1 MNNNLCKIEKDL
13 RSIAKRCKTVK
24 YSIGLA
30 ILFLMMG
37 GGAFSQEINN
47 ADNISST
54 TPTMEEINSAKNS
67 LRNSVGDLQ
76 TKIKTAREENN
87 KKITGGRLEL
97 IQLMEQGDQVVKSP
111 WSSWQF
117 GANYFY
123 SNWRGTYQG
132 KGDKKEKYPYEGIFT
147 RSEDLFLRNIHPDS
161 KHYDEYTSSNSAVTH
176 SLSTLSV
183 GGGSP
188 LVTFGETTNRKG
200 KDPHSATTSLRGGN
214 EDSYGLANT
223 RIRQEAIVKVELGAG
238 VKPKDINKNPN
249 PPIVLNP
256 VKPQFPVPQEPEN
269 PTAPVI
275 NVTGGGV
282 FTLTTPDPLQVEW
295 SGGLGYQVRTF
306 SYRGTVAEAK
316 SYWDGTNDTA
326 GLNGAKNDGESYDHN
341 SNITINNDF
350 VGKKPALMYISN
362 RYYIKDDKNYT
373 TVGDTDQ
380 ALFKTY
386 FDYGSIDGKINPGGG
401 TLTIANGANITID
414 SINTANKSGE
424 ADINKQNF
432 LVGGSRVGTLHN
444 TPKATIENKGTI
456 NLVGPFTIGFEA
468 QTDTGNY
475 ARNNQGERKI
485 VNEVGGLIT
494 DEAETEY
501 KYRGSEGLGGLK
513 VGKVKEDGTVVTSYD
528 PIKIKTAKL
537 ADLNYKPDDS
547 SNDENSINYP
557 YDDRFI
563 KRTPDIVKADGETVI
578 KKGGYTGYK
587 VGMILTAKNNDSGDG
602 TYSLINKGTIR
613 FNGKNS
619 IGIQVFAPPINEGK
633 FLDTQNGIINVVND
647 KGGTIELNGGGSYGM
662 KLSSAP
668 TKIEKFENLGII
680 KINSNPDFDIDKF
693 GNKSFYYN
701 SSVGIAVSDKVKGL
715 QSPLMSPNI
724 TAPAEDSDGYI
735 GKIKNG
741 VSGKIEVSGKSNIAM
756 LLDTDISENDPTD
769 VITNEGTITLNGS
782 NNIGLYLIGSGFP
795 YNDTINHKI
804 TVSITRITNKG
815 TIEVN
820 GKSNTAM
827 SSISSSGLNEVV
839 NLKKGEIILKG
850 KKNVGLYTTYG
861 HAEDDNNTDYREYY
875 MKKYSDRELGNLI
888 NHGTIRTNN
897 DNVEENENLIGIDL
911 LEDLDAKNTGK
922 INLTGKSV
930 MGVYNSMRKASEID
944 ADGNVSYKNGSHFVM
959 KKGGGNTEFPEIK
972 VSGENSIAL
981 YSNGIKNENKIEE
994 GKISSY
1000 GGVALYADR
1009 SSIDLGTST
1018 TSPELAVGNYG
1029 KMVGVMF
1036 YNYSHTRPDEH
1047 DKFKNVPVERP
1058 IPTGVF
1064 VLNNNINATVEN
1076 GGSAFY
1082 LVKEDMNRKAEFLN
1096 NMFADTLNTTYNKK
1110 SADGKKLNLIMKD
1123 GSSLFA
1129 SYNKNIDEVAYQKL
1143 SSYSNLSTI
1152 LGNRVKLDPSSDS
1165 TKYKIEK
1172 TLRNKLEVDT
1182 NVNLDDITTPYNRLE
1197 YLSSWVKVNSG
1208 VNMTS
1213 NSANKVAIFQGNIKR
1228 EADSKLSDPKA
1239 DDIQVLNN
1247 GNITLT
1253 GKNSAGLATS
1263 FGTVTNTG
1271 YISSTGENGVGIYA
1285 ADSSIV
1291 KNTGIIEVGTKGTA
1305 IFAENDLKIG
1315 GNSTAISA
1323 NKNINITNTG
1333 TIKAKANS
1341 TGAYGIY
1348 AKNDKTN
1355 YTKATSTINHSGNI
1369 DFTNNKSSVGIYA
1382 ENSAL
1387 TSSGNVSVGK
1397 NGVGIR
1403 NVKSIATLTKGDINA
1418 ASGIGVLA
1426 EDSTL
1431 KTSANINVSDNSIA
1445 VSAKN
1450 SDVEVTKGTYNI
1462 NKSIAFKI
1470 SDLGNKTFKGN
1481 AGTINLGDSSIAYYV
1496 KNSNIT
1502 PSNFIDK
1509 LTVNSTGKYTYL
1521 YAEDS
1526 TVNYENQK
1534 TINSDGSIF
1543 TYAKN
1548 SDITFGEG
1556 NVISSNNKKVTGIF
1570 SENTVTGKNIINKGK
1585 INLLGTGSLGIYAEG
1600 NVNIINNGKITV
1612 GNTTDP
1618 NNAGV
1623 GIYSPNGNIENY
1635 GEVVAGNKSAGI
1647 YGSNINLKANSKVS
1661 AGDEGTAV
1669 YAAGNNINILSGV
1682 QVTAGKKATGI
1693 YGKSVSLDAN
1703 SKLNVGEGSTAIYSR
1718 GGTVEFK
1725 NGAQITTGDN
1735 DSTVLYY
1742 DGNNGNIINNT
1753 DKLNIGNNSYGFIIK
1768 GQNNKFESNNSGTVA
1783 LKNNSIFV
1791 YSKDSDGSV
1800 VNKTNITSS
1809 GKENYAIYSS
1819 GKIDNYGNID
1829 FSSGTGSIG
1838 VYSYYPKEDKY
1849 TVTEPATSMTP
1860 MPIVTNYGTIKVA
1873 KSDLTDPRDEKYGI
1887 GIAVGYTEKLGKDA
1901 NGKAIVRQKAAGHIV
1916 NRGVISVTHPN
1927 SIGMYATGRNSI
1939 AENFGRIE
1947 LSGSKR
1953 NTGMY
1958 LENGAVGYNYGT
1970 ITTVGNNNVGQVG
1983 VTVTTGA
1990 KIVNAKGAT
1999 ININADDGI
2008 GLYSFGGGII
2018 ENYGDI
2024 KVSETSTPIRKLDDD
2039 DDTSKS
2045 FGGVEIRVRD
2055 DDKTKADIFVNGRK
2069 VQPTLVHTIPNRAPS
2084 EIPTSSI
2091 GIYMGSSGV
2100 NPTNPIGNIGALA
2113 NSGIKSADLIIG
2125 TEAAKY
2131 SNSKYIQLGKDIIE
2145 PYNKM
2150 ITAALRRGLSKWE
2163 IYSSSLTWQATITKN
2178 KATQTIEN
2186 AYMTKVPYTVF
2197 AADKNT
2203 TRDTYN
2209 FTDGLE
2215 QRYGVEAIGSRE
2227 KELFN
2232 KLNDIGNNEG
2242 ILLKQAFDEMMGH
2255 QYANIHQRV
2264 QSTGNILDKEFNYLK
2279 NDWSTASKKSNKIKT
2294 FGSRGEY
2301 KTNTAGVIDYTN
2313 NAYGVVYMHENEGL
2327 RLGKGTG
2334 WYTGFVYN
2342 TFKFKDI
2349 GKSKEEMLE
2358 AKVGVYKSIPF
2369 DYNNSLN
2376 WTVSGDI
2383 SLGYNKM
2390 NRKFL
2395 VVDEIFNARGRY
2407 NTYGVALKNELG
2419 KDFRLTE
2426 NISLRPY
2433 GAIKL
2438 EYMKLGKVKEK
2449 SGEIRLDVK
2458 DSHYISVRP
2467 EVGVDLNYKYI
2478 LASGKIITARLGT
2491 AYEDELGKVAKANNK
2506 AKVAHTSADWFN
2518 LPKEKEDRKGNVKT
2532 DFSLGVEGEILGG
2545 TANIGY
2551 DTKGHNMRAGVGFRV
2566 IF

>member
-87 KKITGGRLEL
+87 KKITGERLEL

-123 SNWRGTYQG
+123 SDWRGTYQG
-132 KGDKKEKYPYEGIFT
+132 KGDKKEKYPYEGVFT

-176 SLSTLSV
+176 SLSTLSI
-183 GGGSP
+183 GGESQ
-188 LVTFGETTNRKG
+188 LVTFGETTNKKG
-200 KDPHSATTSLRGGN
+200 KDPHSATTSLRGGD

-223 RIRQEAIVKVELGAG
+223 RIRQEAIVKIELGAG

-256 VKPQFPVPQEPEN
+256 VKPQFPIPVN

-275 NVTGGGV
+275 NVTGGGI

-295 SGGLGYQVRTF
+295 YGGLGYQVRTF
-306 SYRGTVAEAK
+306 SYRGTVAEAN
-316 SYWDGTNDTA
+316 SYWDDVKNTNTA
-326 GLNGAKNDGESYDHN
+326 GPNGAKNDGKSFDHN
-341 SNITINNDF
+341 DIVTINNDF
-350 VGKKPALMYISN
+350 EGKKPALMYISN

-386 FDYGSIDGKINPGGG
+386 FDYGSIDGNGTGGK

-494 DEAETEY
+494 DEAETG
-501 KYRGSEGLGGLK
+501 YRDPNEDPSKSYLGGLK
-513 VGKVKEDGTVVTSYD
+513 VGKIKEDGTVVTSYD

-680 KINSNPDFDIDKF
+680 KINSNPDVETFPNGSKKF
-693 GNKSFYYN
+693 YN
-701 SSVGIAVSDKVKGL
+701 SSVGIAVSDKIKL
-715 QSPLMSPNI
+715 LNSPLMTPNI

-756 LLDTDISENDPTD
+756 LLDTNISENDPTD

-795 YNDTINHKI
+795 HNDTVNNKV

-815 TIEVN
+815 KIEVN

-827 SSISSSGLNEVV
+827 SSVSSLGLNEVV
-839 NLKKGEIILKG
+839 NLKEGEIILKG
-850 KKNVGLYTTYG
+850 KKNVALYTTYG
-861 HAEDDNNTDYREYY
+861 FAESESNGDYREFY
-875 MKKYSDRELGNLI
+875 MKKYPNRELGNLI

-922 INLTGKSV
+922 IDLTGKGV
-930 MGVYNSMRKASEID
+930 MGVYNSMRKSGAVD
-944 ADGNVSYKNGSHFVM
+944 ADGNVIYINGSHFIM
-959 KKGGGNTEFPEIK
+959 KKGGGNTELPEIK
-972 VSGENSIAL
+972 ASGENSIAL

-1009 SSIDLGTST
+1009 SNIDLGTST

-1036 YNYSHTRPDEH
+1036 YNYSHTIPDKH
-1047 DKFKNVPVERP
+1047 NPFKNIPIERP

-1064 VLNNNINATVEN
+1064 VLNNDVNATVKN

-1082 LVKEDMNRKAEFLN
+1082 LVKDDMNRKAEFLN
-1096 NMFADTLNTTYNKK
+1096 KMFADTPNATYNNKK
-1110 SADGKKLNLIMKD
+1110 SADGKKLNLKMED
-1123 GSSLFA
+1123 GSTIFVT
-1129 SYNKNIDEVAYQKL
+1129 YNKNIADVADYQKL
-1143 SSYSNLSTI
+1143 NSYSNLDDL
-1152 LGNRVKLDPSSDS
+1152 LGKRVKLDPSSNS
-1165 TKYKIEK
+1165 KKYKIEK
-1172 TLRNKLEVDT
+1172 VLRGKLELDK
-1182 NVNLDDITTPYNRLE
+1182 NVNLDDIEAPYNRLE
-1197 YLSSWVKVNSG
+1197 YLSSWVKVNPG
-1208 VNMTS
+1208 VNMIS
-1213 NSANKVAIFQGNIKR
+1213 NSANKVAVFQGNTER
-1228 EADSKLSDPKA
+1228 ETGSNLSAPKA
-1239 DDIQVLNN
+1239 DDVQVLNN

-1253 GKNSAGLATS
+1253 GKNSAGLATN
-1263 FGTVTNTG
+1263 FGTVTNAG
-1271 YISSTGENGVGIYA
+1271 NISSTGENGVGIYA

-1291 KNTGIIEVGTKGTA
+1291 KNTGSIEVGSKGTA

-1315 GNSTAISA
+1315 GNSTAISN
-1323 NKNINITNTG
+1323 NKDINVTNTG
-1333 TIKAKANS
+1333 TIKAKDNS
-1341 TGAYGIY
+1341 TGTYGIY

-1355 YTKATSTINHSGNI
+1355 YANATSTVKHSGNI
-1369 DFTNNKSSVGIYA
+1369 DLSNAKSSVGIYT
-1382 ENSAL
+1382 EDSAL
-1387 TSSGNVSVGK
+1387 TSNGNISVGK
-1397 NGVGIR
+1397 
-1403 NVKSIATLTKGDINA
+1403 D
-1418 ASGIGVLA
+1418 
-1426 EDSTL
+1426 
-1431 KTSANINVSDNSIA
+1431 SIA

-1450 SDVEVTKGTYNI
+1450 SNVEVTAGTYNI

-1470 SDLGNKTFKGN
+1470 TDLGSKTFKGN
-1481 AGTINLGDSSIAYYV
+1481 AGTLNLGEDSIAYYL

-1502 PSNFIDK
+1502 SSNFIDK
-1509 LTVNSTGKYTYL
+1509 LAINPTGKYTYL

-1526 TVNYENQK
+1526 IVNYKNQK

-1548 SDITFGEG
+1548 SDVTFEVG
-1556 NVISSNNKKVTGIF
+1556 NDISSNNKKVTGIF
-1570 SENTVTGKNIINKGK
+1570 SENTATAKNIINKGK

-1693 YGKSVSLDAN
+1693 YGKSVNLDTN
-1703 SKLNVGEGSTAIYSR
+1703 SKLNVGEGSTAVYSR

-1725 NGAQITTGDN
+1725 NGSQITTGNN

-1768 GQNNKFESNNSGTVA
+1768 GQNNKFENNSTGNIA
-1783 LKNNSIFV
+1783 LKNNSVFV

-1800 VNKTNITSS
+1800 INRSNITSS

-1819 GKIDNYGNID
+1819 GRADNYGNID
-1829 FSSGTGSIG
+1829 FSSGVGSIG
-1838 VYSYYPKEDKY
+1838 MYAYYPKESTY
-1849 TVTEPATSMTP
+1849 VLMGPSTP
-1860 MPIVTNYGTIKVA
+1860 MPKVINKAEGVIKVA
-1873 KSDLTDPRDEKYGI
+1873 ASDLRDPRDEKYGI
-1887 GIAVGYTEKLGKDA
+1887 GMAVGYTEKLGKDA
-1901 NGKAIVRQKAAGHIV
+1901 NGKTIVKQKAAGHIV
-1916 NRGVISVTHPN
+1916 NYGLISVTHPN
-1927 SIGMYATGRNSI
+1927 SIGMYATGRDSI

-1947 LSGSKR
+1947 LSGNRR

-1970 ITTVGNNNVGQVG
+1970 ITTVGNNNVGQIG
-1983 VTVTTGA
+1983 VTVTRGA

-2055 DDKTKADIFVNGRK
+2055 DDKTKADIFVNGNK
-2069 VQPTLVHTIPNRAPS
+2069 VQPTLVHSIPNRAPS

-2091 GIYMGSSGV
+2091 GIYMGSSGI
-2100 NPTNPIGNIGALA
+2100 NPTNPIANIGALA

-2125 TEAAKY
+2125 VEAAKY
-2131 SNSKYIQLGKDIIE
+2131 TNSKYIQLGKDIIE

-2478 LASGKIITARLGT
+2478 LASGKIITARLRT

>member
-1 MNNNLCKIEKDL
+1 
-13 RSIAKRCKTVK
+13 
-24 YSIGLA
+24 
-30 ILFLMMG
+30 
-37 GGAFSQEINN
+37 
-47 ADNISST
+47 
-54 TPTMEEINSAKNS
+54 MEEINSAKNS

-76 TKIKTAREENN
+76 AKIKTAREENN

-123 SNWRGTYQG
+123 SDWRGTYQG
-132 KGDKKEKYPYEGIFT
+132 KGDKKEKYPYEGVFT

-176 SLSTLSV
+176 SLSTLSI
-183 GGGSP
+183 GGESQ
-188 LVTFGETTNRKG
+188 LVTFGETTNKKE
-200 KDPHSATTSLRGGN
+200 KDPHSATTSLRGGD

-223 RIRQEAIVKVELGAG
+223 RIRQEDIVKVELGAG

-256 VKPQFPVPQEPEN
+256 VKPQFPVPVN

-275 NVTGGGV
+275 NVIGGGV
-282 FTLTTPDPLQVEW
+282 FTLTTPDPIQVTS
-295 SGGLGYQVRTF
+295 SGGLGYEISTL

-316 SYWDGTNDTA
+316 SYWDGSNDTA
-326 GLNGAKNDGESYDHN
+326 GPNGARNDGESYDHN
-341 SNITINNDF
+341 ENKTINNDF
-350 VGKKPALMYISN
+350 VGKKPALMYVSN
-362 RYYIKDDKNYT
+362 RYYLKDDKEYT
-373 TVGDTDQ
+373 TVNDADQ

-386 FDYGSIDGKINPGGG
+386 FDYGGTTGNGGG
-401 TLTIANGANITID
+401 TLTIVNGANITID
-414 SINTANKSGE
+414 SINPLDDKQKNKEKDGYFNNHP
-424 ADINKQNF
+424 INKQAF
-432 LVGGSRVGTLHN
+432 LVGSSRVGTLHN

-468 QTDTGNY
+468 QTDTGNGT
-475 ARNNQGERKI
+475 RNNQGERKI

-494 DEAETEY
+494 DEAETGYED
-501 KYRGSEGLGGLK
+501 LGGLK
-513 VGKVKEDGTVVTSYD
+513 VGKVKEDGTVVTPSNV
-528 PIKIKTAKL
+528 IKIRTAL
-537 ADLNYKPDDS
+537 PGRVDYQSWDPLVAEDD
-547 SNDENSINYP
+547 NENRNSVLK
-557 YDDRFI
+557 DDRYI

-578 KKGGYTGYK
+578 KKGGYTGHK
-587 VGMILTAKNNDSGDG
+587 VGLTLTTKNNDRGDG

-613 FNGKNS
+613 FNGKHS
-619 IGIQVFAPPINEGK
+619 IGIQVHAPVIADMEDYPNVIIKN
-633 FLDTQNGIINVVND
+633 NGIINVVND
-647 KGGTIELNGGGSYGM
+647 KGGLIELNGGGSYGM
-662 KLSSAP
+662 KLSSEP
-668 TKIEKFENLGII
+668 TKIEKFENLGTI
-680 KINSNPDFDIDKF
+680 KINSNPDVDIDKF
-693 GNKSFYYN
+693 GNKGFYYN
-701 SSVGIAVSDKVKGL
+701 SSVGIDVENDGR
-715 QSPLMSPNI
+715 PTFYGTRI
-724 TAPAEDSDGYI
+724 TAPAEDSEGYI

-741 VSGKIEVSGKSNIAM
+741 VTGKIEVNGSTNTAM
-756 LLDTDISENDPTD
+756 IIGTYPSAEDDIE
-769 VITNEGTITLNGS
+769 VITNEGTITLNG
-782 NNIGLYLIGSGFP
+782 NNNSGLETGIGGEAVGG
-795 YNDTINHKI
+795 KA
-804 TVSITRITNKG
+804 SITRATNIG
-815 TIEVN
+815 TINVN
-820 GKSNTAM
+820 GKLNTAM
-827 SSISSSGLNEVV
+827 IAASNSGLNEVV
-839 NLKKGEIILKG
+839 NLKDGKIILKG
-850 KKNVGLYTTYG
+850 KKNIGLYSVYIHG
-861 HAEDDNNTDYREYY
+861 EDDDNGQYRKFY
-875 MKKYSDRELGNLI
+875 MPLYPTRELGNLI
-888 NHGTIRTNN
+888 NHGVIKTNN
-897 DNVEENENLIGIDL
+897 DNVEENENLIGIDIL
-911 LEDLDAKNTGK
+911 YDLDAKNTGT
-922 INLTGKSV
+922 IDLTGKSV
-930 MGVYNSMRKASEID
+930 MGVYNSMRTAYE
-944 ADGNVSYKNGSHFVM
+944 VSKNGDVIYRVGSHFVM
-959 KKGGGNTEFPEIK
+959 KKGGGNTKLPEIK
-972 VSGENSIAL
+972 ASGENSIAL

-1009 SSIDLGTST
+1009 SSIDLGTSS

-1036 YNYSHTRPDEH
+1036 YNYSHTIPDKH
-1047 DKFKNVPVERP
+1047 NKLKNIPIERP

-1064 VLNNNINATVEN
+1064 VLNNDVNATVKN

-1082 LVKEDMNRKAEFLN
+1082 LVKDDMNRKAEFLN
-1096 NMFADTLNTTYNKK
+1096 NMFADTPNATYNNKK
-1110 SADGKKLNLIMKD
+1110 SADGKKLNLKMED
-1123 GSSLFA
+1123 GSTIFVT
-1129 SYNKNIDEVAYQKL
+1129 YNKNIADITNYQKL
-1143 SSYSNLSTI
+1143 NSYSDLSSL
-1152 LGNRVKLDPSSDS
+1152 LGKRVKLDPSSNS
-1165 TKYKIEK
+1165 KKYKIEK
-1172 TLRNKLEVDT
+1172 VLRGKLELDK
-1182 NVNLDDITTPYNRLE
+1182 NVNLDDATTPYNRLE

-1213 NSANKVAIFQGNIKR
+1213 NSANKVAIFQGNTER
-1228 EADSKLSDPKA
+1228 EAGSKLSAPKA
-1239 DDIQVLNN
+1239 DDVQVLNN

-1263 FGTVTNTG
+1263 FGTVTNAG
-1271 YISSTGENGVGIYA
+1271 NISSTGENGVGIYA

-1291 KNTGIIEVGTKGTA
+1291 KNTGSIEVGTKGTA

-1315 GNSTAISA
+1315 GNSTAISS
-1323 NKNINITNTG
+1323 NKDINVTNSG

-1355 YTKATSTINHSGNI
+1355 YANATSTVNHSGNI
-1369 DFTNNKSSVGIYA
+1369 DLSNAKSSVGIYT

-1387 TSSGNVSVGK
+1387 TSSGNVSVG
-1397 NGVGIR
+1397 
-1403 NVKSIATLTKGDINA
+1403 
-1418 ASGIGVLA
+1418 
-1426 EDSTL
+1426 ED
-1431 KTSANINVSDNSIA
+1431 SIA

-1450 SDVEVTKGTYNI
+1450 SDVEVEKGTYNLN

-1470 SDLGNKTFKGN
+1470 TDLGSKTFKGN
-1481 AGTINLGDSSIAYYV
+1481 AGTLNLGEDSIAYYL

-1502 PSNFIDK
+1502 SANFIDN
-1509 LTVNSTGKYTYL
+1509 LTVNPTGKYTYL

-1526 TVNYENQK
+1526 TVNYEKQK
-1534 TINSDGSIF
+1534 TINSDDSIF
-1543 TYAKN
+1543 IYGKN
-1548 SDITFGEG
+1548 SDITLEG
-1556 NVISSNNKKVTGIF
+1556 KADISSNNKKVTGIF
-1570 SENTVTGKNIINKGK
+1570 SENTATGKKIINKGK

-1693 YGKSVSLDAN
+1693 YGKSVSLNAN
-1703 SKLNVGEGSTAIYSR
+1703 SKLNVGEGSTAVYSR

-1725 NGAQITTGDN
+1725 NGAQITTGNN

-1768 GQNNKFESNNSGTVA
+1768 GQNNKFESNNSETVA
-1783 LKNNSIFV
+1783 LKNNSIFI
-1791 YSKDSDGSV
+1791 YSKDNTGSV
-1800 VNKTNITSS
+1800 TNKTNITSP
-1809 GKENYAIYSS
+1809 GNENYGIYSS
-1819 GKIDNYGNID
+1819 GKVDNYGNID

-1873 KSDLTDPRDEKYGI
+1873 ASDLTNPTDEKYGV
-1887 GIAVGYTEKLGKDA
+1887 GIAVGYTERLGKDA
-1901 NGKAIVRQKAAGHIV
+1901 NGKAIVKQKAAGHIV

-2018 ENYGDI
+2018 ENYGTI
-2024 KVSETSTPIRKLDDD
+2024 KVSGTSIPIRKLDDD
-2039 DDTSKS
+2039 NDTSKS

-2069 VQPTLVHTIPNRAPS
+2069 VQPTLVHSIPNRAPS

-2100 NPTNPIGNIGALA
+2100 NPTNPIANIGALA

-2125 TEAAKY
+2125 VEAAKY

-2313 NAYGVVYMHENEGL
+2313 NAYGVVYMHENEEL

-2438 EYMKLGKVKEK
+2438 EYMKIGKVKEK

>member
-1 MNNNLCKIEKDL
+1 
-13 RSIAKRCKTVK
+13 
-24 YSIGLA
+24 
-30 ILFLMMG
+30 
-37 GGAFSQEINN
+37 
-47 ADNISST
+47 
-54 TPTMEEINSAKNS
+54 MEEINSAKNS

-87 KKITGGRLEL
+87 KKITGERLEL

-123 SNWRGTYQG
+123 SDWRGTYQG
-132 KGDKKEKYPYEGIFT
+132 KGDKKEKYPYEGRFT

-176 SLSTLSV
+176 SLSTLSI
-183 GGGSP
+183 GGESQ
-188 LVTFGETTNRKG
+188 LVTFGETTNKKG
-200 KDPHSATTSLRGGN
+200 KDPHSATTSLRGGD
-214 EDSYGLANT
+214 EDSYGLANA
-223 RIRQEAIVKVELGAG
+223 RIRQEAIVKIELGAG

-282 FTLTTPDPLQVEW
+282 FTLTTPDPIQVTS
-295 SGGLGYQVRTF
+295 SGGLGYEIRTL

-316 SYWDGTNDTA
+316 SYWDGKDDTA
-326 GLNGAKNDGESYDHN
+326 GPNGARNDGESYDHN
-341 SNITINNDF
+341 ENKTISNDF
-350 VGKKPALMYISN
+350 VGKKPALMYVSN
-362 RYYIKDDKNYT
+362 RYYLKDDNEYT
-373 TVGDTDQ
+373 TVDAADQ

-386 FDYGSIDGKINPGGG
+386 FDYGSIGSTGKDGKDSGGG
-401 TLTIANGANITID
+401 TLTIAKGANITID
-414 SINTANKSGE
+414 SINPLDDKQKNKEKDGYFHNHP
-424 ADINKQNF
+424 INKQAF
-432 LVGGSRVGTLHN
+432 LVGSSRVGTLHN

-468 QTDTGNY
+468 QTDTGNGT
-475 ARNNQGERKI
+475 RNNQGERKI

-501 KYRGSEGLGGLK
+501 RGSGGLGGLT
-513 VGKVKEDGTVVTSYD
+513 VGKVKEDGKMVTPSNV
-528 PIKIKTAKL
+528 IKIRTAQPGR
-537 ADLNYKPDDS
+537 ADYQSWD
-547 SNDENSINYP
+547 P
-557 YDDRFI
+557 YDVEYDNENRNSVLKDDRYI

-578 KKGGYTGYK
+578 KKGGYTGHK
-587 VGMILTAKNNDSGDG
+587 VGLTLTTKNNDRGDG

-613 FNGKNS
+613 FNGKHS
-619 IGIQVFAPPINEGK
+619 IGIQVHAPVIADMKDFPNVIIKN
-633 FLDTQNGIINVVND
+633 NGIINVVND
-647 KGGTIELNGGGSYGM
+647 KGGLIELNGGGSYGM
-662 KLSSAP
+662 KLSSEP
-668 TKIEKFENLGII
+668 TKIEKFENLGTI

-701 SSVGIAVSDKVKGL
+701 SSVGIDVENDSNPTFYGTR
-715 QSPLMSPNI
+715 I
-724 TAPAEDSDGYI
+724 TAPAEDSEGYI

-741 VSGKIEVSGKSNIAM
+741 VSGKIEVNGSTNAAM
-756 LLDTDISENDPTD
+756 IIGTYPRAEDDIE
-769 VITNEGTITLNGS
+769 VITNEGTITLNG
-782 NNIGLYLIGSGFP
+782 NNNSGLETGVGGEGLVG
-795 YNDTINHKI
+795 KA
-804 TVSITRITNKG
+804 SITRATNKG
-815 TIEVN
+815 KIEVN
-820 GKSNTAM
+820 GKLNTAM
-827 SSISSSGLNEVV
+827 IAASSSGLNEVV
-839 NLKKGEIILKG
+839 NLKEGEIILKG
-850 KKNVGLYTTYG
+850 KKNIGLYSVYIHG
-861 HAEDDNNTDYREYY
+861 EDEDNGQYRRFY
-875 MKKYSDRELGNLI
+875 MPLYPNRELGNLI
-888 NHGTIRTNN
+888 NHGVIKTNN
-897 DNVEENENLIGIDL
+897 DNVEENENLIGIDIL
-911 LEDLDAKNTGK
+911 FDLDAKNTGT
-922 INLTGKSV
+922 IDLTGKSV
-930 MGVYNSMRKASEID
+930 MGVYNSMRTAYEVDKNGD
-944 ADGNVSYKNGSHFVM
+944 VSYRNGSQFVM
-959 KKGGGNTEFPEIK
+959 KKGGGNTKVPEIK
-972 VSGENSIAL
+972 ASGENSIAL

-1009 SSIDLGTST
+1009 SSIDLGTSS

-1036 YNYSHTRPDEH
+1036 YNYSHTRPDK
-1047 DKFKNVPVERP
+1047 DNKLKNVPIERP

-1064 VLNNNINATVEN
+1064 VLNNDVNATVKN

-1082 LVKEDMNRKAEFLN
+1082 LVKDDMNRKAEFLN
-1096 NMFADTLNTTYNKK
+1096 KMFADEPNATYNNKK
-1110 SADGKKLNLIMKD
+1110 SADGKKLNLKMED
-1123 GSSLFA
+1123 GSTIFVT
-1129 SYNKNIDEVAYQKL
+1129 YNKNIADITGYQKL
-1143 SSYSNLSTI
+1143 NSYSDLSSL
-1152 LGNRVKLDPSSDS
+1152 LGKRVKLDPSSNS
-1165 TKYKIEK
+1165 KKYKIEK
-1172 TLRNKLEVDT
+1172 VLRGKLELDK
-1182 NVNLDDITTPYNRLE
+1182 NVNLDDIEAPYNRLE
-1197 YLSSWVKVNSG
+1197 YLSSWVKVNPG
-1208 VNMTS
+1208 VNMIS
-1213 NSANKVAIFQGNIKR
+1213 NSANKVAVFQGNTER
-1228 EADSKLSDPKA
+1228 ETGSNLSAPKA
-1239 DDIQVLNN
+1239 DDVQVLNN

-1253 GKNSAGLATS
+1253 GKNSAGLATN
-1263 FGTVTNTG
+1263 FGTVINTSN
-1271 YISSTGENGVGIYA
+1271 ISSTGENGVGIYA

-1291 KNTGIIEVGTKGTA
+1291 KNTGRIEVGTKGTA

-1315 GNSTAISA
+1315 GNSTAISN
-1323 NKNINITNTG
+1323 NKDINVTNSG

-1348 AKNDKTN
+1348 AKNDKIN
-1355 YTKATSTINHSGNI
+1355 YANATSTVNHSGNI
-1369 DFTNNKSSVGIYA
+1369 DLSNAKSSVGIYT

-1387 TSSGNVSVGK
+1387 TSSGNISVGK

-1526 TVNYENQK
+1526 KVNYENQK

-1635 GEVVAGNKSAGI
+1635 GEVVAGNKSAGV
-1647 YGSNINLKANSKVS
+1647 YGSNINLKANSKVT

-1669 YAAGNNINILSGV
+1669 YSTGNNINILSGV

-1693 YGKSVSLDAN
+1693 YGKSVNLGTG

-1725 NGAQITTGDN
+1725 NGSEITTGNN

-1783 LKNNSIFV
+1783 LKDNSIFV

-1809 GKENYAIYSS
+1809 GKENYGIYSS
-1819 GKIDNYGNID
+1819 GKVDNHGNID
-1829 FSSGTGSIG
+1829 FSSGTGGIG
-1838 VYSYYPKEDKY
+1838 IYAHYPKEDKY
-1849 TVTEPATSMTP
+1849 TVTDPATSVTP
-1860 MPIVTNYGTIKVA
+1860 TPIVTNYGTIKVA

-1901 NGKAIVRQKAAGHIV
+1901 NGKAIVRQKATGHIV

-1970 ITTVGNNNVGQVG
+1970 ITTVGNNNVGQIG
-1983 VTVTTGA
+1983 VTVTRGA

-2055 DDKTKADIFVNGRK
+2055 DDKTKADIFVNGNK
-2069 VQPTLVHTIPNRAPS
+2069 VQPTLVHSIPNRAPS

-2091 GIYMGSSGV
+2091 GIYMGSSGI
-2100 NPTNPIGNIGALA
+2100 NPTNPIANIGALA

-2125 TEAAKY
+2125 VEAAKY
-2131 SNSKYIQLGKDIIE
+2131 TNSKYIQLGKDIIE

>member
-13 RSIAKRCKTVK
+13 RSIAKRCRTVK

-87 KKITGGRLEL
+87 KKITGERLEL

-123 SNWRGTYQG
+123 SDWRGTYQG
-132 KGDKKEKYPYEGIFT
+132 KGDKKEKYPYEGVFT

-183 GGGSP
+183 GGESQ
-188 LVTFGETTNRKG
+188 LVTFGETTNKKE
-200 KDPHSATTSLRGGN
+200 KDPHSATTSLRGGD

-223 RIRQEAIVKVELGAG
+223 RIRQEAIVKIELGAG

-256 VKPQFPVPQEPEN
+256 VKPQFPVPVN

-275 NVTGGGV
+275 NVTGGGI
-282 FTLTTPDPLQVEW
+282 FTLTTPDPIQVES
-295 SGGLGYQVRTF
+295 SGGLGYEVRTL

-316 SYWDGTNDTA
+316 SYWDGKDDTA
-326 GLNGAKNDGESYDHN
+326 GPNGAKNDGESYDHN
-341 SNITINNDF
+341 ENKTINNNF
-350 VGKKPALMYISN
+350 EGKKPALMYVSN
-362 RYYIKDDKNYT
+362 RYYLKNENKYKT
-373 TVGDTDQ
+373 GDTTIDQ

-386 FDYGSIDGKINPGGG
+386 FDYGDVGTTGNGGG
-401 TLTIANGANITID
+401 TLTIAKGANITID
-414 SINTANKSGE
+414 SINPLDNDDKNKEKDGVFGNHP
-424 ADINKQNF
+424 INKQAF
-432 LVGGSRVGTLHN
+432 LVGSSRVGTLHN

-475 ARNNQGERKI
+475 TRTNQDERKI

-501 KYRGSEGLGGLK
+501 RGSGGLGGLK
-513 VGKVKEDGTVVTSYD
+513 VGKVKEDGTVVNPSNV
-528 PIKIKTAKL
+528 IKIRTAQPGRYGYQSWDPL
-537 ADLNYKPDDS
+537 VAEDD
-547 SNDENSINYP
+547 NENRNSVLK
-557 YDDRFI
+557 DDRYI

-578 KKGGYTGYK
+578 KKGGYTGHK
-587 VGMILTAKNNDSGDG
+587 VGLTLTTKNNDRGDG

-613 FNGKNS
+613 FNGKHS
-619 IGIQVFAPPINEGK
+619 IGIQVYAPVIADMEG
-633 FLDTQNGIINVVND
+633 FPNTTIPNNGIINVVND

-662 KLSSAP
+662 KLSSKP
-668 TKIEKFENLGII
+668 TKIEKFENLGTI

-701 SSVGIAVSDKVKGL
+701 SSVGIDVENDSRSTFYGTR
-715 QSPLMSPNI
+715 I
-724 TAPAEDSDGYI
+724 TAPAEDSEGYI
-735 GKIKNG
+735 GKVKNG
-741 VSGKIEVSGKSNIAM
+741 VSGKIEVNGRNNAAM
-756 LLDTDISENDPTD
+756 IIGTYPRAEDDIE
-769 VITNEGTITLNGS
+769 VITNEGTITLNG
-782 NNIGLYLIGSGFP
+782 NNNSGLETGIGGEGLVG
-795 YNDTINHKI
+795 KA
-804 TVSITRITNKG
+804 SITRATNKG
-815 TIEVN
+815 KIEVN
-820 GKSNTAM
+820 GKLNTAM
-827 SSISSSGLNEVV
+827 IAASSSGLNEVV
-839 NLKKGEIILKG
+839 NLKDGEIILKG
-850 KKNVGLYTTYG
+850 KKNVGLYSVYIHG
-861 HAEDDNNTDYREYY
+861 EDEDNGQYRRFY
-875 MKKYSDRELGNLI
+875 MPLYPNRELGNLI
-888 NHGTIRTNN
+888 NHGVIKTNN
-897 DNVEENENLIGIDL
+897 DNVEENENLIGIDIL
-911 LEDLDAKNTGK
+911 FDLDAKNTGT
-922 INLTGKSV
+922 IDLTGKSV
-930 MGVYNSMRKASEID
+930 MGVYNSMRTAYEVDKNGD
-944 ADGNVSYKNGSHFVM
+944 VSYRNGSQFVM
-959 KKGGGNTEFPEIK
+959 KKGGGNTKLPEIK
-972 VSGENSIAL
+972 ASGENSIAL

-1009 SSIDLGTST
+1009 SSIDLGTSS

-1036 YNYSHTRPDEH
+1036 YNYSHTRPDKH
-1047 DKFKNVPVERP
+1047 NKLKNVPIERP

-1064 VLNNNINATVEN
+1064 VLNNDVNATVKN

-1082 LVKEDMNRKAEFLN
+1082 LVKDDMNRKAEFLN
-1096 NMFADTLNTTYNKK
+1096 KMFADTPNATYNNKK
-1110 SADGKKLNLIMKD
+1110 SADGKKLNLKMED
-1123 GSSLFA
+1123 GSTIFVT
-1129 SYNKNIDEVAYQKL
+1129 YNKNIADITGYQKL
-1143 SSYSNLSTI
+1143 NSYSDLSSL
-1152 LGNRVKLDPSSDS
+1152 LGKRVKLDPSSNS
-1165 TKYKIEK
+1165 KKYKIEK
-1172 TLRNKLEVDT
+1172 VLRGKLELDK
-1182 NVNLDDITTPYNRLE
+1182 NVNLDDATTPYNRLE

-1213 NSANKVAIFQGNIKR
+1213 NSANKVAIFQGNTER
-1228 EADSKLSDPKA
+1228 EAGSKLSAPKA
-1239 DDIQVLNN
+1239 DDVQVLNN

-1263 FGTVTNTG
+1263 FGTVTNAG
-1271 YISSTGENGVGIYA
+1271 NISSTGENGVGIYA
-1285 ADSSIV
+1285 ADNSIV
-1291 KNTGIIEVGTKGTA
+1291 RNTGTIEVGTNGVG
-1305 IFAENDLKIG
+1305 IFGENDLKIG
-1315 GNSTAISA
+1315 GNSTAIST
-1323 NKNINITNTG
+1323 NKDINITNTG
-1333 TIKAKANS
+1333 TIRAKANS

-1355 YTKATSTINHSGNI
+1355 YTNATSTINNSGNI
-1369 DFTNNKSSVGIYA
+1369 DLSNAKSSVGIYT

-1397 NGVGIR
+1397 
-1403 NVKSIATLTKGDINA
+1403 D
-1418 ASGIGVLA
+1418 
-1426 EDSTL
+1426 
-1431 KTSANINVSDNSIA
+1431 SIA

-1450 SDVEVTKGTYNI
+1450 SDVDVTAGTYNI

-1470 SDLGNKTFKGN
+1470 TDLGSKTFKGN
-1481 AGTINLGDSSIAYYV
+1481 AGTLNLGEDSIAYYL

-1502 PSNFIDK
+1502 SSNFIDK
-1509 LTVNSTGKYTYL
+1509 LAINPTGKYTYL
-1521 YAEDS
+1521 YAENS
-1526 TVNYENQK
+1526 IVNYKNQK

-1543 TYAKN
+1543 TYVKN
-1548 SDITFGEG
+1548 SDVTFETG
-1556 NVISSNNKKVTGIF
+1556 NDISSNNKKVTGIF
-1570 SENTVTGKNIINKGK
+1570 SENTATAKNIINKGK

-1661 AGDEGTAV
+1661 AGDEGIAV

-1693 YGKSVSLDAN
+1693 YGKSVNLDTN
-1703 SKLNVGEGSTAIYSR
+1703 SKLNVGEGSTAVYSR

-1725 NGAQITTGDN
+1725 NSSQITTGNN

-1768 GQNNKFESNNSGTVA
+1768 GQNNKFENNSTGNIA
-1783 LKNNSIFV
+1783 LKNNSVFV

-1800 VNKTNITSS
+1800 INRSNITSS

-1819 GKIDNYGNID
+1819 GRADNYGNID
-1829 FSSGTGSIG
+1829 FSSGVGSIG
-1838 VYSYYPKEDKY
+1838 MYAYYPKESTY
-1849 TVTEPATSMTP
+1849 VLMGPSTP
-1860 MPIVTNYGTIKVA
+1860 MPKVINKA
-1873 KSDLTDPRDEKYGI
+1873 EGVIRVAASDLRDPRDEKYGI
-1887 GIAVGYTEKLGKDA
+1887 GMAVGYTEKLGKDA
-1901 NGKAIVRQKAAGHIV
+1901 DGKTIVKQKAAGHIV
-1916 NRGVISVTHPN
+1916 NYGLISVTHPN
-1927 SIGMYATGRNSI
+1927 SIGMYATGRDSI

-1947 LSGSKR
+1947 LSGNRR

-1970 ITTVGNNNVGQVG
+1970 ITTVGNNNVGQIG
-1983 VTVTTGA
+1983 VTVTRGA

-2024 KVSETSTPIRKLDDD
+2024 KVNETSTPIRKLDDD

-2069 VQPTLVHTIPNRAPS
+2069 VQPTLVHSIPNRAPS

-2091 GIYMGSSGV
+2091 GIYMGSSGI
-2100 NPTNPIGNIGALA
+2100 NPTNPIANIGALA

>member
-1 MNNNLCKIEKDL
+1 ML
-13 RSIAKRCKTVK
+13 
-24 YSIGLA
+24 Y
-30 ILFLMMG
+30 
-37 GGAFSQEINN
+37 
-47 ADNISST
+47 
-54 TPTMEEINSAKNS
+54 
-67 LRNSVGDLQ
+67 
-76 TKIKTAREENN
+76 
-87 KKITGGRLEL
+87 
-97 IQLMEQGDQVVKSP
+97 
-111 WSSWQF
+111 
-117 GANYFY
+117 
-123 SNWRGTYQG
+123 
-132 KGDKKEKYPYEGIFT
+132 
-147 RSEDLFLRNIHPDS
+147 
-161 KHYDEYTSSNSAVTH
+161 
-176 SLSTLSV
+176 
-183 GGGSP
+183 
-188 LVTFGETTNRKG
+188 TTNMVW
-200 KDPHSATTSLRGGN
+200 H
-214 EDSYGLANT
+214 
-223 RIRQEAIVKVELGAG
+223 
-238 VKPKDINKNPN
+238 
-249 PPIVLNP
+249 
-256 VKPQFPVPQEPEN
+256 F
-269 PTAPVI
+269 
-275 NVTGGGV
+275 
-282 FTLTTPDPLQVEW
+282 
-295 SGGLGYQVRTF
+295 
-306 SYRGTVAEAK
+306 
-316 SYWDGTNDTA
+316 
-326 GLNGAKNDGESYDHN
+326 NG
-341 SNITINNDF
+341 SNINA
-350 VGKKPALMYISN
+350 K
-362 RYYIKDDKNYT
+362 
-373 TVGDTDQ
+373 Q

-386 FDYGSIDGKINPGGG
+386 FDYGSIDGKYTGGG

-414 SINTANKSGE
+414 SINTANKLLE
-424 ADINKQNF
+424 ADDINKQNF

-444 TPKATIENKGTI
+444 TPEATIENKGTI

-468 QTDTGNY
+468 ETDTGNGT
-475 ARNNQGERKI
+475 RIGQGERKI
-485 VNEVGGLIT
+485 INSGVIT
-494 DEAETEY
+494 DKAETEE
-501 KYRGSEGLGGLK
+501 KYRGSGGLGGLT
-513 VGKVKEDGTVVTSYD
+513 VGTIKEDGTEITSPNEITLKTPL
-528 PIKIKTAKL
+528 PIIGDNIFETT
-537 ADLNYKPDDS
+537 
-547 SNDENSINYP
+547 
-557 YDDRFI
+557 I
-563 KRTPDIVKADGETVI
+563 KRTPDMLMNDGTI

-587 VGMILTAKNNDSGDG
+587 VGMILTEKDTDNEGGNSK
-602 TYSLINKGTIR
+602 YSLINKGTIE
-613 FNGKNS
+613 FNGNDSVGINVYAPNLKHEILEDEIAYNATIDILNAKGATITVNGSRSYGMRLSSYINKIERFENKGTINVGNDKRKTGGSVGIGVQKNNIFNNPIPAPAEDFDKTKFGSGYIGKVKNS
-619 IGIQVFAPPINEGK
+619 
-633 FLDTQNGIINVVND
+633 GIINVY
-647 KGGTIELNGGGSYGM
+647 GTANTAM
-662 KLSSAP
+662 KLYIDAP
-668 TKIEKFENLGII
+668 GSIAA
-680 KINSNPDFDIDKF
+680 DK
-693 GNKSFYYN
+693 KLKYN
-701 SSVGIAVSDKVKGL
+701 A
-715 QSPLMSPNI
+715 N
-724 TAPAEDSDGYI
+724 
-735 GKIKNG
+735 
-741 VSGKIEVSGKSNIAM
+741 
-756 LLDTDISENDPTD
+756 
-769 VITNEGTITLNGS
+769 VITNAGIINLYGTRNLGMYASDGGDADVMLPPDYKPTYFFTMS
-782 NNIGLYLIGSGFP
+782 R
-795 YNDTINHKI
+795 
-804 TVSITRITNKG
+804 VTNKG
-815 TIEVN
+815 TINVN
-820 GKSNTAM
+820 GTGNVAM
-827 SSISSSGLNEVV
+827 SAGSAIVLNQAI
-839 NLKKGEIILKG
+839 NLEDGTINLKG
-850 KKNVGLYTTYG
+850 KNNIAMWTFFVISEG
-861 HAEDDNNTDYREYY
+861 DNFFRNYQN
-875 MKKYSDRELGNLI
+875 KYNLGPGNII
-888 NHGTIRTNN
+888 NNGTIKAEGK
-897 DNVEENENLIGIDL
+897 DNENLTAMVISGDTDGANTGTIDL
-911 LEDLDAKNTGK
+911 TGKGVVGVYNVSEIIAYDKNTGEPVVNDRSIFKMISGKNPNKNPK
-922 INLTGKSV
+922 INV
-930 MGVYNSMRKASEID
+930 V
-944 ADGNVSYKNGSHFVM
+944 
-959 KKGGGNTEFPEIK
+959 
-972 VSGENSIAL
+972 GEKSIAV
-981 YSNGIKNENKIEE
+981 YSKGMINTTYLERGD
-994 GKISSY
+994 ISASD
-1000 GGVALYADR
+1000 GAVALYADR
-1009 SSIDLGTST
+1009 TAIELGKKGAT
-1018 TSPELAVGNYG
+1018 TVDITNSPNLSVSGSEKAPGI
-1029 KMVGVMF
+1029 MF
-1036 YNYSHTRPDEH
+1036 YNYTYRDYIKGTLSAKEAVLEH
-1047 DKFKNVPVERP
+1047 P
-1058 IPTGVF
+1058 IAKGSF
-1064 VLNNNINATVEN
+1064 ILNNDVNATIGN
-1076 GGSAFY
+1076 GGVAFY
-1082 LVKEDMNRKAEFLN
+1082 LIGKDGAKKTEILNDMFPDSKYGK
-1096 NMFADTLNTTYNKK
+1096 T
-1110 SADGKKLNLIMKD
+1110 SAAGKKLHLKMTDKK
-1123 GSSLFA
+1123 STLFVT
-1129 SYNKNIDEVAYQKL
+1129 YNKNIADVDYQKL
-1143 SSYSNLSTI
+1143 SSYSNLGTL
-1152 LGNRVKLDPSSDS
+1152 LGNRVVVDDANSVNN
-1165 TKYKIEK
+1165 YRIEK

-1213 NSANKVAIFQGNIKR
+1213 NSANKVAIFQANTKR
-1228 EADSKLSDPKA
+1228 EAGSKLSAPKVG
-1239 DDIQVLNN
+1239 DIQVENN

-1263 FGTVTNTG
+1263 FGTVINTSN
-1271 YISSTGENGVGIYA
+1271 ISSTGENGVGIYA

-1291 KNTGIIEVGTKGTA
+1291 KNTGTIQVGTNGVG
-1305 IFAENDLKIG
+1305 IFGENDLKIG
-1315 GNSTAISA
+1315 GNSTAISS
-1323 NKNINITNTG
+1323 NKDINIINSG

-1341 TGAYGIY
+1341 TGVYGIY

-1355 YTKATSTINHSGNI
+1355 YTKATSTINNSGNI

-1382 ENSAL
+1382 ENSTL

-1397 NGVGIR
+1397 DGVGIR
-1403 NVKSIATLTKGDINA
+1403 AVKSIATLTKGDINA
-1418 ASGIGVLA
+1418 VSGIGVLV

-1431 KTSANINVSDNSIA
+1431 KTGANINVSDNGIA

-1450 SDVEVTKGTYNI
+1450 SNVDVTAGTYNI

-1470 SDLGNKTFKGN
+1470 TDLGSKTFKGN
-1481 AGTINLGDSSIAYYV
+1481 AGTLNLGEDSIAYYL

-1502 PSNFIDK
+1502 SANFIDN
-1509 LTVNSTGKYTYL
+1509 LTVNPTGKYTYL

-1526 TVNYENQK
+1526 TVNYEKQK
-1534 TINSDGSIF
+1534 TINSDDSIF
-1543 TYAKN
+1543 IYGKN
-1548 SDITFGEG
+1548 SDITLEG
-1556 NVISSNNKKVTGIF
+1556 KADISSNNKKVTGIF
-1570 SENTVTGKNIINKGK
+1570 SENTATGKKIINKGK

-1600 NVNIINNGKITV
+1600 NINVVNKGKITI

-1703 SKLNVGEGSTAIYSR
+1703 SKLNVGEGSTAVYSR

-1768 GQNNKFESNNSGTVA
+1768 GQNNKFESNNSGNIA
-1783 LKNNSIFV
+1783 LKDNSIFV

-1901 NGKAIVRQKAAGHIV
+1901 NGKAIVRQKATGHIV

-1939 AENFGRIE
+1939 AENFGTIE

-2018 ENYGDI
+2018 ENYGNI
-2024 KVSETSTPIRKLDDD
+2024 KVNETSTPIRKLDDD

-2069 VQPTLVHTIPNRAPS
+2069 VQPTLVHSIPNRAPS

-2349 GKSKEEMLE
+2349 GRSKEEMLE

-2518 LPKEKEDRKGNVKT
+2518 LPKEKEDRKGNIKT

>member
-1 MNNNLCKIEKDL
+1 
-13 RSIAKRCKTVK
+13 
-24 YSIGLA
+24 
-30 ILFLMMG
+30 
-37 GGAFSQEINN
+37 
-47 ADNISST
+47 
-54 TPTMEEINSAKNS
+54 MEEINSAKNS

-76 TKIKTAREENN
+76 AKIKTAREENN

-123 SNWRGTYQG
+123 SDWRGTYQG
-132 KGDKKEKYPYEGIFT
+132 KGDKKEKYPYEGVFT

-161 KHYDEYTSSNSAVTH
+161 KHYAEYTSSNSAVTH

-188 LVTFGETTNRKG
+188 LVTFGETTNKKG
-200 KDPHSATTSLRGGN
+200 KDPHSATTSLRGGD

-223 RIRQEAIVKVELGAG
+223 RIRQEDIVKVELGAG

-256 VKPQFPVPQEPEN
+256 VKPQFPVPVN

-275 NVTGGGV
+275 NVIGGGV
-282 FTLTTPDPLQVEW
+282 FTLTTPDPIQVTS
-295 SGGLGYQVRTF
+295 SGGLGYEIRTL
-306 SYRGTVAEAK
+306 SYRGTVAETK
-316 SYWDGTNDTA
+316 SYWDGKDDTA
-326 GLNGAKNDGESYDHN
+326 GPNGAKNDGESYDHN
-341 SNITINNDF
+341 ENKTINNDF
-350 VGKKPALMYISN
+350 VGKKPALMYVSN
-362 RYYIKDDKNYT
+362 RYYLKDENKYT
-373 TVGDTDQ
+373 TVDNTDQ

-386 FDYGSIDGKINPGGG
+386 FDYGNVGTTGNGGG
-401 TLTIANGANITID
+401 TLTIAKGANITID
-414 SINTANKSGE
+414 SINPLDDKQKNKEKDGVVGNHP
-424 ADINKQNF
+424 INKQAF
-432 LVGGSRVGTLHN
+432 LVGSSRVGTLHN

-468 QTDTGNY
+468 QTDTGNGTG
-475 ARNNQGERKI
+475 AGQGERKI

-501 KYRGSEGLGGLK
+501 RDDKGLGGLT
-513 VGKVKEDGTVVTSYD
+513 VGKVKEDGKMVTPSNV
-528 PIKIKTAKL
+528 IKIRTAQPGR
-537 ADLNYKPDDS
+537 ADYQSWD
-547 SNDENSINYP
+547 P
-557 YDDRFI
+557 YDVEDDNENRNSVLKDDRYI

-578 KKGGYTGYK
+578 KKGGYTGHK
-587 VGMILTAKNNDSGDG
+587 VGLTLTTKNNDRGDG

-613 FNGKNS
+613 FNGKHS
-619 IGIQVFAPPINEGK
+619 IGIQVYAPVIADMEG
-633 FLDTQNGIINVVND
+633 FPDTTIPNNGIINVVND

-662 KLSSAP
+662 KLSSKP
-668 TKIEKFENLGII
+668 TKIEKFENLGTI

-701 SSVGIAVSDKVKGL
+701 SSVGIDVENDS
-715 QSPLMSPNI
+715 SPTFYGTRI
-724 TAPAEDSDGYI
+724 TAPAEDSEGYI
-735 GKIKNG
+735 GKVKNG
-741 VSGKIEVSGKSNIAM
+741 VSGKIEVNGSANAAM
-756 LLDTDISENDPTD
+756 IIGTYPRAEDDIE
-769 VITNEGTITLNGS
+769 VITNEGTITLNG
-782 NNIGLYLIGSGFP
+782 NNNSGLETGIGGEGLVG
-795 YNDTINHKI
+795 KA
-804 TVSITRITNKG
+804 SITRATNKG
-815 TIEVN
+815 KIEVN
-820 GKSNTAM
+820 GKLNTAM
-827 SSISSSGLNEVV
+827 IAASSSGLNEVV
-839 NLKKGEIILKG
+839 NLSGGEIILKG
-850 KKNVGLYTTYG
+850 KKNIGLYSTYVHG
-861 HAEDDNNTDYREYY
+861 EDEDNGQYRRFY
-875 MKKYSDRELGNLI
+875 MPLYPNRELGNLI
-888 NHGTIRTNN
+888 NHGVIKTNN
-897 DNVEENENLIGIDL
+897 NNVEENENLIGIDIL
-911 LEDLDAKNTGK
+911 FDLDAKNTGT
-922 INLTGKSV
+922 IDLTGKSV
-930 MGVYNSMRKASEID
+930 MGVYNSMRTAYEVDKNGD
-944 ADGNVSYKNGSHFVM
+944 VSYRNGSQFVM
-959 KKGGGNTEFPEIK
+959 KKGGGNTKLPEIK
-972 VSGENSIAL
+972 ASGENSIAL

-1009 SSIDLGTST
+1009 SSIDLGTSS
-1018 TSPELAVGNYG
+1018 TSPELAVGKYG

-1036 YNYSHTRPDEH
+1036 YNYSHTVPDKH
-1047 DKFKNVPVERP
+1047 NKLKNVPIERP

-1064 VLNNNINATVEN
+1064 VLNNNVDASVKD

-1082 LVKEDMNRKAEFLN
+1082 LVKDDMNRKAEFLN
-1096 NMFADTLNTTYNKK
+1096 KMFADTPNATYNNKK
-1110 SADGKKLNLIMKD
+1110 SADGKKLNLKMED
-1123 GSSLFA
+1123 GSTIFVT
-1129 SYNKNIDEVAYQKL
+1129 YNKNIDDITNYQKL
-1143 SSYSNLSTI
+1143 NSYSD
-1152 LGNRVKLDPSSDS
+1152 LGALLGKRVKLDPSSNS
-1165 TKYKIEK
+1165 KKYKIEK
-1172 TLRNKLEVDT
+1172 VLRGKLELDK
-1182 NVNLDDITTPYNRLE
+1182 NVNLDDATTPYNRLE

-1213 NSANKVAIFQGNIKR
+1213 NSANKVAIFQGNTER
-1228 EADSKLSDPKA
+1228 EAGSKLSAPKA
-1239 DDIQVLNN
+1239 DDVQVLNN

-1263 FGTVTNTG
+1263 FGTVTNAG
-1271 YISSTGENGVGIYA
+1271 NISSTGENGVGIYA

-1291 KNTGIIEVGTKGTA
+1291 KNTGTIQVGTNGVA
-1305 IFAENDLKIG
+1305 IFGENDLKIG
-1315 GNSTAISA
+1315 GNSTAISS
-1323 NKNINITNTG
+1323 NKDINVTNTG
-1333 TIKAKANS
+1333 TIKAKDNS
-1341 TGAYGIY
+1341 TGTYGIY

-1355 YTKATSTINHSGNI
+1355 YANATSTVKHSGNI
-1369 DFTNNKSSVGIYA
+1369 DLSNAKSSVGIYT
-1382 ENSAL
+1382 EDSAL
-1387 TSSGNVSVGK
+1387 TSNGNISVGK
-1397 NGVGIR
+1397 
-1403 NVKSIATLTKGDINA
+1403 D
-1418 ASGIGVLA
+1418 
-1426 EDSTL
+1426 
-1431 KTSANINVSDNSIA
+1431 SIA

-1450 SDVEVTKGTYNI
+1450 SDVDVTAGTYNI

-1470 SDLGNKTFKGN
+1470 ANLGSKTFKGN
-1481 AGTINLGDSSIAYYV
+1481 AGTLNLGDNSIAYHI
-1496 KNSNIT
+1496 KNSNLT
-1502 PSNFIDK
+1502 SANFIDN
-1509 LTVNSTGKYTYL
+1509 LTVNPTGKYTYL

-1526 TVNYENQK
+1526 TVNYEKQK
-1534 TINSDGSIF
+1534 TINSDDSIF
-1543 TYAKN
+1543 IYGKN
-1548 SDITFGEG
+1548 SDITLEG
-1556 NVISSNNKKVTGIF
+1556 KADISSNNKKVTGIF
-1570 SENTVTGKNIINKGK
+1570 SENTATGKKIINKGK

-1669 YAAGNNINILSGV
+1669 YSAGNNINILSGV
-1682 QVTAGKKATGI
+1682 QVTAGKKATGV
-1693 YGKSVSLDAN
+1693 YGKSVSLNAN
-1703 SKLNVGEGSTAIYSR
+1703 SKLNVGEGSTAVYSR

-1725 NGAQITTGDN
+1725 NGAQITTGNN

-1768 GQNNKFESNNSGTVA
+1768 GQNNKFENNSTGNIA
-1783 LKNNSIFV
+1783 LKNNSVFV

-1800 VNKTNITSS
+1800 INRSNITSS

-1819 GKIDNYGNID
+1819 GRADNYGNID
-1829 FSSGTGSIG
+1829 FSSGVGSIG
-1838 VYSYYPKEDKY
+1838 MYAYYPKESTY
-1849 TVTEPATSMTP
+1849 VLMGPSTP
-1860 MPIVTNYGTIKVA
+1860 MPKVINKA
-1873 KSDLTDPRDEKYGI
+1873 EGVIRVAASDLRDPRDEKYGI
-1887 GIAVGYTEKLGKDA
+1887 GMAVGYTEKLGKDA
-1901 NGKAIVRQKAAGHIV
+1901 NGKTIVKQKAAGHIV
-1916 NRGVISVTHPN
+1916 NYGLISVTHPN
-1927 SIGMYATGRNSI
+1927 SIGMYATGRDSI

-1947 LSGSKR
+1947 LSGNRR

-1970 ITTVGNNNVGQVG
+1970 ITTVGNNNVGQIG
-1983 VTVTTGA
+1983 VTVTRGA

-2055 DDKTKADIFVNGRK
+2055 DDKTKADIFVNGNK
-2069 VQPTLVHTIPNRAPS
+2069 VQPTLVHSIPNRAPS

-2091 GIYMGSSGV
+2091 GIYMGSSGI
-2100 NPTNPIGNIGALA
+2100 NPTNPIANIGALA

-2125 TEAAKY
+2125 VEAAKY
-2131 SNSKYIQLGKDIIE
+2131 TNSKYIQLGKDIIE

-2395 VVDEIFNARGRY
+2395 VVDEVFNARGRY

>member
-1 MNNNLCKIEKDL
+1 MNNNLSKIEKDL

-76 TKIKTAREENN
+76 AKIKTAREENN

-132 KGDKKEKYPYEGIFT
+132 KGDKKEKYPYEGLFT

-161 KHYDEYTSSNSAVTH
+161 KHYAEYTSSNSAVTH

-188 LVTFGETTNRKG
+188 LVTFGEITNKKG
-200 KDPHSATTSLRGGN
+200 KDPHSATSSLRGGD

-223 RIRQEAIVKVELGAG
+223 RIRQEDIVKVELGAG

-269 PTAPVI
+269 PAAPVI
-275 NVTGGGV
+275 NITGGGI
-282 FTLTTPDPLQVEW
+282 LPPADPKYLGAGFINASSSSMKVISYQGRVDEEKTYW
-295 SGGLGYQVRTF
+295 TGG
-306 SYRGTVAEAK
+306 SYGKGA
-316 SYWDGTNDTA
+316 
-326 GLNGAKNDGESYDHN
+326 NGAKNDGQSYNHNDNITLNN
-341 SNITINNDF
+341 SNF
-350 VGKKPALMYISN
+350 EGKKPAML
-362 RYYIKDDKNYT
+362 YT
-373 TVGDTDQ
+373 TNINWWFNGSKAVAKQ

-386 FDYGSIDGKINPGGG
+386 FDYGSIGNNTGGK
-401 TLTIANGANITID
+401 TLTIANGTNITID
-414 SINTANKSGE
+414 SINDAPKKSDE
-424 ADINKQNF
+424 TDDINKQDF

-444 TPKATIENKGTI
+444 TPRATIENGGTI

-468 QTDTGNY
+468 ETDTGNGT
-475 ARNNQGERKI
+475 RTGQGERKI
-485 VNEVGGLIT
+485 INSGVIT
-494 DEAETEY
+494 DKAEEG
-501 KYRGSEGLGGLK
+501 YRDSGGLGGLT
-513 VGKVKEDGTVVTSYD
+513 VGTIKEDGTEIT
-528 PIKIKTAKL
+528 
-537 ADLNYKPDDS
+537 S
-547 SNDENSINYP
+547 SNNKILTTPLPIIGDNIFETT
-557 YDDRFI
+557 I
-563 KRTPDIVKADGETVI
+563 KRTPDMLMNDGTI

-587 VGMILTAKNNDSGDG
+587 VGMILTEKDTDNEGGNSK
-602 TYSLINKGTIR
+602 YSLINKGTIE
-613 FNGKNS
+613 FNGNDSVGINVYAPNLKHEILEDEIAYNATIDILNAKGATITVNGSRSYGMRLSSYINKIERFENKGTINVGNDKRKTGGSVGIGVQKNNIFNNPIPAPAEDFDKTKFGSGYIGKVKNS
-619 IGIQVFAPPINEGK
+619 
-633 FLDTQNGIINVVND
+633 GIINVY
-647 KGGTIELNGGGSYGM
+647 GTANTAM
-662 KLSSAP
+662 KLYIDAP
-668 TKIEKFENLGII
+668 GSIAA
-680 KINSNPDFDIDKF
+680 DK
-693 GNKSFYYN
+693 KLKYN
-701 SSVGIAVSDKVKGL
+701 A
-715 QSPLMSPNI
+715 N
-724 TAPAEDSDGYI
+724 
-735 GKIKNG
+735 
-741 VSGKIEVSGKSNIAM
+741 
-756 LLDTDISENDPTD
+756 
-769 VITNEGTITLNGS
+769 VITNAGIINLYGTRNLGMYASDGGDADVMLPPDYKPTYFFTMS
-782 NNIGLYLIGSGFP
+782 R
-795 YNDTINHKI
+795 
-804 TVSITRITNKG
+804 VTNKG
-815 TIEVN
+815 TINVN
-820 GKSNTAM
+820 GTGNVAM
-827 SSISSSGLNEVV
+827 SAGSAIVLNQAI
-839 NLKKGEIILKG
+839 NLEDGTINLKG
-850 KKNVGLYTTYG
+850 KNNIAMWTFFVISEG
-861 HAEDDNNTDYREYY
+861 DNFFRNYQN
-875 MKKYSDRELGNLI
+875 KYNLGPGNII
-888 NHGTIRTNN
+888 NNGTIKAEGK
-897 DNVEENENLIGIDL
+897 DNENLTAMVISGDTDGANTGTIDL
-911 LEDLDAKNTGK
+911 TGKGVVGVYNVSEIIAYDKNTGEPVVNDRSIFKMISGKNPNKNPK
-922 INLTGKSV
+922 INV
-930 MGVYNSMRKASEID
+930 V
-944 ADGNVSYKNGSHFVM
+944 
-959 KKGGGNTEFPEIK
+959 
-972 VSGENSIAL
+972 GEKSIAV
-981 YSNGIKNENKIEE
+981 YSKGMINTTYLERGD
-994 GKISSY
+994 ISASD
-1000 GGVALYADR
+1000 GAVALYADR
-1009 SSIDLGTST
+1009 TAIELGKKGAT
-1018 TSPELAVGNYG
+1018 TVDITNSPNLSVSGSEKAPGI
-1029 KMVGVMF
+1029 MF
-1036 YNYSHTRPDEH
+1036 YNYTYRDYIKGTLSAKEAVLEH
-1047 DKFKNVPVERP
+1047 P
-1058 IPTGVF
+1058 IAKGSF
-1064 VLNNNINATVEN
+1064 ILNNDVNATIGN
-1076 GGSAFY
+1076 GGVAFY
-1082 LVKEDMNRKAEFLN
+1082 LIGKDGAKKTEILNDMFPDSKYGK
-1096 NMFADTLNTTYNKK
+1096 T
-1110 SADGKKLNLIMKD
+1110 SAAGKKLHLKMTDKK
-1123 GSSLFA
+1123 STLFVT
-1129 SYNKNIDEVAYQKL
+1129 YNKNIADVDYQKL
-1143 SSYSNLSTI
+1143 STYSNLGTL
-1152 LGNRVKLDPSSDS
+1152 LGNRVVVDNANSVNN
-1165 TKYKIEK
+1165 YRIEK

-1182 NVNLDDITTPYNRLE
+1182 SVNLDDATTPYNRLE

-1213 NSANKVAIFQGNIKR
+1213 NSANKVAIFQANTKR
-1228 EADSKLSDPKA
+1228 EAGSKLSAPKVE
-1239 DDIQVLNN
+1239 DIQVENN

-1263 FGTVTNTG
+1263 FGTVINTSN
-1271 YISSTGENGVGIYA
+1271 ISSTGENGVGIYA

-1291 KNTGIIEVGTKGTA
+1291 KNTGTIQVGTNGVG
-1305 IFAENDLKIG
+1305 IFGENDLKIG
-1315 GNSTAISA
+1315 GNSTAISS
-1323 NKNINITNTG
+1323 NKDINIINSG

-1341 TGAYGIY
+1341 TGVYGIY

-1355 YTKATSTINHSGNI
+1355 YTKATSTINNSGNI
-1369 DFTNNKSSVGIYA
+1369 DLSNNKSSVGIYT

-1403 NVKSIATLTKGDINA
+1403 TIKSDVTLTKGDINA
-1418 ASGIGVLA
+1418 TSATGVLV

-1431 KTSANINVSDNSIA
+1431 KTGANISVKDNAIA

-1450 SDVEVTKGTYNI
+1450 SDVEVQKGTYNI
-1462 NKSIAFKI
+1462 NNKSIAFKI
-1470 SDLGNKTFKGN
+1470 ADLGSKTFKGN
-1481 AGTINLGDSSIAYYV
+1481 AGTLNLGDNSIAYHI
-1496 KNSNIT
+1496 KNSNLT
-1502 PSNFIDK
+1502 SANFIDN
-1509 LTVNSTGKYTYL
+1509 LTVNPTGKYTYL

-1543 TYAKN
+1543 IYGKN
-1548 SDITFGEG
+1548 SDITLEG
-1556 NVISSNNKKVTGIF
+1556 KADISSNNKKVTGIF
-1570 SENTVTGKNIINKGK
+1570 SENTIAGKKIINKGK

-1693 YGKSVSLDAN
+1693 YGKSVSLNAN
-1703 SKLNVGEGSTAIYSR
+1703 SKLNVGEGSTAVYSR

-1725 NGAQITTGDN
+1725 NGAQITTGNN

-1768 GQNNKFESNNSGTVA
+1768 GQNNKFESNSTGNIA
-1783 LKNNSIFV
+1783 LKNNSIFI
-1791 YSKDSDGSV
+1791 YSKDNTGSV
-1800 VNKTNITSS
+1800 TNKTNITSP
-1809 GKENYAIYSS
+1809 GNENYGIYSS
-1819 GKIDNYGNID
+1819 GKVDNYGNID

-1873 KSDLTDPRDEKYGI
+1873 ASDLRDPRDEKYGV
-1887 GIAVGYTEKLGKDA
+1887 GIAVGYTERLGKDA
-1901 NGKAIVRQKAAGHIV
+1901 NGKAIVKQKAAGHIV

-1927 SIGMYATGRNSI
+1927 SIGMYATGRDSI

-2039 DDTSKS
+2039 NDTSKS

-2069 VQPTLVHTIPNRAPS
+2069 VQPTLVHSIPNRAPS

-2438 EYMKLGKVKEK
+2438 EYMKIGKVKEK

>member
-183 GGGSP
+183 GSVSP
-188 LVTFGETTNRKG
+188 LVTFGETTNKKG

-256 VKPQFPVPQEPEN
+256 VKPQFPVPREPEN
-269 PTAPVI
+269 PAAPVI
-275 NVTGGGV
+275 NITGGGI
-282 FTLTTPDPLQVEW
+282 LPPADPKYLGAGLVN
-295 SGGLGYQVRTF
+295 GGSEGMKVISYQGRVD
-306 SYRGTVAEAK
+306 EAK
-316 SYWDGTNDTA
+316 TYWNGTSYEEGK
-326 GLNGAKNDGESYDHN
+326 NGAKNDGQSYNHN
-341 SNITINNDF
+341 DNITLNNSDF
-350 VGKKPALMYISN
+350 SGKPAML
-362 RYYIKDDKNYT
+362 YT
-373 TVGDTDQ
+373 TNMMWHFNGSDVNAKQ

-386 FDYGSIDGKINPGGG
+386 FDYGSIDGKYTGGG
-401 TLTIANGANITID
+401 TLTIANGTNITID
-414 SINTANKSGE
+414 SINTADKTHES
-424 ADINKQNF
+424 DINKQNF

-468 QTDTGNY
+468 QTDTDNGS
-475 ARNNQGERKI
+475 RIGQGERKI
-485 VNEVGGLIT
+485 VNSGVIT
-494 DEAETEY
+494 DKAETEE
-501 KYRGSEGLGGLK
+501 KYRGSGGLGGLT
-513 VGKVKEDGTVVTSYD
+513 VGTIKEDGTEITSPNEITLKTPL
-528 PIKIKTAKL
+528 PIIGEDGLFETKV
-537 ADLNYKPDDS
+537 
-547 SNDENSINYP
+547 
-557 YDDRFI
+557 
-563 KRTPDIVKADGETVI
+563 KRTPDIVKADGTLI

-587 VGMILTAKNNDSGDG
+587 VGMILTEKDTDNEVNN
-602 TYSLINKGTIR
+602 TNKYSLINKGTIE
-613 FNGKNS
+613 FNGKRS
-619 IGIQVFAPPINEGK
+619 VGIDVYAPSKEIYKSGNDNNPPFTNATIDVLNDK
-633 FLDTQNGIINVVND
+633 DGIIA
-647 KGGTIELNGGGSYGM
+647 INGYDSYGM
-662 KLSSAP
+662 RLSSYVNKLERFENKG
-668 TKIEKFENLGII
+668 TINVGNDKIETNNYGV
-680 KINSNPDFDIDKF
+680 NF
-693 GNKSFYYN
+693 G
-701 SSVGIAVSDKVKGL
+701 SVGMGVQTNYFTEHGL
-715 QSPLMSPNI
+715 A
-724 TAPAEDSDGYI
+724 APAEDFDKNKFGSGYI
-735 GKIKNG
+735 GKVKNSGTINIYGTGNTAMNMYIDAPYTDTYYTKLLYNVNVVTNGDKNG
-741 VSGKIEVSGKSNIAM
+741 NGTINLYGTKNLGLNAGEGSNFLEWQTGIHYFTMSRVTNNGTINVYGKGNVAMNAGGTAALNQAINLEKGTINLKGKNNIAM
-756 LLDTDISENDPTD
+756 WTFFFQSE
-769 VITNEGTITLNGS
+769 GS
-782 NNIGLYLIGSGFP
+782 NNFRTGEPQTIQEK
-795 YNDTINHKI
+795 YNLGPGNII
-804 TVSITRITNKG
+804 NKG
-815 TIEVN
+815 TI
-820 GKSNTAM
+820 KSEGGENLTAM
-827 SSISSSGLNEVV
+827 AIVGDLDGANT
-839 NLKKGEIILKG
+839 GTIDLKG
-850 KKNVGLYTTYG
+850 KGV
-861 HAEDDNNTDYREYY
+861 
-875 MKKYSDRELGNLI
+875 
-888 NHGTIRTNN
+888 
-897 DNVEENENLIGIDL
+897 V
-911 LEDLDAKNTGK
+911 
-922 INLTGKSV
+922 
-930 MGVYNSMRKASEID
+930 GVYNTSRISGYDKDTGETV
-944 ADGNVSYKNGSHFVM
+944 ADGKSIFKMIAGDDPNKNPKINVV
-959 KKGGGNTEFPEIK
+959 
-972 VSGENSIAL
+972 GENSIAV
-981 YSNGIKNENKIEE
+981 YSKGILNDTYLER
-994 GKISSY
+994 GDISAHD
-1000 GGVALYADR
+1000 GAVALYSDR
-1009 SSIDLGTST
+1009 TAIELGKKGSSTVDMTN
-1018 TSPELAVGNYG
+1018 SPNLSVSG
-1029 KMVGVMF
+1029 KSEKIPAIMF
-1036 YNYSHTRPDEH
+1036 YNYTYRDYKTAGYSTEEIVLEH
-1047 DKFKNVPVERP
+1047 P
-1058 IPTGVF
+1058 IAKGSF
-1064 VLNNNINATVEN
+1064 ILNNDVNATI
-1076 GGSAFY
+1076 GKYGIAFY
-1082 LVKEDMNRKAEFLN
+1082 LIGKDGSKKTEILN
-1096 NMFADTLNTTYNKK
+1096 NMFPDSKYGKTSEPGKKLHLKMKDSSSTLFTTYNKNI
-1110 SADGKKLNLIMKD
+1110 ADITN
-1123 GSSLFA
+1123 
-1129 SYNKNIDEVAYQKL
+1129 YQKL
-1143 SSYSNLSTI
+1143 SEYDNLSAI
-1152 LGNRVKLDPSSDS
+1152 LGNRVVIDNKDS
-1165 TKYKIEK
+1165 VNNYRIEK

-1213 NSANKVAIFQGNIKR
+1213 NSDNKVAIFQANIKR
-1228 EADSKLSDPKA
+1228 EDGSKLEAPKVG
-1239 DDIQVLNN
+1239 DIQVENN

-1253 GKNSAGLATS
+1253 GKNSTALATS

-1271 YISSTGENGVGIYA
+1271 NISSIGENGVGIYA
-1285 ADSSIV
+1285 ADNSIV
-1291 KNTGIIEVGTKGTA
+1291 RNTGTIQVGTNGVG
-1305 IFAENDLKIG
+1305 IFSENDLKIG
-1315 GNSTAISA
+1315 GTSTAISEK
-1323 NKNINITNTG
+1323 KNINITNTG
-1333 TIKAKANS
+1333 TIKAKDNS
-1341 TGAYGIY
+1341 TGVYGIY

-1355 YTKATSTINHSGNI
+1355 YKDAISTVNHSGNI
-1369 DFTNNKSSVGIYA
+1369 DLSNTKSSVGIYT

-1431 KTSANINVSDNSIA
+1431 KTSANINVSDNGIA

-1526 TVNYENQK
+1526 KVNYENQK

-1635 GEVVAGNKSAGI
+1635 GEVVAGNKSAGV
-1647 YGSNINLKANSKVS
+1647 YGSNINLKANSKVT

-1669 YAAGNNINILSGV
+1669 YSTGNNISILSGV

-1693 YGKSVSLDAN
+1693 YGKSVNLGTG
-1703 SKLNVGEGSTAIYSR
+1703 SKLNVGEGSTAVYSR

-1725 NGAQITTGDN
+1725 NGSEITTGNN

-1742 DGNNGNIINNT
+1742 DGKNGNIINNT

-1783 LKNNSIFV
+1783 LKDNSIFV

-1809 GKENYAIYSS
+1809 GKENYGIYSS
-1819 GKIDNYGNID
+1819 GKVDNHGNIN
-1829 FSSGTGSIG
+1829 FSSGTGGIG
-1838 VYSYYPKEDKY
+1838 IYAHYPKEDKY
-1849 TVTEPATSMTP
+1849 TVTDPATSVTP
-1860 MPIVTNYGTIKVA
+1860 TPIVTNYGTIKVA

-1887 GIAVGYTEKLGKDA
+1887 GIAVGYTERLGKDA

-1927 SIGMYATGRNSI
+1927 SIGMYATGRGSI

-1947 LSGSKR
+1947 LSGSKK

-1970 ITTVGNNNVGQVG
+1970 ITTVGNNNVGQIG

-2018 ENYGDI
+2018 ENYGNI
-2024 KVSETSTPIRKLDDD
+2024 KVNETSTPIRKLDDD

-2055 DDKTKADIFVNGRK
+2055 DDKTKADIFVNGKK
-2069 VQPTLVHTIPNRAPS
+2069 VQPVLVHSVPNRAPG

-2091 GIYMGSSGV
+2091 GIYMGSSGI
-2100 NPTNPIGNIGALA
+2100 NPTNPIANVGALT

-2150 ITAALRRGLSKWE
+2150 ISAALRRGLSKWE

-2438 EYMKLGKVKEK
+2438 EYMKIGKVKEK

>member
-1 MNNNLCKIEKDL
+1 
-13 RSIAKRCKTVK
+13 
-24 YSIGLA
+24 
-30 ILFLMMG
+30 
-37 GGAFSQEINN
+37 
-47 ADNISST
+47 
-54 TPTMEEINSAKNS
+54 MEEINSAKNS

-87 KKITGGRLEL
+87 KKITGERLEL

-123 SNWRGTYQG
+123 SDWRGTYQG
-132 KGDKKEKYPYEGIFT
+132 KGDKKEKYPYEGRFT

-183 GGGSP
+183 GGESQ
-188 LVTFGETTNRKG
+188 LVTFGETTNKKE
-200 KDPHSATTSLRGGN
+200 KDPHSATTSLRGGD
-214 EDSYGLANT
+214 EDSYGLANA
-223 RIRQEAIVKVELGAG
+223 RIRQEAIVKIELGAG

-256 VKPQFPVPQEPEN
+256 VKPQFPVPVN

-275 NVTGGGV
+275 NVIGGGV
-282 FTLTTPDPLQVEW
+282 FTLTTPDPIQVTS
-295 SGGLGYQVRTF
+295 SGGLGYEIRTL

-316 SYWDGTNDTA
+316 SYWDGSNDTA
-326 GLNGAKNDGESYDHN
+326 GPNGAVNDGKSFNHN
-341 SNITINNDF
+341 DNITINNDF
-350 VGKKPALMYISN
+350 VGKKPALMYVSN
-362 RYYIKDDKNYT
+362 RYYLKNENKYT
-373 TVGDTDQ
+373 TGEYTIDQ

-386 FDYGSIDGKINPGGG
+386 FDYGGTTGNGGG
-401 TLTIANGANITID
+401 TLTIAKGANITID
-414 SINTANKSGE
+414 SINPLDNDDKNKEKDGVKGNHP
-424 ADINKQNF
+424 INKQAF
-432 LVGGSRVGTLHN
+432 LVGSSRVGTLHN

-468 QTDTGNY
+468 QTDTGNGT
-475 ARNNQGERKI
+475 RNNQGERKI

-494 DEAETEY
+494 DEAETGYED
-501 KYRGSEGLGGLK
+501 LGGLK
-513 VGKVKEDGTVVTSYD
+513 VGKVKEDGTVVTPSN
-528 PIKIKTAKL
+528 PIKIRTAQPSS
-537 ADLNYKPDDS
+537 ADYQDWNVEND
-547 SNDENSINYP
+547 DENRNNAWK
-557 YDDRFI
+557 DDRYI
-563 KRTPDIVKADGETVI
+563 KRTPDIVKADGQTVI
-578 KKGGYTGYK
+578 KKGGYTGHK
-587 VGMILTAKNNDSGDG
+587 VGLTLTAKNNDRGDG

-613 FNGKNS
+613 FNGKHS
-619 IGIQVFAPPINEGK
+619 IGIQVYAPVIADMEGYPNN
-633 FLDTQNGIINVVND
+633 TIPNNGIINVVND
-647 KGGTIELNGGGSYGM
+647 NGGLIELNGGGSYGM
-662 KLSSAP
+662 KLSSVP
-668 TKIEKFENLGII
+668 TEIKKFENLGTI

-701 SSVGIAVSDKVKGL
+701 SSVGIYVGNDNK
-715 QSPLMSPNI
+715 PLTLPLWGTRI
-724 TAPAEDSDGYI
+724 TAPAEDSEGYI
-735 GKIKNG
+735 GKVKNG
-741 VSGKIEVSGKSNIAM
+741 VTGKIEVNGSTNAAM
-756 LLDTDISENDPTD
+756 IIGTYLRAEDDIE
-769 VITNEGTITLNGS
+769 VITNEGTITLNGN
-782 NNIGLYLIGSGFP
+782 NNIGLSTGVGGMAT
-795 YNDTINHKI
+795 NKNA
-804 TVSITRITNKG
+804 SITRATNKG
-815 TIEVN
+815 KIEVN
-820 GKSNTAM
+820 GKLNTAM
-827 SSISSSGLNEVV
+827 IAASASGLNEVV
-839 NLKKGEIILKG
+839 NLKDGEIILKG
-850 KKNVGLYTTYG
+850 KKNVGLYSVYIHG
-861 HAEDDNNTDYREYY
+861 EDEDNGQYRKFY
-875 MKKYSDRELGNLI
+875 MPLYPNRELGNLI
-888 NHGTIRTNN
+888 NHGVIKTNN
-897 DNVEENENLIGIDL
+897 DNVEENENLIGIDIL
-911 LEDLDAKNTGK
+911 YDLDAKNTGT
-922 INLTGKSV
+922 IDLTGKSV
-930 MGVYNSMRKASEID
+930 MGVYNSMRTAYE
-944 ADGNVSYKNGSHFVM
+944 VSKNGDVIYRVGSHFVM
-959 KKGGGNTEFPEIK
+959 KKGGGNTKLPEIK
-972 VSGENSIAL
+972 ASGENSIAL

-1009 SSIDLGTST
+1009 SSIDLGTSS

-1047 DKFKNVPVERP
+1047 NPLKNVPIERP

-1064 VLNNNINATVEN
+1064 VLNNDVNATVKN

-1082 LVKEDMNRKAEFLN
+1082 LVKDDMNRKAEFLN
-1096 NMFADTLNTTYNKK
+1096 KMFADTPNATYNNKK
-1110 SADGKKLNLIMKD
+1110 SADGKKLNLKMED
-1123 GSSLFA
+1123 GSTIFVT
-1129 SYNKNIDEVAYQKL
+1129 YNKNIADVADYQKL
-1143 SSYSNLSTI
+1143 NSYSNLSSL
-1152 LGNRVKLDPSSDS
+1152 LGKRVKLDPSSNS
-1165 TKYKIEK
+1165 KKYKIEK
-1172 TLRNKLEVDT
+1172 VLRGKLELDK
-1182 NVNLDDITTPYNRLE
+1182 NVNLDDIEAPYNRLE
-1197 YLSSWVKVNSG
+1197 YLSSWVKVNPG
-1208 VNMTS
+1208 VNMIS
-1213 NSANKVAIFQGNIKR
+1213 NSANKVAVFQGNTER
-1228 EADSKLSDPKA
+1228 ETGSNLSAPKA
-1239 DDIQVLNN
+1239 DDVQVLNN

-1253 GKNSAGLATS
+1253 GKNSAGLATN
-1263 FGTVTNTG
+1263 FGTVTNAG
-1271 YISSTGENGVGIYA
+1271 NISSTGENGVGIYA

-1291 KNTGIIEVGTKGTA
+1291 KNTGSIEVGSKGTA

-1315 GNSTAISA
+1315 GNSTAISN
-1323 NKNINITNTG
+1323 NKDINVTNTG
-1333 TIKAKANS
+1333 TIKAKDNS
-1341 TGAYGIY
+1341 TGTYGIY

-1355 YTKATSTINHSGNI
+1355 YKDATSTVKHSGNI
-1369 DFTNNKSSVGIYA
+1369 DLSNAKSSVGIYT

-1387 TSSGNVSVGK
+1387 TSSGNISVGK
-1397 NGVGIR
+1397 
-1403 NVKSIATLTKGDINA
+1403 D
-1418 ASGIGVLA
+1418 
-1426 EDSTL
+1426 
-1431 KTSANINVSDNSIA
+1431 SIA

-1450 SDVEVTKGTYNI
+1450 SNVEVTAGTYNI

-1470 SDLGNKTFKGN
+1470 TDLGSKTFKGN
-1481 AGTINLGDSSIAYYV
+1481 AGTLNLGEDSIAYYL

-1502 PSNFIDK
+1502 SSNFIDK
-1509 LTVNSTGKYTYL
+1509 LAINPTGKYTYL
-1521 YAEDS
+1521 YAENS
-1526 TVNYENQK
+1526 IVNYKNQK

-1548 SDITFGEG
+1548 SDVTFETG
-1556 NVISSNNKKVTGIF
+1556 NDISSNNKKVTGIF
-1570 SENTVTGKNIINKGK
+1570 SENTATAKNIINKGK

-1669 YAAGNNINILSGV
+1669 YSAGNNINILSGV

-1693 YGKSVSLDAN
+1693 YGKSVNLDTN
-1703 SKLNVGEGSTAIYSR
+1703 SKLNVGEGSTAVYSR

-1725 NGAQITTGDN
+1725 NGSQITTGNN

-1768 GQNNKFESNNSGTVA
+1768 GQNNKFENNSTGNIA
-1783 LKNNSIFV
+1783 LKNNSVFV

-1800 VNKTNITSS
+1800 INRSNITSS

-1819 GKIDNYGNID
+1819 GRADNYGNID
-1829 FSSGTGSIG
+1829 FSSGVGSIG
-1838 VYSYYPKEDKY
+1838 MYAYYPKESTY
-1849 TVTEPATSMTP
+1849 VLMGPSTP
-1860 MPIVTNYGTIKVA
+1860 MPKVINKA
-1873 KSDLTDPRDEKYGI
+1873 EGVIRVAASDLRNPRDEKYGI
-1887 GIAVGYTEKLGKDA
+1887 GMAVGYTEKLGKDA
-1901 NGKAIVRQKAAGHIV
+1901 NGKTIVKQKAAGHIV
-1916 NRGVISVTHPN
+1916 NYGLISVTHPN
-1927 SIGMYATGRNSI
+1927 SIGMYATGRDSI

-1947 LSGSKR
+1947 LSGNRR

-2055 DDKTKADIFVNGRK
+2055 DDKTKADIFVNGNK
-2069 VQPTLVHTIPNRAPS
+2069 VQPTLVHSIPNRAPS

-2091 GIYMGSSGV
+2091 GIYMGSSGI
-2100 NPTNPIGNIGALA
+2100 NPTNPIANIGALA

-2125 TEAAKY
+2125 VEAAKY
-2131 SNSKYIQLGKDIIE
+2131 TNSKYIQLGKDIIE

-2532 DFSLGVEGEILGG
+2532 DFSIGVEGEILGG

-2551 DTKGHNMRAGVGFRV
+2551 DTKGNNIRGGIGVRI

>member
-13 RSIAKRCKTVK
+13 RSIAKRCRTIK
-24 YSIGLA
+24 YSVGLA

-37 GGAFSQEINN
+37 GDAFSQEINN

-54 TPTMEEINSAKNS
+54 TPSMEVINSAKNS

-87 KKITGGRLEL
+87 KKITGERLEL

-123 SNWRGTYQG
+123 SDWRGTYQG
-132 KGDKKEKYPYEGIFT
+132 KGDKKEKYPYEGRFT

-176 SLSTLSV
+176 SLSTLSI
-183 GGGSP
+183 GGESQ
-188 LVTFGETTNRKG
+188 LVTFGETTNKKE
-200 KDPHSATTSLRGGN
+200 KDPHSATTSLRGGD
-214 EDSYGLANT
+214 EDSYGLANA
-223 RIRQEAIVKVELGAG
+223 RIRQEAIVKIELGAG

-256 VKPQFPVPQEPEN
+256 VKPQFPVPVN

-275 NVTGGGV
+275 NVIGGGV
-282 FTLTTPDPLQVEW
+282 FTLTTPDPIQVTS
-295 SGGLGYQVRTF
+295 SGGLGYEIRTL

-316 SYWDGTNDTA
+316 SYWDGSNDTA
-326 GLNGAKNDGESYDHN
+326 GPNGAVNDGKSFNHN
-341 SNITINNDF
+341 DNITINNDF
-350 VGKKPALMYISN
+350 VGKKPALMYVSN
-362 RYYIKDDKNYT
+362 RYYLKNENKYT
-373 TVGDTDQ
+373 TGEYTIDQ

-386 FDYGSIDGKINPGGG
+386 FDYGGTTGNGGG
-401 TLTIANGANITID
+401 TLTIAKGANITID
-414 SINTANKSGE
+414 SINPLDNDDKNKEKDGVKGNHP
-424 ADINKQNF
+424 INKQAF
-432 LVGGSRVGTLHN
+432 LVGSSRVGTLHN

-468 QTDTGNY
+468 QTDTGNGT
-475 ARNNQGERKI
+475 RNNQGERKI

-494 DEAETEY
+494 DEAETGYED
-501 KYRGSEGLGGLK
+501 LGGLK
-513 VGKVKEDGTVVTSYD
+513 VGKVKEDGTVVTPSN
-528 PIKIKTAKL
+528 PIKIRTAQPSS
-537 ADLNYKPDDS
+537 ADYQDWNVEND
-547 SNDENSINYP
+547 DENRNNAWK
-557 YDDRFI
+557 DDRYI
-563 KRTPDIVKADGETVI
+563 KRTPDIVKADGQTVI
-578 KKGGYTGYK
+578 KKGGYTGHK
-587 VGMILTAKNNDSGDG
+587 VGLTLTAKNNDRGDG

-613 FNGKNS
+613 FNGKHS
-619 IGIQVFAPPINEGK
+619 IGIQVYAPVIADMEGYPNN
-633 FLDTQNGIINVVND
+633 TIPNNGIINVVND
-647 KGGTIELNGGGSYGM
+647 NGGLIELNGGGSYGM
-662 KLSSAP
+662 KLSSVP
-668 TKIEKFENLGII
+668 TEIKKFENLGTI

-701 SSVGIAVSDKVKGL
+701 SSVGIYVGNDNK
-715 QSPLMSPNI
+715 PLTLPLWGTRI
-724 TAPAEDSDGYI
+724 TAPAEDSEGYI
-735 GKIKNG
+735 GKVKNG
-741 VSGKIEVSGKSNIAM
+741 VTGKIEVNGSTNAAM
-756 LLDTDISENDPTD
+756 IIGTYLRAEDDIE
-769 VITNEGTITLNGS
+769 VITNEGTITLNGN
-782 NNIGLYLIGSGFP
+782 NNIGLSTGVGGMAT
-795 YNDTINHKI
+795 NKNA
-804 TVSITRITNKG
+804 SITRATNKG
-815 TIEVN
+815 KIEVN
-820 GKSNTAM
+820 GKLNTAM
-827 SSISSSGLNEVV
+827 IAASSSGLNEVV
-839 NLKKGEIILKG
+839 NLSGGKIILKG
-850 KKNVGLYTTYG
+850 KKNVGLYSVYIHG
-861 HAEDDNNTDYREYY
+861 EDEDNGQYRKFY
-875 MKKYSDRELGNLI
+875 MPLYPNRELGNLI
-888 NHGTIRTNN
+888 NHGVIKTNN
-897 DNVEENENLIGIDL
+897 DNVEENENLIGIDIL
-911 LEDLDAKNTGK
+911 YDLDAKNTGT
-922 INLTGKSV
+922 IDLTGKSV
-930 MGVYNSMRKASEID
+930 MGVYNSMRTAYE
-944 ADGNVSYKNGSHFVM
+944 VSKNGDVIYRVGSHFVM
-959 KKGGGNTEFPEIK
+959 KKGGGNTKLPEIK
-972 VSGENSIAL
+972 ASGENSIAL

-1009 SSIDLGTST
+1009 SSIDLGTSS

-1047 DKFKNVPVERP
+1047 NPLKNVPIERP

-1064 VLNNNINATVEN
+1064 VLNNDVNATVKN

-1082 LVKEDMNRKAEFLN
+1082 LVKDDMNRKAEFLN
-1096 NMFADTLNTTYNKK
+1096 KMFADTPNATYNNKK
-1110 SADGKKLNLIMKD
+1110 SADGKKLNLKMED
-1123 GSSLFA
+1123 GSTIFVT
-1129 SYNKNIDEVAYQKL
+1129 YNKNIADVADYQKL
-1143 SSYSNLSTI
+1143 NSYSNLDDL
-1152 LGNRVKLDPSSDS
+1152 LGKRVKLDPSSNS
-1165 TKYKIEK
+1165 KKYKIEK
-1172 TLRNKLEVDT
+1172 VLRGKLELDK
-1182 NVNLDDITTPYNRLE
+1182 NVNLDDIEAPYNRLE
-1197 YLSSWVKVNSG
+1197 YLSSWVKVNPG
-1208 VNMTS
+1208 VNMIS
-1213 NSANKVAIFQGNIKR
+1213 NSANKVAVFQGNTER
-1228 EADSKLSDPKA
+1228 ETGSNLSAPKA
-1239 DDIQVLNN
+1239 DDVQVLNN

-1253 GKNSAGLATS
+1253 GKNSAGLATN
-1263 FGTVTNTG
+1263 FGTVTNAG
-1271 YISSTGENGVGIYA
+1271 NISSTGENGVGIYA

-1291 KNTGIIEVGTKGTA
+1291 KNTGSIEVGSKGTA

-1315 GNSTAISA
+1315 GNSTAISN
-1323 NKNINITNTG
+1323 NKDINVTNTG
-1333 TIKAKANS
+1333 TIKAKDNS
-1341 TGAYGIY
+1341 TGTYGIY

-1355 YTKATSTINHSGNI
+1355 YANATSTVKHSGNI
-1369 DFTNNKSSVGIYA
+1369 DLSNAKSSVGIYT
-1382 ENSAL
+1382 EDSAL
-1387 TSSGNVSVGK
+1387 TSNGNISVGK
-1397 NGVGIR
+1397 
-1403 NVKSIATLTKGDINA
+1403 D
-1418 ASGIGVLA
+1418 
-1426 EDSTL
+1426 
-1431 KTSANINVSDNSIA
+1431 SIA

-1450 SDVEVTKGTYNI
+1450 SNVEVTAGTYNI

-1470 SDLGNKTFKGN
+1470 TDLGSKTFKGN
-1481 AGTINLGDSSIAYYV
+1481 AGTLNLGEDSIAYYL

-1502 PSNFIDK
+1502 SSNFIDK
-1509 LTVNSTGKYTYL
+1509 LAINPTGKYTYL

-1526 TVNYENQK
+1526 IVNYKNQK

-1548 SDITFGEG
+1548 SDVTFEVG
-1556 NVISSNNKKVTGIF
+1556 NDISSNNKKVTGIF
-1570 SENTVTGKNIINKGK
+1570 SENTATAKNIINKGK

-1693 YGKSVSLDAN
+1693 YGKSVNLDTN
-1703 SKLNVGEGSTAIYSR
+1703 SKLNVGEGSTAVYSR

-1725 NGAQITTGDN
+1725 NGSQITTGNN

-1768 GQNNKFESNNSGTVA
+1768 GQNNKFENNSTGNIA
-1783 LKNNSIFV
+1783 LKNNSVFV

-1800 VNKTNITSS
+1800 INRSNITSS

-1819 GKIDNYGNID
+1819 GRADNYGNID
-1829 FSSGTGSIG
+1829 FSSGVGSIG
-1838 VYSYYPKEDKY
+1838 MYAYYPKESTY
-1849 TVTEPATSMTP
+1849 VLMGPSTP
-1860 MPIVTNYGTIKVA
+1860 MPKVINKA
-1873 KSDLTDPRDEKYGI
+1873 EGVIRVAASDLRNPRDEKYGI
-1887 GIAVGYTEKLGKDA
+1887 GMAVGYTEKLGKDA
-1901 NGKAIVRQKAAGHIV
+1901 NGKTIVKQKATGHIV
-1916 NRGVISVTHPN
+1916 NYGLISVTHPN
-1927 SIGMYATGRNSI
+1927 SIGMYATGRDSI

-1947 LSGSKR
+1947 LSGNRR

-1970 ITTVGNNNVGQVG
+1970 ITTVGNNNVGQIG
-1983 VTVTTGA
+1983 VTVTRGA

-2055 DDKTKADIFVNGRK
+2055 DDKTKADIFVNGNK
-2069 VQPTLVHTIPNRAPS
+2069 VQPTLVHSIPNRAPS

-2091 GIYMGSSGV
+2091 GIYMGSSGI
-2100 NPTNPIGNIGALA
+2100 NPTNPIANIGALA

-2125 TEAAKY
+2125 VEAAKY
-2131 SNSKYIQLGKDIIE
+2131 TNSKYIQLGKDIIE

>member
-1 MNNNLCKIEKDL
+1 
-13 RSIAKRCKTVK
+13 
-24 YSIGLA
+24 
-30 ILFLMMG
+30 
-37 GGAFSQEINN
+37 
-47 ADNISST
+47 
-54 TPTMEEINSAKNS
+54 MEVINSAKNS

-87 KKITGGRLEL
+87 KKITGERLEL

-123 SNWRGTYQG
+123 SDWRGTYQG
-132 KGDKKEKYPYEGIFT
+132 KGDKKEKYPYEGRFT

-176 SLSTLSV
+176 SLSTLSI
-183 GGGSP
+183 GGESQ
-188 LVTFGETTNRKG
+188 LVTFGETTNKKE
-200 KDPHSATTSLRGGN
+200 KDPHSATTSLRGGD
-214 EDSYGLANT
+214 EDSYGLANA
-223 RIRQEAIVKVELGAG
+223 RIRQEAIVKIELGAG

-256 VKPQFPVPQEPEN
+256 VKPQFPVPVN

-275 NVTGGGV
+275 NVIGGGV
-282 FTLTTPDPLQVEW
+282 FTLTTPDPIQVTS
-295 SGGLGYQVRTF
+295 SGGLGYEIRTL

-316 SYWDGTNDTA
+316 SYWDGSNDTA
-326 GLNGAKNDGESYDHN
+326 GPNGAVNDGKSFNHN
-341 SNITINNDF
+341 DNITINNDF
-350 VGKKPALMYISN
+350 VGKKPALMYVSN
-362 RYYIKDDKNYT
+362 RYYLKNENKYT
-373 TVGDTDQ
+373 TGEYTIDQ

-386 FDYGSIDGKINPGGG
+386 FDYGGTTGNGGG
-401 TLTIANGANITID
+401 TLTIAKGANITID
-414 SINTANKSGE
+414 SINPLDNDDKNKEKDGVKGNHP
-424 ADINKQNF
+424 INKQAF
-432 LVGGSRVGTLHN
+432 LVGSSRVGTLHN

-468 QTDTGNY
+468 QTDTGNGT
-475 ARNNQGERKI
+475 RNNQGERKI

-494 DEAETEY
+494 DEAETGYED
-501 KYRGSEGLGGLK
+501 LGGLK
-513 VGKVKEDGTVVTSYD
+513 VGKVKEDGTVVTPSN
-528 PIKIKTAKL
+528 PIKIRTAQPSS
-537 ADLNYKPDDS
+537 ADYQDWNVEND
-547 SNDENSINYP
+547 DENRNNAWK
-557 YDDRFI
+557 DDRYI
-563 KRTPDIVKADGETVI
+563 KRTPDIVKADGQTVI
-578 KKGGYTGYK
+578 KKGGYTGHK
-587 VGMILTAKNNDSGDG
+587 VGLTLTAKNNDRGDG

-613 FNGKNS
+613 FNGKHS
-619 IGIQVFAPPINEGK
+619 IGIQVYAPVIADMEGYPNN
-633 FLDTQNGIINVVND
+633 TIPNNGIINVVND
-647 KGGTIELNGGGSYGM
+647 NGGLIELNGGGSYGM
-662 KLSSAP
+662 KLSSVP
-668 TKIEKFENLGII
+668 TEIKKFENLGTI

-701 SSVGIAVSDKVKGL
+701 SSVGIYVGNDNK
-715 QSPLMSPNI
+715 PLTLPLWGTRI
-724 TAPAEDSDGYI
+724 TAPAEDSEGYI
-735 GKIKNG
+735 GKVKNG
-741 VSGKIEVSGKSNIAM
+741 VTGKIEVNGSTNAAM
-756 LLDTDISENDPTD
+756 IIGTYLRAEDDIE
-769 VITNEGTITLNGS
+769 VITNEGTITLNGN
-782 NNIGLYLIGSGFP
+782 NNIGLSTGVGGMAT
-795 YNDTINHKI
+795 NKNA
-804 TVSITRITNKG
+804 SITRATNKG
-815 TIEVN
+815 KIEVN
-820 GKSNTAM
+820 GKLNTAM
-827 SSISSSGLNEVV
+827 IAASSSGLNEVV
-839 NLKKGEIILKG
+839 NLSGGKIILKG
-850 KKNVGLYTTYG
+850 KKNVGLYSVYIHG
-861 HAEDDNNTDYREYY
+861 EDEDNGQYRKFY
-875 MKKYSDRELGNLI
+875 MPLYPNRELGNLI
-888 NHGTIRTNN
+888 NHGVIKTNN
-897 DNVEENENLIGIDL
+897 DNVEENENLIGIDIL
-911 LEDLDAKNTGK
+911 YDLDAKNTGT
-922 INLTGKSV
+922 IDLTGKSV
-930 MGVYNSMRKASEID
+930 MGVYNSMRTAYE
-944 ADGNVSYKNGSHFVM
+944 VSKNGDVIYRVGSHFVM
-959 KKGGGNTEFPEIK
+959 KKGGGNTKLPEIK
-972 VSGENSIAL
+972 ASGENSIAL

-1009 SSIDLGTST
+1009 SSIDLGTSS

-1047 DKFKNVPVERP
+1047 NPLKNVPIERP

-1064 VLNNNINATVEN
+1064 VLNNDVNATVKN

-1082 LVKEDMNRKAEFLN
+1082 LVKDDMNRKAEFLN
-1096 NMFADTLNTTYNKK
+1096 KMFADTPNATYNNKK
-1110 SADGKKLNLIMKD
+1110 RADGKKLNLKMED
-1123 GSSLFA
+1123 GSTIFVT
-1129 SYNKNIDEVAYQKL
+1129 YNKNIADVADYQKL
-1143 SSYSNLSTI
+1143 NSYSNLDDL
-1152 LGNRVKLDPSSDS
+1152 LGKRVKLDPSSNS
-1165 TKYKIEK
+1165 KKYKIEK
-1172 TLRNKLEVDT
+1172 VLRGKLELDK
-1182 NVNLDDITTPYNRLE
+1182 NVNLDDIEAPYNRLE
-1197 YLSSWVKVNSG
+1197 YLSSWVKVNPG
-1208 VNMTS
+1208 VNMIS
-1213 NSANKVAIFQGNIKR
+1213 NSANKVAVFQGNTER
-1228 EADSKLSDPKA
+1228 ETGSNLSAPKA
-1239 DDIQVLNN
+1239 DDVQVLNN

-1253 GKNSAGLATS
+1253 GKNSAGLATN
-1263 FGTVTNTG
+1263 FGTVTNAG
-1271 YISSTGENGVGIYA
+1271 NISSTGENGVGIYA

-1291 KNTGIIEVGTKGTA
+1291 KNTGSIEVGSKGTA

-1315 GNSTAISA
+1315 GNSTAISN
-1323 NKNINITNTG
+1323 NKDINVTNTG
-1333 TIKAKANS
+1333 TIKAKDNS
-1341 TGAYGIY
+1341 TGTYGIY

-1355 YTKATSTINHSGNI
+1355 YANATSTVKHSGNI
-1369 DFTNNKSSVGIYA
+1369 DLSNAKSSVGIYT
-1382 ENSAL
+1382 EDSAL
-1387 TSSGNVSVGK
+1387 TSNGNISVGK
-1397 NGVGIR
+1397 
-1403 NVKSIATLTKGDINA
+1403 D
-1418 ASGIGVLA
+1418 
-1426 EDSTL
+1426 
-1431 KTSANINVSDNSIA
+1431 SIA

-1450 SDVEVTKGTYNI
+1450 SNVEVTAGTYNI

-1470 SDLGNKTFKGN
+1470 TDLGSKTFKGN
-1481 AGTINLGDSSIAYYV
+1481 AGTLNLGEDSIAYYL

-1502 PSNFIDK
+1502 SSNFIDK
-1509 LTVNSTGKYTYL
+1509 LAINPTGKYTYL

-1526 TVNYENQK
+1526 IVNYKNQK

-1548 SDITFGEG
+1548 SDVTFEVG
-1556 NVISSNNKKVTGIF
+1556 NDISSNNKKVTGIF
-1570 SENTVTGKNIINKGK
+1570 SENTATAKNIINKGK

-1693 YGKSVSLDAN
+1693 YGKSVNLDTN
-1703 SKLNVGEGSTAIYSR
+1703 SKLNVGEGSTAVYSR

-1725 NGAQITTGDN
+1725 NGSQITTGNN

-1768 GQNNKFESNNSGTVA
+1768 GQNNKFENNSTGNIA
-1783 LKNNSIFV
+1783 LKNNSVFV

-1800 VNKTNITSS
+1800 INRSNITSS

-1819 GKIDNYGNID
+1819 GRADNYGNID
-1829 FSSGTGSIG
+1829 FSSGVGSIG
-1838 VYSYYPKEDKY
+1838 MYAYYPKESTY
-1849 TVTEPATSMTP
+1849 VLMGPSTP
-1860 MPIVTNYGTIKVA
+1860 MPKVINKA
-1873 KSDLTDPRDEKYGI
+1873 EGVIRVAASDLRNPRDEKYGI
-1887 GIAVGYTEKLGKDA
+1887 GMAVGYTEKLGKDA
-1901 NGKAIVRQKAAGHIV
+1901 NGKTIVKQKATGHIV
-1916 NRGVISVTHPN
+1916 NYGLISVTHPN
-1927 SIGMYATGRNSI
+1927 SIGMYATGRDSI

-1947 LSGSKR
+1947 LSGNRR

-1970 ITTVGNNNVGQVG
+1970 ITTVGNNNVGQIG
-1983 VTVTTGA
+1983 VTVTRGA

-2055 DDKTKADIFVNGRK
+2055 DDKTKADIFVNGNK
-2069 VQPTLVHTIPNRAPS
+2069 VQPTLVHSIPNRAPS

-2091 GIYMGSSGV
+2091 GIYMGSSGI
-2100 NPTNPIGNIGALA
+2100 NPTNPIANIGALA

-2125 TEAAKY
+2125 VEAAKY
-2131 SNSKYIQLGKDIIE
+2131 TNSKYIQLGKDIIE

>member
-1 MNNNLCKIEKDL
+1 MQNRK
-13 RSIAKRCKTVK
+13 RSSFNSKEMQNSEVFNRFSHPI
-24 YSIGLA
+24 
-30 ILFLMMG
+30 FDDG

-54 TPTMEEINSAKNS
+54 TPSMEEINSAKNS

-87 KKITGGRLEL
+87 KKITGERLEL

-123 SNWRGTYQG
+123 NDWRGTYQG
-132 KGDKKEKYPYEGIFT
+132 KGDKKEKYPYEGVFT

-183 GGGSP
+183 GGESP
-188 LVTFGETTNRKG
+188 LVTFGEATNKKE
-200 KDPHSATTSLRGGN
+200 KDPHSATTSLRGGD

-223 RIRQEAIVKVELGAG
+223 RIRQEAIVKIELGAG

-256 VKPQFPVPQEPEN
+256 VKPQFPVPVN

-275 NVTGGGV
+275 NVIGGGV
-282 FTLTTPDPLQVEW
+282 FTLTTPDPIQVTS
-295 SGGLGYQVRTF
+295 SGGLGYEIRTL

-316 SYWDGTNDTA
+316 SYWDGSNDTA
-326 GLNGAKNDGESYDHN
+326 GPNGAVNDGKSFNHN
-341 SNITINNDF
+341 DNITINNDF
-350 VGKKPALMYISN
+350 VGKKPALMYVSN
-362 RYYIKDDKNYT
+362 RYYLKNENKYT
-373 TVGDTDQ
+373 TGEYTIDQ

-386 FDYGSIDGKINPGGG
+386 FDYGGTTGNGGG
-401 TLTIANGANITID
+401 TLTIAKGANITID
-414 SINTANKSGE
+414 SINPLDNDDKNKEKDGVKGNHP
-424 ADINKQNF
+424 INKQAF
-432 LVGGSRVGTLHN
+432 LVGSSRVGTLHN

-468 QTDTGNY
+468 QTDTGNGT
-475 ARNNQGERKI
+475 RNNQGERKI

-494 DEAETEY
+494 DEAETGYED
-501 KYRGSEGLGGLK
+501 LGGLK
-513 VGKVKEDGTVVTSYD
+513 VGKVKEDGTVVTPSN
-528 PIKIKTAKL
+528 PIKIRTAQPSS
-537 ADLNYKPDDS
+537 ADYQDWNVEND
-547 SNDENSINYP
+547 DENRNNAWK
-557 YDDRFI
+557 DDRYI
-563 KRTPDIVKADGETVI
+563 KRTPDIVKADGQTVI
-578 KKGGYTGYK
+578 KKGGYTGHK
-587 VGMILTAKNNDSGDG
+587 VGLTLTAKNNDRGDG

-613 FNGKNS
+613 FNGKHS
-619 IGIQVFAPPINEGK
+619 IGIQVYAPVIADTEGSPN
-633 FLDTQNGIINVVND
+633 TTIPNNGIINVVND
-647 KGGTIELNGGGSYGM
+647 NGGLIELNGGGSYGM
-662 KLSSAP
+662 KLSSVP
-668 TKIEKFENLGII
+668 TEIKKFENLGTI

-701 SSVGIAVSDKVKGL
+701 SSVGIYVGNDNK
-715 QSPLMSPNI
+715 PLTLPLWGTRI
-724 TAPAEDSDGYI
+724 TAPAEDSEGYI
-735 GKIKNG
+735 GKVKNG
-741 VSGKIEVSGKSNIAM
+741 VTGKIEVNGSTNAAM
-756 LLDTDISENDPTD
+756 IIGTYPRAEDDIE
-769 VITNEGTITLNGS
+769 VITNEGTITLNGN
-782 NNIGLYLIGSGFP
+782 NNIGLDTGIGGEAVGG
-795 YNDTINHKI
+795 KA
-804 TVSITRITNKG
+804 SITRVTNKG
-815 TIEVN
+815 KIEVN
-820 GKSNTAM
+820 GKLNTAM
-827 SSISSSGLNEVV
+827 LAASSSGLNEVV
-839 NLKKGEIILKG
+839 NLNDGKIILKG
-850 KKNVGLYTTYG
+850 KKNVGLYSVYIHG
-861 HAEDDNNTDYREYY
+861 EDEDNGQYRKFY
-875 MKKYSDRELGNLI
+875 MPLYPNRELGNLI
-888 NHGTIRTNN
+888 NHGVIKTNN
-897 DNVEENENLIGIDL
+897 DNVEENENLIGIDIL
-911 LEDLDAKNTGK
+911 YDLDAKNTGT
-922 INLTGKSV
+922 IDLTGKSV
-930 MGVYNSMRKASEID
+930 MGVYNSMRTAYE
-944 ADGNVSYKNGSHFVM
+944 VSKNGDVIYRVGSHFVM
-959 KKGGGNTEFPEIK
+959 KKGGGNTKLPEIK
-972 VSGENSIAL
+972 ASGENSIAL

-1009 SSIDLGTST
+1009 SSIDLGTSS
-1018 TSPELAVGNYG
+1018 TSPELAIGDYG

-1047 DKFKNVPVERP
+1047 NKLKNVPIERP

-1064 VLNNNINATVEN
+1064 VLNNNVDATVKK

-1082 LVKEDMNRKAEFLN
+1082 LVKDDMNRKAEFLN
-1096 NMFADTLNTTYNKK
+1096 KMFADTPNATYNNKK
-1110 SADGKKLNLIMKD
+1110 SADGKKLNLKMED
-1123 GSSLFA
+1123 GSTIFVT
-1129 SYNKNIDEVAYQKL
+1129 YNKNIADITGYQKL
-1143 SSYSNLSTI
+1143 NSYSDLSSL
-1152 LGNRVKLDPSSDS
+1152 LGKRVKLDPSSNS
-1165 TKYKIEK
+1165 KKYKIEK
-1172 TLRNKLEVDT
+1172 VLRGKLELDK
-1182 NVNLDDITTPYNRLE
+1182 NVNLDDATTPYNRLE

-1213 NSANKVAIFQGNIKR
+1213 NSANKVAIFQGNTKR
-1228 EADSKLSDPKA
+1228 EAGSKLSAPKA
-1239 DDIQVLNN
+1239 DDVQVLNN

-1263 FGTVTNTG
+1263 FGTVTNAG
-1271 YISSTGENGVGIYA
+1271 NISSTGENGVGIYA

-1291 KNTGIIEVGTKGTA
+1291 KNTGSIEVGAKGTA

-1315 GNSTAISA
+1315 GNSTAISN
-1323 NKNINITNTG
+1323 NKDINVTNTG
-1333 TIKAKANS
+1333 TIKAKDNS
-1341 TGAYGIY
+1341 TGTYGIY

-1355 YTKATSTINHSGNI
+1355 YANATSTVKHSGNI
-1369 DFTNNKSSVGIYA
+1369 DLSNAKSSVGIYT

-1397 NGVGIR
+1397 
-1403 NVKSIATLTKGDINA
+1403 D
-1418 ASGIGVLA
+1418 
-1426 EDSTL
+1426 
-1431 KTSANINVSDNSIA
+1431 SIA

-1450 SDVEVTKGTYNI
+1450 SDVDVTAGTYNI

-1470 SDLGNKTFKGN
+1470 TDLGSKTFKGN
-1481 AGTINLGDSSIAYYV
+1481 AGTLNLGEDSIAYYL

-1502 PSNFIDK
+1502 SSNFIDK
-1509 LTVNSTGKYTYL
+1509 LAINPTGKYTYL
-1521 YAEDS
+1521 YAENCI
-1526 TVNYENQK
+1526 VNYKNQK

-1548 SDITFGEG
+1548 SDVTFETG
-1556 NVISSNNKKVTGIF
+1556 NDISSNNKKVTGIF
-1570 SENTVTGKNIINKGK
+1570 SENTATAKNIINKGK

-1669 YAAGNNINILSGV
+1669 YSAGNNINILSGV

-1693 YGKSVSLDAN
+1693 YGKSVNLDTN
-1703 SKLNVGEGSTAIYSR
+1703 SKLNVGEGSTAVYSR

-1725 NGAQITTGDN
+1725 NGSQITTGNN

-1742 DGNNGNIINNT
+1742 DGNNGDIINNT

-1768 GQNNKFESNNSGTVA
+1768 GQNNKFENNSTGNIA
-1783 LKNNSIFV
+1783 LKNNSVFV

-1800 VNKTNITSS
+1800 INRSNITSS

-1819 GKIDNYGNID
+1819 GRADNYGNID
-1829 FSSGTGSIG
+1829 FSSGVGSIG
-1838 VYSYYPKEDKY
+1838 MYAYYPKESTY
-1849 TVTEPATSMTP
+1849 VLMGPSTP
-1860 MPIVTNYGTIKVA
+1860 MPKVINKA
-1873 KSDLTDPRDEKYGI
+1873 EGVIRVAASDLRDPRDEKYGI
-1887 GIAVGYTEKLGKDA
+1887 GMAVGYTEKLGKDA
-1901 NGKAIVRQKAAGHIV
+1901 NGKTIVKQKAAGHIV
-1916 NRGVISVTHPN
+1916 NYGLISVTHPN
-1927 SIGMYATGRNSI
+1927 SIGMYATGRDSI

-1947 LSGSKR
+1947 LSGNRR

-1970 ITTVGNNNVGQVG
+1970 ITTVGNNNVGQIG
-1983 VTVTTGA
+1983 VTVTRGA

-2055 DDKTKADIFVNGRK
+2055 DDKTKADIFVNGNK
-2069 VQPTLVHTIPNRAPS
+2069 VQPTLVHSIPNRAPS

-2091 GIYMGSSGV
+2091 GIYMGSSGI
-2100 NPTNPIGNIGALA
+2100 NPTNPIANIGALA

-2125 TEAAKY
+2125 VEAAKY
-2131 SNSKYIQLGKDIIE
+2131 TNSKYIQLGKDIIE

-2518 LPKEKEDRKGNVKT
+2518 LPKEKEDRKGSVKT

>member
-1 MNNNLCKIEKDL
+1 M
-13 RSIAKRCKTVK
+13 
-24 YSIGLA
+24 
-30 ILFLMMG
+30 
-37 GGAFSQEINN
+37 
-47 ADNISST
+47 
-54 TPTMEEINSAKNS
+54 
-67 LRNSVGDLQ
+67 
-76 TKIKTAREENN
+76 
-87 KKITGGRLEL
+87 
-97 IQLMEQGDQVVKSP
+97 
-111 WSSWQF
+111 
-117 GANYFY
+117 
-123 SNWRGTYQG
+123 
-132 KGDKKEKYPYEGIFT
+132 
-147 RSEDLFLRNIHPDS
+147 HPDS

-176 SLSTLSV
+176 SLSTLSI
-183 GGGSP
+183 GGESQ
-188 LVTFGETTNRKG
+188 LVTFGETTNKKE
-200 KDPHSATTSLRGGN
+200 KDPHSATTSLRGGD
-214 EDSYGLANT
+214 EDSYGLANA
-223 RIRQEAIVKVELGAG
+223 RIRQEAIVKIELGAG

-256 VKPQFPVPQEPEN
+256 VKPQFPVPVN

-275 NVTGGGV
+275 NVIGGGV
-282 FTLTTPDPLQVEW
+282 FTLTTPDPIQVTS
-295 SGGLGYQVRTF
+295 SGGLGYEIRTL

-316 SYWDGTNDTA
+316 SYWDGSNDTA
-326 GLNGAKNDGESYDHN
+326 GPNGAVNDGKSFNHN
-341 SNITINNDF
+341 DNITINNDF
-350 VGKKPALMYISN
+350 VGKKPALMYVSN
-362 RYYIKDDKNYT
+362 RYYLKNENKYT
-373 TVGDTDQ
+373 TGEYTIDQ

-386 FDYGSIDGKINPGGG
+386 FDYGGTTGNGGG
-401 TLTIANGANITID
+401 TLTIAKGANITID
-414 SINTANKSGE
+414 SINPLDNDDKNKEKDGVKGNHP
-424 ADINKQNF
+424 INKQAF
-432 LVGGSRVGTLHN
+432 LVGSSRVGTLHN

-468 QTDTGNY
+468 QTDTGNGT
-475 ARNNQGERKI
+475 RNNQGERKI

-494 DEAETEY
+494 DEAETGYED
-501 KYRGSEGLGGLK
+501 LGGLK
-513 VGKVKEDGTVVTSYD
+513 VGKVKEDGTVVTPSN
-528 PIKIKTAKL
+528 PIKIRTAQPSS
-537 ADLNYKPDDS
+537 ADYQDWNVEND
-547 SNDENSINYP
+547 DENRNNAWK
-557 YDDRFI
+557 DDRYI
-563 KRTPDIVKADGETVI
+563 KRTPDIVKADGQTVI
-578 KKGGYTGYK
+578 KKGGYTGHK
-587 VGMILTAKNNDSGDG
+587 VGLTLTAKNNDRGDG

-613 FNGKNS
+613 FNGKHS
-619 IGIQVFAPPINEGK
+619 IGIQVYAPVIADMEGYPNN
-633 FLDTQNGIINVVND
+633 TIPNNGIINVVND
-647 KGGTIELNGGGSYGM
+647 NGGLIELNGGGSYGM
-662 KLSSAP
+662 KLSSVP
-668 TKIEKFENLGII
+668 TEIKKFENLGTI

-701 SSVGIAVSDKVKGL
+701 SSVGIYVGNDNK
-715 QSPLMSPNI
+715 PLTLPLWGTRI
-724 TAPAEDSDGYI
+724 TAPAEDSEGYI
-735 GKIKNG
+735 GKVKNG
-741 VSGKIEVSGKSNIAM
+741 VTGKIEVNGSTNAAM
-756 LLDTDISENDPTD
+756 IIGTYLRAEDDIE
-769 VITNEGTITLNGS
+769 VITNEGTITLNGN
-782 NNIGLYLIGSGFP
+782 NNIGLSTGVGGMAT
-795 YNDTINHKI
+795 NKNA
-804 TVSITRITNKG
+804 SITRATNKG
-815 TIEVN
+815 KIEVN
-820 GKSNTAM
+820 GKLNTAM
-827 SSISSSGLNEVV
+827 IAASSSGLNEVV
-839 NLKKGEIILKG
+839 NLSGGKIILKG
-850 KKNVGLYTTYG
+850 KKNVGLYSVYIHG
-861 HAEDDNNTDYREYY
+861 EDEDNGQYRKFY
-875 MKKYSDRELGNLI
+875 MPLYPNRELGNLI
-888 NHGTIRTNN
+888 NHGVIKTNN
-897 DNVEENENLIGIDL
+897 DNVEENENLIGIDIL
-911 LEDLDAKNTGK
+911 YDLDAKNTGT
-922 INLTGKSV
+922 IDLTGKSV
-930 MGVYNSMRKASEID
+930 MGVYNSMRTAYE
-944 ADGNVSYKNGSHFVM
+944 VSKNGDVIYRVGSHFVM
-959 KKGGGNTEFPEIK
+959 KKGGGNTKLPEIK
-972 VSGENSIAL
+972 ASGENSIAL

-1009 SSIDLGTST
+1009 SSIDLGTSS

-1047 DKFKNVPVERP
+1047 NPLKNVPIERP

-1064 VLNNNINATVEN
+1064 VLNNDVNATVKN

-1082 LVKEDMNRKAEFLN
+1082 LVKDDMNRKAEFLN
-1096 NMFADTLNTTYNKK
+1096 KMFADTPNATYNNKK
-1110 SADGKKLNLIMKD
+1110 SADGKKLNLKMED
-1123 GSSLFA
+1123 GSTIFVT
-1129 SYNKNIDEVAYQKL
+1129 YNKNIADVADYQKL
-1143 SSYSNLSTI
+1143 NSYSNLDDL
-1152 LGNRVKLDPSSDS
+1152 LGKRVKLDPSSNS
-1165 TKYKIEK
+1165 KKYKIEK
-1172 TLRNKLEVDT
+1172 VLRGKLELDK
-1182 NVNLDDITTPYNRLE
+1182 NVNLDDIEAPYNRLE
-1197 YLSSWVKVNSG
+1197 YLSSWVKVNPG
-1208 VNMTS
+1208 VNMIS
-1213 NSANKVAIFQGNIKR
+1213 NSANKVAVFQGNTER
-1228 EADSKLSDPKA
+1228 ETGSNLSAPKA
-1239 DDIQVLNN
+1239 DDVQVLNN

-1253 GKNSAGLATS
+1253 GKNSAGLATN
-1263 FGTVTNTG
+1263 FGTVTNAG
-1271 YISSTGENGVGIYA
+1271 NISSTGENGVGIYA

-1291 KNTGIIEVGTKGTA
+1291 KNTGSIEVGSKGTA

-1315 GNSTAISA
+1315 GNSTAISN
-1323 NKNINITNTG
+1323 NKDINVTNTG
-1333 TIKAKANS
+1333 TIKAKDNS
-1341 TGAYGIY
+1341 TGTYGIY

-1355 YTKATSTINHSGNI
+1355 YANATSTVKHSGNI
-1369 DFTNNKSSVGIYA
+1369 DLSNAKSSVGIYT
-1382 ENSAL
+1382 EDSAL
-1387 TSSGNVSVGK
+1387 TSNGNISVGK
-1397 NGVGIR
+1397 
-1403 NVKSIATLTKGDINA
+1403 D
-1418 ASGIGVLA
+1418 
-1426 EDSTL
+1426 
-1431 KTSANINVSDNSIA
+1431 SIA

-1450 SDVEVTKGTYNI
+1450 SNVEVTAGTYNI

-1470 SDLGNKTFKGN
+1470 TDLGSKTFKGN
-1481 AGTINLGDSSIAYYV
+1481 AGTLNLGEDSIAYYL

-1502 PSNFIDK
+1502 SSNFIDK
-1509 LTVNSTGKYTYL
+1509 LAINPTGKYTYL

-1526 TVNYENQK
+1526 IVNYKNQK

-1548 SDITFGEG
+1548 SDVTFEVG
-1556 NVISSNNKKVTGIF
+1556 NDISSNNKKVTGIF
-1570 SENTVTGKNIINKGK
+1570 SENTATAKNIINKGK

-1693 YGKSVSLDAN
+1693 YGKSVNLDTN
-1703 SKLNVGEGSTAIYSR
+1703 SKLNVGEGSTAVYSR

-1725 NGAQITTGDN
+1725 NGSQITTGNN

-1768 GQNNKFESNNSGTVA
+1768 GQNNKFENNSTGNIA
-1783 LKNNSIFV
+1783 LKNNSVFV

-1800 VNKTNITSS
+1800 INRSNITSS

-1819 GKIDNYGNID
+1819 GRADNYGNID
-1829 FSSGTGSIG
+1829 FSSGVGSIG
-1838 VYSYYPKEDKY
+1838 MYAYYPKESTY
-1849 TVTEPATSMTP
+1849 VLMGPSTP
-1860 MPIVTNYGTIKVA
+1860 MPKVINKA
-1873 KSDLTDPRDEKYGI
+1873 EGVIRVAASDLRNPRDEKYGI
-1887 GIAVGYTEKLGKDA
+1887 GMAVGYTEKLGKDA
-1901 NGKAIVRQKAAGHIV
+1901 NGKTIVKQKATGHIV
-1916 NRGVISVTHPN
+1916 NYGLISVTHPN
-1927 SIGMYATGRNSI
+1927 SIGMYATGRDSI

-1947 LSGSKR
+1947 LSGNRR

-1970 ITTVGNNNVGQVG
+1970 ITTVGNNNVGQIG
-1983 VTVTTGA
+1983 VTVTRGA

-2055 DDKTKADIFVNGRK
+2055 DDKTKADIFVNGNK
-2069 VQPTLVHTIPNRAPS
+2069 VQPTLVHSIPNRAPS

-2091 GIYMGSSGV
+2091 GIYMGSSGI
-2100 NPTNPIGNIGALA
+2100 NPTNPIANIGALA

-2125 TEAAKY
+2125 VEAAKY
-2131 SNSKYIQLGKDIIE
+2131 TNSKYIQLGKDIIE

>member
-13 RSIAKRCKTVK
+13 RSIAKRCRTIK
-24 YSIGLA
+24 YSVGLA

-54 TPTMEEINSAKNS
+54 TPSMEVINSAKNS

-87 KKITGGRLEL
+87 KKITGERLEL

-123 SNWRGTYQG
+123 SDWRGTYQG
-132 KGDKKEKYPYEGIFT
+132 KGDKKEKYPYEGRFT

-176 SLSTLSV
+176 SLSTLSI
-183 GGGSP
+183 GGESQ
-188 LVTFGETTNRKG
+188 LVTFGETTNKKE
-200 KDPHSATTSLRGGN
+200 KDPHSATTSLRGGD
-214 EDSYGLANT
+214 EDSYGLANA
-223 RIRQEAIVKVELGAG
+223 RIRQEAIVKIELGAG

-256 VKPQFPVPQEPEN
+256 VKPQFPVPVN

-275 NVTGGGV
+275 NVIGGGV
-282 FTLTTPDPLQVEW
+282 FTLTTPDPIQVTS
-295 SGGLGYQVRTF
+295 SGGLGYEIRTL

-316 SYWDGTNDTA
+316 SYWDGSNDTA
-326 GLNGAKNDGESYDHN
+326 GPNGAVNDGKSFNHN
-341 SNITINNDF
+341 DNITINNDF
-350 VGKKPALMYISN
+350 VGKKPALMYVSN
-362 RYYIKDDKNYT
+362 RYYLKNENKYT
-373 TVGDTDQ
+373 TGEYTIDQ

-386 FDYGSIDGKINPGGG
+386 FDYGGTTGNGGG
-401 TLTIANGANITID
+401 TLTIAKGANITID
-414 SINTANKSGE
+414 SINPLDNDDKNKEKDGVKGNHP
-424 ADINKQNF
+424 INKQAF
-432 LVGGSRVGTLHN
+432 LVGSSRVGTLHN

-468 QTDTGNY
+468 QTDTGNGT
-475 ARNNQGERKI
+475 RNNQGERKI

-494 DEAETEY
+494 DEAETGYED
-501 KYRGSEGLGGLK
+501 LGGLK
-513 VGKVKEDGTVVTSYD
+513 VGKVKEDGTVVTPSN
-528 PIKIKTAKL
+528 PIKIRTAQPSS
-537 ADLNYKPDDS
+537 ADYQDWNVEND
-547 SNDENSINYP
+547 DENRNNAWK
-557 YDDRFI
+557 DDRYI
-563 KRTPDIVKADGETVI
+563 KRTPDIVKADGQTVI
-578 KKGGYTGYK
+578 KKGGYTGHK
-587 VGMILTAKNNDSGDG
+587 VGLTLTAKNNDRGDG

-613 FNGKNS
+613 FNGKHS
-619 IGIQVFAPPINEGK
+619 IGIQVYAPVIADMEGYPNN
-633 FLDTQNGIINVVND
+633 TIPNNGIINVVND
-647 KGGTIELNGGGSYGM
+647 NGGLIELNGGGSYGM
-662 KLSSAP
+662 KLSSVP
-668 TKIEKFENLGII
+668 TEIKKFENLGTI

-701 SSVGIAVSDKVKGL
+701 SSVGIYVGNDNK
-715 QSPLMSPNI
+715 PLTLPLWGTRI
-724 TAPAEDSDGYI
+724 TAPAEDSEGYI
-735 GKIKNG
+735 GKVKNG
-741 VSGKIEVSGKSNIAM
+741 VTGKIEVNGSTNAAM
-756 LLDTDISENDPTD
+756 IIGTYLRAEDDIE
-769 VITNEGTITLNGS
+769 VITNEGTITLNGN
-782 NNIGLYLIGSGFP
+782 NNIGLSTGVGGMAT
-795 YNDTINHKI
+795 NKNA
-804 TVSITRITNKG
+804 SITRATNKG
-815 TIEVN
+815 KIEVN
-820 GKSNTAM
+820 GKLNTAM
-827 SSISSSGLNEVV
+827 IAASSSGLNEVV
-839 NLKKGEIILKG
+839 NLSGGKIILKG
-850 KKNVGLYTTYG
+850 KKNVGLYSVYIHG
-861 HAEDDNNTDYREYY
+861 EDEDNGQYRKFY
-875 MKKYSDRELGNLI
+875 MPLYPNRELGNLI
-888 NHGTIRTNN
+888 NHGVIKTNN
-897 DNVEENENLIGIDL
+897 DNVEENENLIGIDIL
-911 LEDLDAKNTGK
+911 YDLDAKNTGT
-922 INLTGKSV
+922 IDLTGKSV
-930 MGVYNSMRKASEID
+930 MGVYNSMRTAYE
-944 ADGNVSYKNGSHFVM
+944 VSKNGDVIYRVGSHFVM
-959 KKGGGNTEFPEIK
+959 KKGGGNTKLPEIK
-972 VSGENSIAL
+972 ASGENSIAL

-1009 SSIDLGTST
+1009 SSIDLGTSS

-1047 DKFKNVPVERP
+1047 NPLKNVPIERP

-1064 VLNNNINATVEN
+1064 VLNNDVDATVKD

-1082 LVKEDMNRKAEFLN
+1082 LVKDDMNRKAEFLN
-1096 NMFADTLNTTYNKK
+1096 KMFADTPNATYNNKK
-1110 SADGKKLNLIMKD
+1110 SADGKKLNLKMED
-1123 GSSLFA
+1123 GSTIFVT
-1129 SYNKNIDEVAYQKL
+1129 YNKNIADITNYQKL
-1143 SSYSNLSTI
+1143 NSYSDLSSL
-1152 LGNRVKLDPSSDS
+1152 LGKRVKLDPSSNS
-1165 TKYKIEK
+1165 KKYKIEK
-1172 TLRNKLEVDT
+1172 VLRGKLELDK
-1182 NVNLDDITTPYNRLE
+1182 NVNLDDATTPYNRLE

-1213 NSANKVAIFQGNIKR
+1213 NFANKVAIFQGNTER
-1228 EADSKLSDPKA
+1228 EAGSKLSVPKA
-1239 DDIQVLNN
+1239 DDVQVLNN

-1263 FGTVTNTG
+1263 FGTVTNAG
-1271 YISSTGENGVGIYA
+1271 NISSTGENGVGIYA

-1291 KNTGIIEVGTKGTA
+1291 KNTGSIEVGTKGTA

-1315 GNSTAISA
+1315 GNSTAISS
-1323 NKNINITNTG
+1323 NKDINVTNSG

-1355 YTKATSTINHSGNI
+1355 YANATSTVNHSGNI
-1369 DFTNNKSSVGIYA
+1369 DLSNAKSSVGIYT

-1397 NGVGIR
+1397 
-1403 NVKSIATLTKGDINA
+1403 D
-1418 ASGIGVLA
+1418 
-1426 EDSTL
+1426 
-1431 KTSANINVSDNSIA
+1431 SIA

-1450 SDVEVTKGTYNI
+1450 SNVDVTAGTYNI

-1470 SDLGNKTFKGN
+1470 TDLGSKTFKGN
-1481 AGTINLGDSSIAYYV
+1481 SGTLNLGEDSIAYYL

-1502 PSNFIDK
+1502 SANFIDN
-1509 LTVNSTGKYTYL
+1509 LTVNPTGKYTYL

-1526 TVNYENQK
+1526 TVNYEKQK
-1534 TINSDGSIF
+1534 TINSDDSIF
-1543 TYAKN
+1543 IYGKN
-1548 SDITFGEG
+1548 SDITLEG
-1556 NVISSNNKKVTGIF
+1556 KADISSNNKKVTGIF
-1570 SENTVTGKNIINKGK
+1570 SENTATGKKIINKGK

-1661 AGDEGTAV
+1661 AGDEGTAI
-1669 YAAGNNINILSGV
+1669 YSAGNNINILSGV

-1693 YGKSVSLDAN
+1693 YGKSVNLDTN
-1703 SKLNVGEGSTAIYSR
+1703 SKLNVGEGSTAVYSR

-1725 NGAQITTGDN
+1725 NGSQITTGNN

-1742 DGNNGNIINNT
+1742 DGNNGDIINNT

-1768 GQNNKFESNNSGTVA
+1768 GQNNKFENNSTGNIA
-1783 LKNNSIFV
+1783 LKNNSVFV

-1800 VNKTNITSS
+1800 INRSNITSS

-1819 GKIDNYGNID
+1819 GRADNYGNID
-1829 FSSGTGSIG
+1829 FSSGVGSIG
-1838 VYSYYPKEDKY
+1838 MYAYYPKESTY
-1849 TVTEPATSMTP
+1849 VLMGPSTP
-1860 MPIVTNYGTIKVA
+1860 MPKVINKA
-1873 KSDLTDPRDEKYGI
+1873 EGVIRVAASDLRDPRDEKYGI
-1887 GIAVGYTEKLGKDA
+1887 GMAVGYTEKLGKDA
-1901 NGKAIVRQKAAGHIV
+1901 NGKTIVKQKAAGHIV
-1916 NRGVISVTHPN
+1916 NYGLISVTHPN
-1927 SIGMYATGRNSI
+1927 SIGMYATGRDSI

-1947 LSGSKR
+1947 LSGNRR

-1970 ITTVGNNNVGQVG
+1970 ITTVGNNNVGQIG
-1983 VTVTTGA
+1983 VTVTRGA

-2055 DDKTKADIFVNGRK
+2055 DDKTKADIFVNGNK
-2069 VQPTLVHTIPNRAPS
+2069 VQPTLVHSIPNRAPS

-2091 GIYMGSSGV
+2091 GIYMSSSGI
-2100 NPTNPIGNIGALA
+2100 NPTNPIANIGALA

-2125 TEAAKY
+2125 VEAAKY
-2131 SNSKYIQLGKDIIE
+2131 TNSKYIQLGKDIIE

-2349 GKSKEEMLE
+2349 GRSKEEMLE

-2395 VVDEIFNARGRY
+2395 VVDEVFNARGRY

>member
-13 RSIAKRCKTVK
+13 RSIAKRCRTIK
-24 YSIGLA
+24 YSVGLA

-54 TPTMEEINSAKNS
+54 TPSMEVINSAKNS

-87 KKITGGRLEL
+87 KKITGERLEL

-123 SNWRGTYQG
+123 SDWRGTYQG
-132 KGDKKEKYPYEGIFT
+132 KGDKKEKYPYEGRFT

-176 SLSTLSV
+176 SLSTLSI
-183 GGGSP
+183 GGESQ
-188 LVTFGETTNRKG
+188 LVTFGETTNKKE
-200 KDPHSATTSLRGGN
+200 KDPHSATTSLRGGD
-214 EDSYGLANT
+214 EDSYGLANA
-223 RIRQEAIVKVELGAG
+223 RIRQEAIVKIELGAG

-256 VKPQFPVPQEPEN
+256 VKPQFPVPVN

-275 NVTGGGV
+275 NVIGGGV
-282 FTLTTPDPLQVEW
+282 FTLTTPDPIQVTS
-295 SGGLGYQVRTF
+295 SGGLGYEIRTL

-316 SYWDGTNDTA
+316 SYWDGSNDTA
-326 GLNGAKNDGESYDHN
+326 GPNGAVNDGKSFNHN
-341 SNITINNDF
+341 DNITINNDF
-350 VGKKPALMYISN
+350 VGKKPALMYVSN
-362 RYYIKDDKNYT
+362 RYYLKNENKYT
-373 TVGDTDQ
+373 TGEYTIDQ

-386 FDYGSIDGKINPGGG
+386 FDYGGTTGNGGG
-401 TLTIANGANITID
+401 TLTIAKGANITID
-414 SINTANKSGE
+414 SINPLDNDDKNKEKDGVKGNHP
-424 ADINKQNF
+424 INKQAF
-432 LVGGSRVGTLHN
+432 LVGSSRVGTLHN

-468 QTDTGNY
+468 QTDTGNGT
-475 ARNNQGERKI
+475 RNNQGERKI

-494 DEAETEY
+494 DEAETGYED
-501 KYRGSEGLGGLK
+501 LGGLK
-513 VGKVKEDGTVVTSYD
+513 VGKVKEDGTVVTPSN
-528 PIKIKTAKL
+528 PIKIRTAQPSS
-537 ADLNYKPDDS
+537 ADYQDWNVEND
-547 SNDENSINYP
+547 DENRNNAWK
-557 YDDRFI
+557 DDRYI
-563 KRTPDIVKADGETVI
+563 KRTPDIVKADGQTVI
-578 KKGGYTGYK
+578 KKGGYTGHK
-587 VGMILTAKNNDSGDG
+587 VGLTLTAKNNDRGDG

-613 FNGKNS
+613 FNGKHS
-619 IGIQVFAPPINEGK
+619 IGIQVYAPVIADMEGYPNN
-633 FLDTQNGIINVVND
+633 TIPNNGIINVVND
-647 KGGTIELNGGGSYGM
+647 NGGLIELNGGGSYGM
-662 KLSSAP
+662 KLSSVP
-668 TKIEKFENLGII
+668 TEIKKFENLGTI

-701 SSVGIAVSDKVKGL
+701 SSVGIYVGNDNK
-715 QSPLMSPNI
+715 PLTLPLWGTRI
-724 TAPAEDSDGYI
+724 TAPAEDSEGYI
-735 GKIKNG
+735 GKVKNG
-741 VSGKIEVSGKSNIAM
+741 VTGKIEVNGSTNAAM
-756 LLDTDISENDPTD
+756 IIGTYLRAEDDIE
-769 VITNEGTITLNGS
+769 VITNEGTITLNGN
-782 NNIGLYLIGSGFP
+782 NNIGLSTGVGGMAT
-795 YNDTINHKI
+795 NKNA
-804 TVSITRITNKG
+804 SITRATNKG
-815 TIEVN
+815 KIEVN
-820 GKSNTAM
+820 GKLNTAM
-827 SSISSSGLNEVV
+827 IAASSSGLNEVV
-839 NLKKGEIILKG
+839 NLSGGKIILKG
-850 KKNVGLYTTYG
+850 KKNVGLYSVYIHG
-861 HAEDDNNTDYREYY
+861 EDEDNGQYRKFY
-875 MKKYSDRELGNLI
+875 MPLYPNRELGNLI
-888 NHGTIRTNN
+888 NHGVIKTNN
-897 DNVEENENLIGIDL
+897 DNVEENENLIGIDIL
-911 LEDLDAKNTGK
+911 YDLDAKNTGT
-922 INLTGKSV
+922 IDLTGKSV
-930 MGVYNSMRKASEID
+930 MGVYNSMRTAYE
-944 ADGNVSYKNGSHFVM
+944 VSKNGDVIYRVGSHFVM
-959 KKGGGNTEFPEIK
+959 KKGGGNTKLPEIK
-972 VSGENSIAL
+972 ASGENSIAL

-1009 SSIDLGTST
+1009 SSIDLGTSS

-1047 DKFKNVPVERP
+1047 NPLKNVPIERP

-1064 VLNNNINATVEN
+1064 VLNNDVNATVKN

-1082 LVKEDMNRKAEFLN
+1082 LVKDDMNRKAEFLN
-1096 NMFADTLNTTYNKK
+1096 KMFADTPNATYNNKK
-1110 SADGKKLNLIMKD
+1110 SADGKKLNLKMED
-1123 GSSLFA
+1123 GSTIFVT
-1129 SYNKNIDEVAYQKL
+1129 YNKNIADVADYQKL
-1143 SSYSNLSTI
+1143 NSYSNLDDL
-1152 LGNRVKLDPSSDS
+1152 LGKRVKLDPSSNS
-1165 TKYKIEK
+1165 KKYKIEK
-1172 TLRNKLEVDT
+1172 VLRGKLELDK
-1182 NVNLDDITTPYNRLE
+1182 NVNLDDIEAPYNRLE
-1197 YLSSWVKVNSG
+1197 YLSSWVKVNPG
-1208 VNMTS
+1208 VNMIS
-1213 NSANKVAIFQGNIKR
+1213 NSANKVAVFQGNTER
-1228 EADSKLSDPKA
+1228 ETGSNLSAPKA
-1239 DDIQVLNN
+1239 DDVQVLNN

-1253 GKNSAGLATS
+1253 GKNSAGLATN
-1263 FGTVTNTG
+1263 FGTVTNAG
-1271 YISSTGENGVGIYA
+1271 NISSTGENGVGIYA

-1291 KNTGIIEVGTKGTA
+1291 KNTGSIEVGSKGTA

-1315 GNSTAISA
+1315 GNSTAISN
-1323 NKNINITNTG
+1323 NKDINVTNTG
-1333 TIKAKANS
+1333 TIKAKDNS
-1341 TGAYGIY
+1341 TGTYGIY

-1355 YTKATSTINHSGNI
+1355 YANATSTVKHSGNI
-1369 DFTNNKSSVGIYA
+1369 DLSNAKSSVGIYT
-1382 ENSAL
+1382 EDSAL
-1387 TSSGNVSVGK
+1387 TSNGNISVGK
-1397 NGVGIR
+1397 
-1403 NVKSIATLTKGDINA
+1403 D
-1418 ASGIGVLA
+1418 
-1426 EDSTL
+1426 
-1431 KTSANINVSDNSIA
+1431 SIA

-1450 SDVEVTKGTYNI
+1450 SNVEVTAGTYNI

-1470 SDLGNKTFKGN
+1470 TDLGSKTFKGN
-1481 AGTINLGDSSIAYYV
+1481 AGTLNLGEDSIAYYL

-1502 PSNFIDK
+1502 SSNFIDK
-1509 LTVNSTGKYTYL
+1509 LAINPTGKYTYL

-1526 TVNYENQK
+1526 IVNYKNQK

-1548 SDITFGEG
+1548 SDVTFEVG
-1556 NVISSNNKKVTGIF
+1556 NDISSNNKKVTGIF
-1570 SENTVTGKNIINKGK
+1570 SENTATAKNIINKGK

-1693 YGKSVSLDAN
+1693 YGKSVNLDTN
-1703 SKLNVGEGSTAIYSR
+1703 SKLNVGEGSTAVYSR

-1725 NGAQITTGDN
+1725 NGSQITTGNN

-1768 GQNNKFESNNSGTVA
+1768 GQNNKFENNSTGNIA
-1783 LKNNSIFV
+1783 LKNNSVFV

-1800 VNKTNITSS
+1800 INRSNITSS

-1819 GKIDNYGNID
+1819 GRADNYGNID
-1829 FSSGTGSIG
+1829 FSSGVGSIG
-1838 VYSYYPKEDKY
+1838 MYAYYPKESTY
-1849 TVTEPATSMTP
+1849 VLMGPSTP
-1860 MPIVTNYGTIKVA
+1860 MPKVINKA
-1873 KSDLTDPRDEKYGI
+1873 EGVIRVAASDLRNPRDEKYGI
-1887 GIAVGYTEKLGKDA
+1887 GMAVGYTEKLGKDA
-1901 NGKAIVRQKAAGHIV
+1901 NGKTIVKQKATGHIV
-1916 NRGVISVTHPN
+1916 NYGLISVTHPN
-1927 SIGMYATGRNSI
+1927 SIGMYATGRDSI

-1947 LSGSKR
+1947 LSGNRR

-1970 ITTVGNNNVGQVG
+1970 ITTVGNNNVGQIG
-1983 VTVTTGA
+1983 VTVTRGA

-2055 DDKTKADIFVNGRK
+2055 DDKTKADIFVNGNK
-2069 VQPTLVHTIPNRAPS
+2069 VQPTLVHSIPNRAPS

-2091 GIYMGSSGV
+2091 GIYMGSSGI
-2100 NPTNPIGNIGALA
+2100 NPTNPIANIGALA

-2125 TEAAKY
+2125 VEAAKY
-2131 SNSKYIQLGKDIIE
+2131 TNSKYIQLGKDIIE

>member
-1 MNNNLCKIEKDL
+1 MNNNLSKIEKDL
-13 RSIAKRCKTVK
+13 RSIAKRCRTVK

-47 ADNISST
+47 ADNTSST

-87 KKITGGRLEL
+87 KKITGERLEL

-123 SNWRGTYQG
+123 SDWRGTYQG
-132 KGDKKEKYPYEGIFT
+132 KEDKKEKYPYEGRFT

-183 GGGSP
+183 GGESQ
-188 LVTFGETTNRKG
+188 LVTFGETTNKKE
-200 KDPHSATTSLRGGN
+200 KDPHSATTSLRGGD
-214 EDSYGLANT
+214 EDSYGLANA
-223 RIRQEAIVKVELGAG
+223 RIRQEAIVKIELGAG

-256 VKPQFPVPQEPEN
+256 VKPQFPVPVN

-275 NVTGGGV
+275 NVIGGGV
-282 FTLTTPDPLQVEW
+282 FTLTTPDPIQVYS
-295 SGGLGYQVRTF
+295 SGGLGYEIRTL

-316 SYWDGTNDTA
+316 SYWDGSNDTA
-326 GLNGAKNDGESYDHN
+326 GPNGAVNDGKSFNHN
-341 SNITINNDF
+341 DNITINNDF
-350 VGKKPALMYISN
+350 VGKKPALMYVSN
-362 RYYIKDDKNYT
+362 RYYLKNKNEYT
-373 TVGDTDQ
+373 TGEYTIDQ

-386 FDYGSIDGKINPGGG
+386 FDYGSTDKDGKDNGGG
-401 TLTIANGANITID
+401 TLTIAKGANITID
-414 SINTANKSGE
+414 SINPLDADHKNKEKDGVKGNHP
-424 ADINKQNF
+424 INKQAF
-432 LVGGSRVGTLHN
+432 LVGSSRVGTLHN

-468 QTDTGNY
+468 QTDTGTGNGT
-475 ARNNQGERKI
+475 RNNQGERKI

-494 DEAETEY
+494 DEAETGYED
-501 KYRGSEGLGGLK
+501 LGGLK
-513 VGKVKEDGTVVTSYD
+513 VGKVKEDGTVVTPSN
-528 PIKIKTAKL
+528 PIKIRTAQ
-537 ADLNYKPDDS
+537 PS
-547 SNDENSINYP
+547 SSDYQDWNVENDDENRNNAWK
-557 YDDRFI
+557 DDRFI
-563 KRTPDIVKADGETVI
+563 KRTPDIVKADGQTVI
-578 KKGGYTGYK
+578 KKGGYTGHK
-587 VGMILTAKNNDSGDG
+587 VGLTLTAKNNDRGDG

-613 FNGKNS
+613 FNGKHS
-619 IGIQVFAPPINEGK
+619 IGIQVYAPVIADMEGYPNN
-633 FLDTQNGIINVVND
+633 TIPNNGIINVVND
-647 KGGTIELNGGGSYGM
+647 KGGLIELNGGGSYGM
-662 KLSSAP
+662 KLSSVP
-668 TKIEKFENLGII
+668 TEIKKFENLGTI
-680 KINSNPDFDIDKF
+680 KINSNPDFDINPDGSK
-693 GNKSFYYN
+693 GGYYN
-701 SSVGIAVSDKVKGL
+701 SSVGIYVGNDNK
-715 QSPLMSPNI
+715 PLTLPLWGTRI
-724 TAPAEDSDGYI
+724 TAPAEDSEGYI
-735 GKIKNG
+735 GKVKNG
-741 VSGKIEVSGKSNIAM
+741 VSGKIEVNGSANAAM
-756 LLDTDISENDPTD
+756 SIGTYPRADDDIE
-769 VITNEGTITLNGS
+769 VITNEGTITLNG
-782 NNIGLYLIGSGFP
+782 NNNSGLETVIGGEGLAG
-795 YNDTINHKI
+795 KA
-804 TVSITRITNKG
+804 SITRVTNKG
-815 TIEVN
+815 KIEVN
-820 GKSNTAM
+820 GKLNTAM
-827 SSISSSGLNEVV
+827 IAASASGLNEVV
-839 NLKKGEIILKG
+839 NLKDGKIILKG
-850 KKNVGLYTTYG
+850 KKNVGLYSTYVHG
-861 HAEDDNNTDYREYY
+861 EDEDNGQYRKFY
-875 MKKYSDRELGNLI
+875 MPLYPTRELGNLI
-888 NHGTIRTNN
+888 NHGVIKTNN
-897 DNVEENENLIGIDL
+897 DNVEENENLIGIDIL
-911 LEDLDAKNTGK
+911 YDLDAKNTGT
-922 INLTGKSV
+922 IDLTGKGV
-930 MGVYNSMRKASEID
+930 MGVYNSMRTAFEVDKNGD
-944 ADGNVSYKNGSHFVM
+944 VSYRNGSQFVM
-959 KKGGGNTEFPEIK
+959 KKGGGNTKLPEIK
-972 VSGENSIAL
+972 ASGENSIAL

-1009 SSIDLGTST
+1009 SSIDLGTSS

-1036 YNYSHTRPDEH
+1036 YNYSHTIPDKH
-1047 DKFKNVPVERP
+1047 NKLKNIPIERP

-1064 VLNNNINATVEN
+1064 VLNNDVNATVKNE
-1076 GGSAFY
+1076 GSAFY
-1082 LVKEDMNRKAEFLN
+1082 LVKDDMNRKAEFLN
-1096 NMFADTLNTTYNKK
+1096 KMFADTPNATYNNKK
-1110 SADGKKLNLIMKD
+1110 SADGKKLNLKMED
-1123 GSSLFA
+1123 GSTIFVT
-1129 SYNKNIDEVAYQKL
+1129 YNKNIADITGYQKL
-1143 SSYSNLSTI
+1143 NSYSD
-1152 LGNRVKLDPSSDS
+1152 LGALLGKRVKLDPSSNS
-1165 TKYKIEK
+1165 KKYKIEK
-1172 TLRNKLEVDT
+1172 VLRGKLELDK
-1182 NVNLDDITTPYNRLE
+1182 NVNLDDATTPYNRLE

-1208 VNMTS
+1208 VNMIS
-1213 NSANKVAIFQGNIKR
+1213 NSANKVAIFQGNTER
-1228 EADSKLSDPKA
+1228 ESGSKLSAPKA
-1239 DDIQVLNN
+1239 DDVQVLNN

-1263 FGTVTNTG
+1263 FGTVTNAG
-1271 YISSTGENGVGIYA
+1271 NISSTGENGVGIYA

-1291 KNTGIIEVGTKGTA
+1291 KNTGSIEVGAKGTA

-1315 GNSTAISA
+1315 GNSTAISS
-1323 NKNINITNTG
+1323 NKDINVTNSG

-1355 YTKATSTINHSGNI
+1355 YANATSTVNHSGNI
-1369 DFTNNKSSVGIYA
+1369 DLSNAKSSVGIYT

-1397 NGVGIR
+1397 
-1403 NVKSIATLTKGDINA
+1403 D
-1418 ASGIGVLA
+1418 
-1426 EDSTL
+1426 
-1431 KTSANINVSDNSIA
+1431 SIA

-1450 SDVEVTKGTYNI
+1450 SNVDVTAGTYNI

-1470 SDLGNKTFKGN
+1470 TDLGSKTFKGN
-1481 AGTINLGDSSIAYYV
+1481 AGTLNLGEDSIAYYL

-1502 PSNFIDK
+1502 SANFIDN
-1509 LTVNSTGKYTYL
+1509 LTVNPTGKYTYL

-1526 TVNYENQK
+1526 IVNYKNQK

-1548 SDITFGEG
+1548 SDVTFEVG
-1556 NVISSNNKKVTGIF
+1556 NDISSNNKKVTGIF
-1570 SENTVTGKNIINKGK
+1570 SENTATAKNIINKGK

-1693 YGKSVSLDAN
+1693 YGKSVNLDTN
-1703 SKLNVGEGSTAIYSR
+1703 SKLNVGEGSTAVYSR

-1725 NGAQITTGDN
+1725 NGSQITTGNN

-1768 GQNNKFESNNSGTVA
+1768 GQNNKFENNSTGNIA
-1783 LKNNSIFV
+1783 LKNNSVFV

-1800 VNKTNITSS
+1800 INRSNITSS

-1819 GKIDNYGNID
+1819 GRADNYGNID
-1829 FSSGTGSIG
+1829 FSSGVGSIG
-1838 VYSYYPKEDKY
+1838 MYAYYPKESTY
-1849 TVTEPATSMTP
+1849 VLMGPSTP
-1860 MPIVTNYGTIKVA
+1860 MPKVINKA
-1873 KSDLTDPRDEKYGI
+1873 EGVIRVAASDLRDPRDEKYGI
-1887 GIAVGYTEKLGKDA
+1887 GMAVGYTEKLGKDA
-1901 NGKAIVRQKAAGHIV
+1901 NGKTIVKQKAAGHIV
-1916 NRGVISVTHPN
+1916 NYGLISVTHPN
-1927 SIGMYATGRNSI
+1927 SIGMYATGRDSI

-1947 LSGSKR
+1947 LSGNRR

-1970 ITTVGNNNVGQVG
+1970 ITTVGNNNVGQIG
-1983 VTVTTGA
+1983 VTVTRGA

-2018 ENYGDI
+2018 ENYGTI
-2024 KVSETSTPIRKLDDD
+2024 KVSGTSIPIRKLDDD

-2055 DDKTKADIFVNGRK
+2055 DDKTKADIFVNGNK
-2069 VQPTLVHTIPNRAPS
+2069 VQPTLVHSIPNRAPS

-2091 GIYMGSSGV
+2091 GIYMGSSGI
-2100 NPTNPIGNIGALA
+2100 NPTNPIANIGALA

-2125 TEAAKY
+2125 VEAAKY
-2131 SNSKYIQLGKDIIE
+2131 TNSKYIQLGKDIIE

>member
-1 MNNNLCKIEKDL
+1 
-13 RSIAKRCKTVK
+13 
-24 YSIGLA
+24 
-30 ILFLMMG
+30 
-37 GGAFSQEINN
+37 
-47 ADNISST
+47 
-54 TPTMEEINSAKNS
+54 MEEINSAKNS

-87 KKITGGRLEL
+87 KKITGERLEL

-123 SNWRGTYQG
+123 SDWRGTYQG
-132 KGDKKEKYPYEGIFT
+132 KGDKKEKYPYEGVFT

-183 GGGSP
+183 GGGSQ
-188 LVTFGETTNRKG
+188 LVTFGETTNKKG
-200 KDPHSATTSLRGGN
+200 KDPHSATTSLRGGD

-223 RIRQEAIVKVELGAG
+223 RIRQEAIVKIELGAG

-256 VKPQFPVPQEPEN
+256 VKPQFPVPREPEN

-306 SYRGTVAEAK
+306 SYRGTVAEAN
-316 SYWDGTNDTA
+316 SYWDDAKNTNTA
-326 GLNGAKNDGESYDHN
+326 GPNGAKNDGKSFDHN
-341 SNITINNDF
+341 DIVTINNDF
-350 VGKKPALMYISN
+350 EGKKPALMYISN
-362 RYYIKDDKNYT
+362 RYYIKDNKNYIT
-373 TVGDTDQ
+373 ESETDQ

-386 FDYGSIDGKINPGGG
+386 FDYGSIGSTGKDGKDSGRG

-414 SINTANKSGE
+414 SINPLSVTQKSKETG
-424 ADINKQNF
+424 DSRGINKQTF

-444 TPKATIENKGTI
+444 TPEATIENKGTI

-475 ARNNQGERKI
+475 TRNNQGERKI

-501 KYRGSEGLGGLK
+501 RDDKGLGGLK
-513 VGKVKEDGTVVTSYD
+513 VGKIKEDGTVVTSYD

-680 KINSNPDFDIDKF
+680 KINSNPDVETFPNGSKKF
-693 GNKSFYYN
+693 YN
-701 SSVGIAVSDKVKGL
+701 SSVGIAVSDKIKL
-715 QSPLMSPNI
+715 LNSPLMTPNI

-756 LLDTDISENDPTD
+756 LLDTNISENDPTD

-782 NNIGLYLIGSGFP
+782 NNIGLYLMGSGFP
-795 YNDTINHKI
+795 HNDTVNNKV

-815 TIEVN
+815 KIEVN

-827 SSISSSGLNEVV
+827 SSVSSLGLNEVV
-839 NLKKGEIILKG
+839 NLKEGEIILKG
-850 KKNVGLYTTYG
+850 KKNVALYTTYG
-861 HAEDDNNTDYREYY
+861 FAESENNGDYREFY
-875 MKKYSDRELGNLI
+875 MKKYPNRELGNLI

-930 MGVYNSMRKASEID
+930 MGVYNSMRKASETD
-944 ADGNVSYKNGSHFVM
+944 ANGDVSYRNGSHFVM
-959 KKGGGNTEFPEIK
+959 KKGGGNTELPEIK

-1009 SSIDLGTST
+1009 SSIDLGTSS

-1036 YNYSHTRPDEH
+1036 YNYSHTVPDKD
-1047 DKFKNVPVERP
+1047 DKFKNVPIERP

-1064 VLNNNINATVEN
+1064 VLNNNVNATVED

-1096 NMFADTLNTTYNKK
+1096 NMFADTPNANYNNKK
-1110 SADGKKLNLIMKD
+1110 SADGKKLNLKMED
-1123 GSSLFA
+1123 GSTIFVT
-1129 SYNKNIDEVAYQKL
+1129 YNKNIDDITNYQKL
-1143 SSYSNLSTI
+1143 NSYSD
-1152 LGNRVKLDPSSDS
+1152 LGALLGKRVKLDPSSNS
-1165 TKYKIEK
+1165 KKYKIEK
-1172 TLRNKLEVDT
+1172 VLRGKLELDK
-1182 NVNLDDITTPYNRLE
+1182 NVNLDDIEAPYNRLE
-1197 YLSSWVKVNSG
+1197 YLSSWVKVNPG
-1208 VNMTS
+1208 VNMIS
-1213 NSANKVAIFQGNIKR
+1213 NSANKVAVFQGNTER
-1228 EADSKLSDPKA
+1228 ETGSNLSAPKA
-1239 DDIQVLNN
+1239 DDVQVLNN

-1263 FGTVTNTG
+1263 FGTVTNAG

-1285 ADSSIV
+1285 ADNSIV
-1291 KNTGIIEVGTKGTA
+1291 KNTGRIEVGTKGTA

-1315 GNSTAISA
+1315 GNSTAISN
-1323 NKNINITNTG
+1323 NKDINVTNTG

-1355 YTKATSTINHSGNI
+1355 YKDATSIVNHSGNI
-1369 DFTNNKSSVGIYA
+1369 DLSNAKSSVGIYT

-1387 TSSGNVSVGK
+1387 TSSGNISVGK

-1403 NVKSIATLTKGDINA
+1403 AVKSTATLTKGDINA

-1431 KTSANINVSDNSIA
+1431 KTSANINVSDNGIA

-1470 SDLGNKTFKGN
+1470 SDLGSKTFKGN
-1481 AGTINLGDSSIAYYV
+1481 AGTLNLGEDSIAYYL

-1502 PSNFIDK
+1502 PSNFIDN
-1509 LTVNSTGKYTYL
+1509 LTVNPTGKYTYL

-1526 TVNYENQK
+1526 VVNYKNQK
-1534 TINSDGSIF
+1534 TINSDDSIF
-1543 TYAKN
+1543 IYGKN
-1548 SDITFGEG
+1548 SDITLEG
-1556 NVISSNNKKVTGIF
+1556 KADISSNNKKVTGIF
-1570 SENTVTGKNIINKGK
+1570 SENTIAGKNIINKGK

-1600 NVNIINNGKITV
+1600 NVNVINNGKITV

-1703 SKLNVGEGSTAIYSR
+1703 SKLSVGEGSTAIYSR

-1725 NGAQITTGDN
+1725 NGAQITTGNN

-1768 GQNNKFESNNSGTVA
+1768 GQNNKFESNSTGNIA
-1783 LKNNSIFV
+1783 LKDNSVFV
-1791 YSKDSDGSV
+1791 YSKDNTGSV
-1800 VNKTNITSS
+1800 TNKTNITSP
-1809 GKENYAIYSS
+1809 GNKNYGIYSS
-1819 GKIDNYGNID
+1819 GKVDNYGNID

-1887 GIAVGYTEKLGKDA
+1887 GIAVGYTERLGKDA
-1901 NGKAIVRQKAAGHIV
+1901 NGKAIVRQKATGHIV

-1970 ITTVGNNNVGQVG
+1970 ITTVGNNNVGQIG
-1983 VTVTTGA
+1983 VTVTRGA

-2055 DDKTKADIFVNGRK
+2055 DDKTKADIFVNGNK
-2069 VQPTLVHTIPNRAPS
+2069 VQPTLVHSIPNRAPS

-2091 GIYMGSSGV
+2091 GIYMGSSGI
-2100 NPTNPIGNIGALA
+2100 NPTNPIANIGALA

-2125 TEAAKY
+2125 VEAAKY
-2131 SNSKYIQLGKDIIE
+2131 TNSKYIQLGKDIIE

-2518 LPKEKEDRKGNVKT
+2518 LPKEKEDRKGSVKT

>member
-1 MNNNLCKIEKDL
+1 MQNSEVFNRFSHPIFDD
-13 RSIAKRCKTVK
+13 
-24 YSIGLA
+24 
-30 ILFLMMG
+30 G

-87 KKITGGRLEL
+87 KKITGERLEL

-123 SNWRGTYQG
+123 SDWRGTYQG
-132 KGDKKEKYPYEGIFT
+132 KGDKKEKYPYEGLFT

-161 KHYDEYTSSNSAVTH
+161 KHYDEYTSSNSAVAH

-183 GGGSP
+183 GGGSQ
-188 LVTFGETTNRKG
+188 LVTFGETTNKKE
-200 KDPHSATTSLRGGN
+200 KDPHSATTSLRGGD

-223 RIRQEAIVKVELGAG
+223 RIRQEDIVKVELGAG

-256 VKPQFPVPQEPEN
+256 VKPQFPVPVN

-275 NVTGGGV
+275 NVIGGGV
-282 FTLTTPDPLQVEW
+282 FTLTTPDPIQVYS
-295 SGGLGYQVRTF
+295 SGGLGYEISTL

-316 SYWDGTNDTA
+316 SYWDGSNDTA
-326 GLNGAKNDGESYDHN
+326 GPNGARNDGESYDHN

-350 VGKKPALMYISN
+350 VGKKPALMYVSN
-362 RYYIKDDKNYT
+362 RYYLKDDNKYT
-373 TVGDTDQ
+373 TVDVADQ

-386 FDYGSIDGKINPGGG
+386 FDYGGTTGNGGG
-401 TLTIANGANITID
+401 TLTIGKGANITLD
-414 SINTANKSGE
+414 SINPLDNDDKNKEKDSVVGNHP
-424 ADINKQNF
+424 INKQAF
-432 LVGGSRVGTLHN
+432 LVGSSRVGTLHN

-468 QTDTGNY
+468 QTDTGNGT
-475 ARNNQGERKI
+475 RNNQGERKI

-494 DEAETEY
+494 DEAETGYED
-501 KYRGSEGLGGLK
+501 LGGLT
-513 VGKVKEDGTVVTSYD
+513 VGKVKEDGTVVTPSNV
-528 PIKIKTAKL
+528 IKIRTAL
-537 ADLNYKPDDS
+537 PGRVDYQSWDPLVAEDD
-547 SNDENSINYP
+547 NENRNSVLK
-557 YDDRFI
+557 DDRYI
-563 KRTPDIVKADGETVI
+563 KRTPDIVKADGQTVI
-578 KKGGYTGYK
+578 KKGGYTGHK
-587 VGMILTAKNNDSGDG
+587 VGLTLTTKNNDRGDG

-613 FNGKNS
+613 FNGKHS
-619 IGIQVFAPPINEGK
+619 IGIQVHAPVIADMEDYPNVIIKN
-633 FLDTQNGIINVVND
+633 NGIINVVND
-647 KGGTIELNGGGSYGM
+647 KGGLIELNGGGSYGM
-662 KLSSAP
+662 KLSSVP
-668 TKIEKFENLGII
+668 TEIKKFENLGTI

-701 SSVGIAVSDKVKGL
+701 SSVGIDVENDGRPTFYGTRIK
-715 QSPLMSPNI
+715 
-724 TAPAEDSDGYI
+724 APAEDSEGYI

-741 VSGKIEVSGKSNIAM
+741 VTGKIEVNGSTNTAM
-756 LLDTDISENDPTD
+756 IIGTYPSAEDDIE
-769 VITNEGTITLNGS
+769 VITNEGTITLNG
-782 NNIGLYLIGSGFP
+782 NNNSGLETGIGGEAVGG
-795 YNDTINHKI
+795 KA
-804 TVSITRITNKG
+804 SITRATNKG
-815 TIEVN
+815 TINVN
-820 GKSNTAM
+820 GKLNTAM
-827 SSISSSGLNEVV
+827 IAASNSGLNEVV
-839 NLKKGEIILKG
+839 NLKDGKIILKG
-850 KKNVGLYTTYG
+850 KKNIGLYSVYIHG
-861 HAEDDNNTDYREYY
+861 EDDDNGQYRRFY
-875 MKKYSDRELGNLI
+875 MPLYPTRELGNLI
-888 NHGTIRTNN
+888 NHGVIKTNN
-897 DNVEENENLIGIDL
+897 DNVEENENLIGIDIL
-911 LEDLDAKNTGK
+911 YDLDAKNTGT
-922 INLTGKSV
+922 IDLTGKGV
-930 MGVYNSMRKASEID
+930 MGVYNSMRTAFEVDKNGD
-944 ADGNVSYKNGSHFVM
+944 VSYRNGSQFVM
-959 KKGGGNTEFPEIK
+959 KKGGGNTKLPEIK
-972 VSGENSIAL
+972 ASGENSIAL

-1009 SSIDLGTST
+1009 SSIDLGTSS

-1036 YNYSHTRPDEH
+1036 YNYSHTIPDKH
-1047 DKFKNVPVERP
+1047 NKLKNIPIERP

-1064 VLNNNINATVEN
+1064 VLNNNVDATVKN

-1082 LVKEDMNRKAEFLN
+1082 LVKDDMNRKAEFLN
-1096 NMFADTLNTTYNKK
+1096 KMFADTPNTTYNNKK
-1110 SADGKKLNLIMKD
+1110 SADGKKLNLKMED
-1123 GSSLFA
+1123 GSTIFVT
-1129 SYNKNIDEVAYQKL
+1129 YNKNIADITNYQKL
-1143 SSYSNLSTI
+1143 NSYSDLNSL
-1152 LGNRVKLDPSSDS
+1152 LGKRVKLDPSSNS
-1165 TKYKIEK
+1165 KKYKIEK
-1172 TLRNKLEVDT
+1172 VLRGKLELDK
-1182 NVNLDDITTPYNRLE
+1182 NVNLDDATTPYNRLE

-1213 NSANKVAIFQGNIKR
+1213 NSANKVAIFQGNTER
-1228 EADSKLSDPKA
+1228 ETGSNLSAPKA
-1239 DDIQVLNN
+1239 DDVQVLNN

-1263 FGTVTNTG
+1263 FGTVTNAG
-1271 YISSTGENGVGIYA
+1271 NISSTGENGVGIYA

-1291 KNTGIIEVGTKGTA
+1291 KNTGSIEVGAKGTA

-1315 GNSTAISA
+1315 GNSTAISN
-1323 NKNINITNTG
+1323 NKDINVTNTG
-1333 TIKAKANS
+1333 TIKAKDNS
-1341 TGAYGIY
+1341 TGTYGIY

-1355 YTKATSTINHSGNI
+1355 YKDATSTVKHSGNI
-1369 DFTNNKSSVGIYA
+1369 DLSNAKSSVGIYT

-1397 NGVGIR
+1397 
-1403 NVKSIATLTKGDINA
+1403 D
-1418 ASGIGVLA
+1418 
-1426 EDSTL
+1426 
-1431 KTSANINVSDNSIA
+1431 SIA

-1450 SDVEVTKGTYNI
+1450 SNVDVTAGTYNI

-1470 SDLGNKTFKGN
+1470 TDLGSKTFKGN
-1481 AGTINLGDSSIAYYV
+1481 AGTLNLGEDSIAYYL

-1502 PSNFIDK
+1502 SANFIDN
-1509 LTVNSTGKYTYL
+1509 LTVNPTGKYTYL

-1526 TVNYENQK
+1526 TVNYEKQK
-1534 TINSDGSIF
+1534 TINSDDSIF
-1543 TYAKN
+1543 IYGKN
-1548 SDITFGEG
+1548 SDITLEG
-1556 NVISSNNKKVTGIF
+1556 KADISSNNKKVTGIF
-1570 SENTVTGKNIINKGK
+1570 SENTATGKKIINKGK

-1623 GIYSPNGNIENY
+1623 GIYSPNANIENY

-1703 SKLNVGEGSTAIYSR
+1703 SKLSVGEGSTAIYSR

-1725 NGAQITTGDN
+1725 NGSEITTGNN

-1742 DGNNGNIINNT
+1742 DGKNGNIINNT

-1783 LKNNSIFV
+1783 LKDNSIFV

-1809 GKENYAIYSS
+1809 GKENYGIYSS
-1819 GKIDNYGNID
+1819 GKVDNHGNID
-1829 FSSGTGSIG
+1829 FSSGTGGIG
-1838 VYSYYPKEDKY
+1838 IYAHYPKEDKY
-1849 TVTEPATSMTP
+1849 TVTDPATSVTP
-1860 MPIVTNYGTIKVA
+1860 TPIVTNYGTIKVA

-1901 NGKAIVRQKAAGHIV
+1901 NGKTIVKQKATGHIV

-1927 SIGMYATGRNSI
+1927 SIGMYATGRGSI

-1947 LSGSKR
+1947 LSGSKK

-1970 ITTVGNNNVGQVG
+1970 ITTVGNNNVGQIG

-2018 ENYGDI
+2018 ENYGKI
-2024 KVSETSTPIRKLDDD
+2024 KVSETSTPRRELDND

-2055 DDKTKADIFVNGRK
+2055 DDKTKADIFVNGKK
-2069 VQPTLVHTIPNRAPS
+2069 VQPVLVHSVPNRAPG
-2084 EIPTSSI
+2084 EIPVSSI
-2091 GIYMGSSGV
+2091 GIYMGSSGI
-2100 NPTNPIGNIGALA
+2100 NPTNPIANIGALA

>member
-1 MNNNLCKIEKDL
+1 
-13 RSIAKRCKTVK
+13 
-24 YSIGLA
+24 
-30 ILFLMMG
+30 
-37 GGAFSQEINN
+37 
-47 ADNISST
+47 
-54 TPTMEEINSAKNS
+54 MEEINSAKNS

-87 KKITGGRLEL
+87 KKITGERLEL

-123 SNWRGTYQG
+123 SDWRGTYQG
-132 KGDKKEKYPYEGIFT
+132 KGDKKEKYPYEGVFT

-183 GGGSP
+183 GGGSQ
-188 LVTFGETTNRKG
+188 LVTFGETTNKKE
-200 KDPHSATTSLRGGN
+200 KDPHSATTSLRGGD

-223 RIRQEAIVKVELGAG
+223 RIRQEDIVKVELGAG

-256 VKPQFPVPQEPEN
+256 VKPQFPVPVN

-275 NVTGGGV
+275 NVIGGGV
-282 FTLTTPDPLQVEW
+282 FTLTTPDPIQVTS
-295 SGGLGYQVRTF
+295 SGGLGYEIRTL

-316 SYWDGTNDTA
+316 SYWDGSNDTA
-326 GLNGAKNDGESYDHN
+326 GPNGAVNDGKSFNHN
-341 SNITINNDF
+341 DNITINNDF
-350 VGKKPALMYISN
+350 EGKKPALMYVSN
-362 RYYIKDDKNYT
+362 RYYLKDDKEYT
-373 TVGDTDQ
+373 TVNDADQ

-386 FDYGSIDGKINPGGG
+386 FDYGGTTGNGGG
-401 TLTIANGANITID
+401 TLTIAKGANITID
-414 SINTANKSGE
+414 SINPLDNDDKNKEKDGVVGNHP
-424 ADINKQNF
+424 INKQAF
-432 LVGGSRVGTLHN
+432 LVGSSRVGTLHN
-444 TPKATIENKGTI
+444 TPRATIENKGTI

-468 QTDTGNY
+468 QTDTGNGT
-475 ARNNQGERKI
+475 RNNQGERKI

-494 DEAETEY
+494 DEAETRYED
-501 KYRGSEGLGGLK
+501 LGGLK
-513 VGKVKEDGTVVTSYD
+513 VGKVKEDGTVVTPSNV
-528 PIKIKTAKL
+528 IKIRTAQPGR
-537 ADLNYKPDDS
+537 ADYQSWD
-547 SNDENSINYP
+547 P
-557 YDDRFI
+557 YDVEYDNENRNSVLKDDRYI
-563 KRTPDIVKADGETVI
+563 KRTPDIVKADGQTVI
-578 KKGGYTGYK
+578 KKGGYTGHK
-587 VGMILTAKNNDSGDG
+587 VGLTLTTKNNDRGDG

-613 FNGKNS
+613 FNGKHS
-619 IGIQVFAPPINEGK
+619 IGIQVYAPVIADMEG
-633 FLDTQNGIINVVND
+633 FPNTTIRNNGIINVVND
-647 KGGTIELNGGGSYGM
+647 KGGLIELNGGGSYGM
-662 KLSSAP
+662 KLSSEP
-668 TKIEKFENLGII
+668 TKIEKFENLGTI

-701 SSVGIAVSDKVKGL
+701 SSVGIDVENDSNPTFYGTR
-715 QSPLMSPNI
+715 I
-724 TAPAEDSDGYI
+724 TAPAEDSEGYI
-735 GKIKNG
+735 GKVKNG
-741 VSGKIEVSGKSNIAM
+741 VSGKIEVNGRNNAAM
-756 LLDTDISENDPTD
+756 IIGTYPRAEDDIE
-769 VITNEGTITLNGS
+769 VITNEGTITLNG
-782 NNIGLYLIGSGFP
+782 NNNSGLETGIGGEAVGG
-795 YNDTINHKI
+795 KA
-804 TVSITRITNKG
+804 SITRATNKG
-815 TIEVN
+815 TINVN
-820 GKSNTAM
+820 GKLNTAM
-827 SSISSSGLNEVV
+827 IAASNSGLNEVV
-839 NLKKGEIILKG
+839 NLKDGKIILKG
-850 KKNVGLYTTYG
+850 KKNIGLYSVYIHG
-861 HAEDDNNTDYREYY
+861 EDDDNGQYRRFY
-875 MKKYSDRELGNLI
+875 MPLYPTRELGNLI
-888 NHGTIRTNN
+888 NHGVIKTNN
-897 DNVEENENLIGIDL
+897 DNVEENENLIGIDIL
-911 LEDLDAKNTGK
+911 YDLDAKNTGT
-922 INLTGKSV
+922 IDLTGKGV
-930 MGVYNSMRKASEID
+930 MGVYNSMRTAFEVDKNGD
-944 ADGNVSYKNGSHFVM
+944 VSYRNGSQFVM
-959 KKGGGNTEFPEIK
+959 KKGGGNIKAPEIK
-972 VSGENSIAL
+972 ASGENSIAL

-1009 SSIDLGTST
+1009 SSIDLGTSS

-1036 YNYSHTRPDEH
+1036 YNYSHTIPDKH
-1047 DKFKNVPVERP
+1047 NKLKNIPIERP

-1064 VLNNNINATVEN
+1064 VLNNNVDATVKN

-1082 LVKEDMNRKAEFLN
+1082 LVKDDMNRKAEFLN
-1096 NMFADTLNTTYNKK
+1096 KMFADTPNATYNNKK
-1110 SADGKKLNLIMKD
+1110 SADGKKLNLKMED
-1123 GSSLFA
+1123 GSTIFVT
-1129 SYNKNIDEVAYQKL
+1129 YNKNIADITGYQKL
-1143 SSYSNLSTI
+1143 NSYSDLSSL
-1152 LGNRVKLDPSSDS
+1152 LGKRVKLDPSSNS
-1165 TKYKIEK
+1165 KKYKIEK
-1172 TLRNKLEVDT
+1172 VLRGKLELDK
-1182 NVNLDDITTPYNRLE
+1182 NVNLDDATTPYNRLE

-1213 NSANKVAIFQGNIKR
+1213 NSANKVAIFQGNTER
-1228 EADSKLSDPKA
+1228 EAGSKLSAPKA
-1239 DDIQVLNN
+1239 DDVQVLNN

-1263 FGTVTNTG
+1263 FGTVTNAG
-1271 YISSTGENGVGIYA
+1271 NISSTGGNGVGIYA

-1291 KNTGIIEVGTKGTA
+1291 KNTGSIEVGAKGTA

-1315 GNSTAISA
+1315 GNSTAISN
-1323 NKNINITNTG
+1323 NKDINVTNTG
-1333 TIKAKANS
+1333 TIKAKDNS
-1341 TGAYGIY
+1341 TGTYGIY

-1355 YTKATSTINHSGNI
+1355 YANATSTVKHSGNI
-1369 DFTNNKSSVGIYA
+1369 DLSNAKSSVGIYT
-1382 ENSAL
+1382 EDSAL
-1387 TSSGNVSVGK
+1387 TSNGNISVGK
-1397 NGVGIR
+1397 
-1403 NVKSIATLTKGDINA
+1403 D
-1418 ASGIGVLA
+1418 
-1426 EDSTL
+1426 
-1431 KTSANINVSDNSIA
+1431 SIA

-1450 SDVEVTKGTYNI
+1450 SDVEVEKGTYNVN

-1470 SDLGNKTFKGN
+1470 ADLGSKSFKGN
-1481 AGTINLGDSSIAYYV
+1481 SGTLNLGDNSIAYHI
-1496 KNSNIT
+1496 KNSNLT
-1502 PSNFIDK
+1502 SANFIDN
-1509 LTVNSTGKYTYL
+1509 LTVNPTGKYTYL

-1526 TVNYENQK
+1526 TVNYEKQK
-1534 TINSDGSIF
+1534 TINSDDSIF
-1543 TYAKN
+1543 IYGKN
-1548 SDITFGEG
+1548 SDITLEG
-1556 NVISSNNKKVTGIF
+1556 KADISSNNKKVTGIF
-1570 SENTVTGKNIINKGK
+1570 SENTIAGKKIINKGK

-1693 YGKSVSLDAN
+1693 YGKSVSLNAN
-1703 SKLNVGEGSTAIYSR
+1703 SKLNVGEGSTAVYSR

-1725 NGAQITTGDN
+1725 NGAQITTGNN

-1768 GQNNKFESNNSGTVA
+1768 GQNNKFESNNSETVA
-1783 LKNNSIFV
+1783 LKNNSTFI
-1791 YSKDSDGSV
+1791 YSKDNTGSV
-1800 VNKTNITSS
+1800 TNKTNITSP
-1809 GKENYAIYSS
+1809 GNENYGIYSS
-1819 GKIDNYGNID
+1819 GKVDNYGNID

-1873 KSDLTDPRDEKYGI
+1873 ASDLTNPTDEKYGV

-1901 NGKAIVRQKAAGHIV
+1901 NGKTIVKQKAAGHIV

-1927 SIGMYATGRNSI
+1927 SIGMYATGRDSI

-1970 ITTVGNNNVGQVG
+1970 ITTIGNNNVGQVG

-2055 DDKTKADIFVNGRK
+2055 NDKTKADIFVNGKK
-2069 VQPTLVHTIPNRAPS
+2069 VQPTLVHSIPNRAPS

-2100 NPTNPIGNIGALA
+2100 NPTNPIANIGALA

-2125 TEAAKY
+2125 VEAAKY

-2150 ITAALRRGLSKWE
+2150 IAAALRRGLSKWE

-2438 EYMKLGKVKEK
+2438 EYMKIGKVKEK

>member
-1 MNNNLCKIEKDL
+1 M
-13 RSIAKRCKTVK
+13 
-24 YSIGLA
+24 
-30 ILFLMMG
+30 
-37 GGAFSQEINN
+37 NN

-76 TKIKTAREENN
+76 AKIKTAREENN

-123 SNWRGTYQG
+123 SDWRGTYQG
-132 KGDKKEKYPYEGIFT
+132 KGDKKEKYPYEGVFT

-161 KHYDEYTSSNSAVTH
+161 KHYAEYTSSNSAVTH

-188 LVTFGETTNRKG
+188 LVTFGETTNKKG
-200 KDPHSATTSLRGGN
+200 KDPHSATTSLRGGD

-223 RIRQEAIVKVELGAG
+223 RIRQEDIVKVELGAG

-256 VKPQFPVPQEPEN
+256 VKPQFPVPVN

-275 NVTGGGV
+275 NVIGGGV
-282 FTLTTPDPLQVEW
+282 FTLTTPDPIQVTS
-295 SGGLGYQVRTF
+295 SGGLGYEIRTL
-306 SYRGTVAEAK
+306 SYRGTVAETK
-316 SYWDGTNDTA
+316 SYWDGKDDTA
-326 GLNGAKNDGESYDHN
+326 GPNGAKNDGESYDHN
-341 SNITINNDF
+341 ENKTINNDF
-350 VGKKPALMYISN
+350 VGKKPALMYVSN
-362 RYYIKDDKNYT
+362 RYYLKDENKYT
-373 TVGDTDQ
+373 TVDNTDQ

-386 FDYGSIDGKINPGGG
+386 FDYGNVGTTGNGGG
-401 TLTIANGANITID
+401 TLTIAKGANITID
-414 SINTANKSGE
+414 SINPLDDKQKNKEKDGVVGNHP
-424 ADINKQNF
+424 INKQAF
-432 LVGGSRVGTLHN
+432 LVGSSRVGTLHN

-468 QTDTGNY
+468 QTDTGNGTG
-475 ARNNQGERKI
+475 AGQGERKI

-501 KYRGSEGLGGLK
+501 RDDKGLGGLT
-513 VGKVKEDGTVVTSYD
+513 VGKVKEDGKMVTPSNV
-528 PIKIKTAKL
+528 IKIRTAQPGR
-537 ADLNYKPDDS
+537 ADYQSWD
-547 SNDENSINYP
+547 P
-557 YDDRFI
+557 YDVEDDNENRNSVLKDDRYI

-578 KKGGYTGYK
+578 KKGGYTGHK
-587 VGMILTAKNNDSGDG
+587 VGLTLTTKNNDRGDG

-613 FNGKNS
+613 FNGKHS
-619 IGIQVFAPPINEGK
+619 IGIQVYAPVIADMEG
-633 FLDTQNGIINVVND
+633 FPDTTIPNNGIINVVND

-662 KLSSAP
+662 KLSSKP
-668 TKIEKFENLGII
+668 TKIEKFENLGTI

-701 SSVGIAVSDKVKGL
+701 SSVGIDVENDS
-715 QSPLMSPNI
+715 SPTFYGTRI
-724 TAPAEDSDGYI
+724 TAPAEDSEGYI
-735 GKIKNG
+735 GKVKNG
-741 VSGKIEVSGKSNIAM
+741 VSGKIEVNGSANAAM
-756 LLDTDISENDPTD
+756 IIGTYPRAEDDIE
-769 VITNEGTITLNGS
+769 VITNEGTITLNG
-782 NNIGLYLIGSGFP
+782 NNNSGLETGIGGEGLVG
-795 YNDTINHKI
+795 KA
-804 TVSITRITNKG
+804 SITRATNKG
-815 TIEVN
+815 KIEVN
-820 GKSNTAM
+820 GKLNTAM
-827 SSISSSGLNEVV
+827 IAASSSGLNEVV
-839 NLKKGEIILKG
+839 NLSGGEIILKG
-850 KKNVGLYTTYG
+850 KKNIGLYSTYVHG
-861 HAEDDNNTDYREYY
+861 EDEDNGQYRRFY
-875 MKKYSDRELGNLI
+875 MPLYPNRELGNLI
-888 NHGTIRTNN
+888 NHGVIKTNN
-897 DNVEENENLIGIDL
+897 NNVEENENLIGIDIL
-911 LEDLDAKNTGK
+911 FDLDAKNTGT
-922 INLTGKSV
+922 IDLTGKSV
-930 MGVYNSMRKASEID
+930 MGVYNSMRTAYEVDKNGD
-944 ADGNVSYKNGSHFVM
+944 VSYRNGSQFVM
-959 KKGGGNTEFPEIK
+959 KKGGGNTKLPEIK
-972 VSGENSIAL
+972 ASGENSIAL

-1009 SSIDLGTST
+1009 SSIDLGTSS
-1018 TSPELAVGNYG
+1018 TSPELAVGKYG

-1036 YNYSHTRPDEH
+1036 YNYSHTVPDKH
-1047 DKFKNVPVERP
+1047 NKLKNVPIERP

-1064 VLNNNINATVEN
+1064 VLNNNVDASVKD

-1082 LVKEDMNRKAEFLN
+1082 LVKDDMNRKAEFLN
-1096 NMFADTLNTTYNKK
+1096 KMFADTPNATYNNKK
-1110 SADGKKLNLIMKD
+1110 SADGKKLNLKMED
-1123 GSSLFA
+1123 GSTIFVT
-1129 SYNKNIDEVAYQKL
+1129 YNKNIDDITNYQKL
-1143 SSYSNLSTI
+1143 NSYSD
-1152 LGNRVKLDPSSDS
+1152 LGALLGKRVKLDPSSNS
-1165 TKYKIEK
+1165 KKYKIEK
-1172 TLRNKLEVDT
+1172 VLRGKLELDK
-1182 NVNLDDITTPYNRLE
+1182 NVNLDDATTPYNRLE

-1213 NSANKVAIFQGNIKR
+1213 NSANKVAIFQGNTER
-1228 EADSKLSDPKA
+1228 EAGSKLSAPKA
-1239 DDIQVLNN
+1239 DDVQVLNN

-1263 FGTVTNTG
+1263 FGTVTNAG
-1271 YISSTGENGVGIYA
+1271 NISSTGENGVGIYA

-1291 KNTGIIEVGTKGTA
+1291 KNTGTIQVGTNGVA
-1305 IFAENDLKIG
+1305 IFGENDLKIG
-1315 GNSTAISA
+1315 GNSTAISS
-1323 NKNINITNTG
+1323 NKDINVTNTG
-1333 TIKAKANS
+1333 TIKAKDNS
-1341 TGAYGIY
+1341 TGTYGIY

-1355 YTKATSTINHSGNI
+1355 YANATSTVKHSGNI
-1369 DFTNNKSSVGIYA
+1369 DLSNAKSSVGIYT
-1382 ENSAL
+1382 EDSAL
-1387 TSSGNVSVGK
+1387 TSNGNISVGK
-1397 NGVGIR
+1397 
-1403 NVKSIATLTKGDINA
+1403 D
-1418 ASGIGVLA
+1418 
-1426 EDSTL
+1426 
-1431 KTSANINVSDNSIA
+1431 SIA

-1450 SDVEVTKGTYNI
+1450 SDVDVTAGTYNI

-1470 SDLGNKTFKGN
+1470 ANLGSKTFKGN
-1481 AGTINLGDSSIAYYV
+1481 AGTLNLGDNSIAYHI
-1496 KNSNIT
+1496 KNSNLT
-1502 PSNFIDK
+1502 SANFIDN
-1509 LTVNSTGKYTYL
+1509 LTVNPTGKYTYL

-1526 TVNYENQK
+1526 TVNYEKQK
-1534 TINSDGSIF
+1534 TINSDDSIF
-1543 TYAKN
+1543 IYGKN
-1548 SDITFGEG
+1548 SDITLEG
-1556 NVISSNNKKVTGIF
+1556 KADISSNNKKVTGIF
-1570 SENTVTGKNIINKGK
+1570 SENTATGKKIINKGK

-1669 YAAGNNINILSGV
+1669 YSAGNNINILSGV
-1682 QVTAGKKATGI
+1682 QVTAGKKATGV
-1693 YGKSVSLDAN
+1693 YGKSVSLNAN
-1703 SKLNVGEGSTAIYSR
+1703 SKLNVGEGSTAVYSR

-1725 NGAQITTGDN
+1725 NGAQITTGNN

-1768 GQNNKFESNNSGTVA
+1768 GQNNKFENNSTGNIA
-1783 LKNNSIFV
+1783 LKNNSVFV

-1800 VNKTNITSS
+1800 INRSNITSS

-1819 GKIDNYGNID
+1819 GRADNYGNID
-1829 FSSGTGSIG
+1829 FSSGVGSIG
-1838 VYSYYPKEDKY
+1838 MYAYYPKESTY
-1849 TVTEPATSMTP
+1849 VLMGPSTP
-1860 MPIVTNYGTIKVA
+1860 MPKVINKA
-1873 KSDLTDPRDEKYGI
+1873 EGVIRVAASDLRDPRDEKYGI
-1887 GIAVGYTEKLGKDA
+1887 GMAVGYTEKLGKDA
-1901 NGKAIVRQKAAGHIV
+1901 NGKTIVKQKAAGHIV
-1916 NRGVISVTHPN
+1916 NYGLISVTHPN
-1927 SIGMYATGRNSI
+1927 SIGMYATGRDSI

-1947 LSGSKR
+1947 LSGNRR

-1970 ITTVGNNNVGQVG
+1970 ITTVGNNNVGQIG
-1983 VTVTTGA
+1983 VTVTRGA

-2055 DDKTKADIFVNGRK
+2055 DDKTKADIFVNGNK
-2069 VQPTLVHTIPNRAPS
+2069 VQPTLVHSIPNRAPS

-2091 GIYMGSSGV
+2091 GIYMGSSGI
-2100 NPTNPIGNIGALA
+2100 NPTNPIANIGALA

-2125 TEAAKY
+2125 VEAAKY
-2131 SNSKYIQLGKDIIE
+2131 TNSKYIQLGKDIIE

-2395 VVDEIFNARGRY
+2395 VVDEVFNARGRY

>member
-1 MNNNLCKIEKDL
+1 
-13 RSIAKRCKTVK
+13 
-24 YSIGLA
+24 
-30 ILFLMMG
+30 
-37 GGAFSQEINN
+37 
-47 ADNISST
+47 
-54 TPTMEEINSAKNS
+54 MEEINSAKNS

-87 KKITGGRLEL
+87 KKITGERLEL

-123 SNWRGTYQG
+123 SDWRGTYQG
-132 KGDKKEKYPYEGIFT
+132 KGDKKEKYPYEGVFT

-183 GGGSP
+183 GGESQ
-188 LVTFGETTNRKG
+188 LVTFGEATNKKE

-223 RIRQEAIVKVELGAG
+223 RIRQEDIVKVELGAG

-256 VKPQFPVPQEPEN
+256 VKPQFPVPVN

-275 NVTGGGV
+275 NVIGGGV
-282 FTLTTPDPLQVEW
+282 FTLTTPDPIQVTS
-295 SGGLGYQVRTF
+295 SGGLGYEIRTL

-316 SYWDGTNDTA
+316 SYWDGSNDTA
-326 GLNGAKNDGESYDHN
+326 GPNGAVNDGKSFNHN
-341 SNITINNDF
+341 DNITINNDF
-350 VGKKPALMYISN
+350 VGKKPALMYVSN
-362 RYYIKDDKNYT
+362 RYYLKDENKYT
-373 TVGDTDQ
+373 TVVSADQ

-386 FDYGSIDGKINPGGG
+386 FDYGGTTGNGGG
-401 TLTIANGANITID
+401 TLTIAKGANITID
-414 SINTANKSGE
+414 SINPLDDKQKNKEKDGVVGNHP
-424 ADINKQNF
+424 INKQAF
-432 LVGGSRVGTLHN
+432 LVGSSRVGTLHN
-444 TPKATIENKGTI
+444 TPRATIENKGTI

-468 QTDTGNY
+468 QTDTGNGT
-475 ARNNQGERKI
+475 RNNQGERKI

-494 DEAETEY
+494 DEAETGYED
-501 KYRGSEGLGGLK
+501 LGGLK
-513 VGKVKEDGTVVTSYD
+513 VGKVKEDGTVVTPSNV
-528 PIKIKTAKL
+528 IKIRTAQPGR
-537 ADLNYKPDDS
+537 ADYQSWD
-547 SNDENSINYP
+547 P
-557 YDDRFI
+557 YDVEYDNENRNSVLKDDRYI
-563 KRTPDIVKADGETVI
+563 KRTPDIVKADGQTVI
-578 KKGGYTGYK
+578 KKGGYTGHK
-587 VGMILTAKNNDSGDG
+587 VGLTLTTKNNDRGDG

-613 FNGKNS
+613 FNGKHS
-619 IGIQVFAPPINEGK
+619 IGIQVYAPVILDMEG
-633 FLDTQNGIINVVND
+633 FPNTTIRNNGIINVVND
-647 KGGTIELNGGGSYGM
+647 KGGLIELNGGGSYGM
-662 KLSSAP
+662 KLSSEP
-668 TKIEKFENLGII
+668 TKIEKFENLGTI
-680 KINSNPDFDIDKF
+680 KINSNPDVDIDKF

-701 SSVGIAVSDKVKGL
+701 SSVGIDVENDERPTFYGTR
-715 QSPLMSPNI
+715 I
-724 TAPAEDSDGYI
+724 TAPAEDSEGYI

-741 VSGKIEVSGKSNIAM
+741 VTGKIEVNGSTNTAM
-756 LLDTDISENDPTD
+756 IIGTYPSAEDDIE
-769 VITNEGTITLNGS
+769 VITNEGTITLNG
-782 NNIGLYLIGSGFP
+782 NNNSGLETGIGGEAVGG
-795 YNDTINHKI
+795 KA
-804 TVSITRITNKG
+804 SITRATNKG
-815 TIEVN
+815 TINVN
-820 GKSNTAM
+820 GKLNTAM
-827 SSISSSGLNEVV
+827 IAASNSGLNEVV
-839 NLKKGEIILKG
+839 NLKDGKIILKG
-850 KKNVGLYTTYG
+850 KKNIGLYSVYIHG
-861 HAEDDNNTDYREYY
+861 EDDDNGQYRRFY
-875 MKKYSDRELGNLI
+875 MPLYPNRELGNLI
-888 NHGTIRTNN
+888 NHGVIKTNN
-897 DNVEENENLIGIDL
+897 DNVEENENLIGIDIL
-911 LEDLDAKNTGK
+911 YDLDAKNTGT
-922 INLTGKSV
+922 IDLTGKGV
-930 MGVYNSMRKASEID
+930 MGVYNSMRTAFEVDKNGD
-944 ADGNVSYKNGSHFVM
+944 VSYRNGSQFVM
-959 KKGGGNTEFPEIK
+959 KKGGGNIKAPEIK
-972 VSGENSIAL
+972 ASGENSIAL

-1009 SSIDLGTST
+1009 SSIDLGTSS

-1036 YNYSHTRPDEH
+1036 YNYSHTRPDE
-1047 DKFKNVPVERP
+1047 DNKLKNVPIERP

-1064 VLNNNINATVEN
+1064 VLNNDVNATVKNE
-1076 GGSAFY
+1076 GSAFY
-1082 LVKEDMNRKAEFLN
+1082 LVKDDMNRKAEFLN
-1096 NMFADTLNTTYNKK
+1096 NMFADTPNATYNNKK
-1110 SADGKKLNLIMKD
+1110 SADGKKLNLKMED
-1123 GSSLFA
+1123 GSTIFVT
-1129 SYNKNIDEVAYQKL
+1129 YNKNIADITNYQKL
-1143 SSYSNLSTI
+1143 NSYSDLSSL
-1152 LGNRVKLDPSSDS
+1152 LGKRVKLDPSSNS
-1165 TKYKIEK
+1165 KKYKIEK
-1172 TLRNKLEVDT
+1172 VLRGKLELDK
-1182 NVNLDDITTPYNRLE
+1182 NVNLDDATTPYNRLE

-1213 NSANKVAIFQGNIKR
+1213 NSANKVAIFQGNTER
-1228 EADSKLSDPKA
+1228 EAGSKLDPPKA
-1239 DDIQVLNN
+1239 DDVQVLNN

-1263 FGTVTNTG
+1263 FGTVTNAG
-1271 YISSTGENGVGIYA
+1271 NISSTGENGVGIYA

-1291 KNTGIIEVGTKGTA
+1291 KNTGSIEVGTKGTA

-1315 GNSTAISA
+1315 GNSTAISS
-1323 NKNINITNTG
+1323 NKDINVTNAG
-1333 TIKAKANS
+1333 TIKAKDNS
-1341 TGAYGIY
+1341 TGTYGIY

-1355 YTKATSTINHSGNI
+1355 YANATSTVKHSGNI
-1369 DFTNNKSSVGIYA
+1369 DLSNAKSSVGIYT
-1382 ENSAL
+1382 EDSAL
-1387 TSSGNVSVGK
+1387 TSNGNISVGK
-1397 NGVGIR
+1397 
-1403 NVKSIATLTKGDINA
+1403 D
-1418 ASGIGVLA
+1418 
-1426 EDSTL
+1426 
-1431 KTSANINVSDNSIA
+1431 SIA

-1450 SDVEVTKGTYNI
+1450 SNVDVTAGTYNI

-1470 SDLGNKTFKGN
+1470 TDLGSKTFKGN
-1481 AGTINLGDSSIAYYV
+1481 AGTLNLGEDSIAYYL

-1502 PSNFIDK
+1502 SANFIDN
-1509 LTVNSTGKYTYL
+1509 LTVNPTGKYTYL

-1526 TVNYENQK
+1526 TVNYEKQK
-1534 TINSDGSIF
+1534 TINSDDSIF
-1543 TYAKN
+1543 IYGKN
-1548 SDITFGEG
+1548 SDITLEG
-1556 NVISSNNKKVTGIF
+1556 KADISSNNKKVTGIF
-1570 SENTVTGKNIINKGK
+1570 SENTATGKKIINKGK

-1693 YGKSVSLDAN
+1693 YGKSVSLNAN
-1703 SKLNVGEGSTAIYSR
+1703 SKLNVGEGSTAVYSR

-1725 NGAQITTGDN
+1725 NGAQITTGNN

-1768 GQNNKFESNNSGTVA
+1768 GQNNKFESNNSETVA
-1783 LKNNSIFV
+1783 LKNNSIFI
-1791 YSKDSDGSV
+1791 YSKDNTGSV
-1800 VNKTNITSS
+1800 TNKTNITSP
-1809 GKENYAIYSS
+1809 GNENYGIYSS
-1819 GKIDNYGNID
+1819 GKVDNYGNID

-1873 KSDLTDPRDEKYGI
+1873 ASDLRDPRDEKYGV
-1887 GIAVGYTEKLGKDA
+1887 GIAVGYTERLGKDA
-1901 NGKAIVRQKAAGHIV
+1901 NGKAIVKQKAAGHIV

-1927 SIGMYATGRNSI
+1927 SIGMYATGRDSI

-2018 ENYGDI
+2018 ENYGNI
-2024 KVSETSTPIRKLDDD
+2024 KVNETSTPIRKLDDD
-2039 DDTSKS
+2039 NDTSKS

-2069 VQPTLVHTIPNRAPS
+2069 VQPALVHTIPNRAPS

-2091 GIYMGSSGV
+2091 GIYMGSSGI

-2349 GKSKEEMLE
+2349 GRSKEEMLE

-2438 EYMKLGKVKEK
+2438 EYMKIGKVKEK

>member
-1 MNNNLCKIEKDL
+1 MEK
-13 RSIAKRCKTVK
+13 
-24 YSIGLA
+24 
-30 ILFLMMG
+30 
-37 GGAFSQEINN
+37 
-47 ADNISST
+47 
-54 TPTMEEINSAKNS
+54 INSAKNS

-87 KKITGGRLEL
+87 KKITGERLEL

-123 SNWRGTYQG
+123 NDWRGTYQG
-132 KGDKKEKYPYEGIFT
+132 KGDKKEKYPYEGVFT

-161 KHYDEYTSSNSAVTH
+161 KHYAEYTSSNSAVTH

-188 LVTFGETTNRKG
+188 LVTFGEITNKKG
-200 KDPHSATTSLRGGN
+200 KDPHSATSSLRGGN
-214 EDSYGLANT
+214 EDSYGLANV
-223 RIRQEAIVKVELGAG
+223 RIRQEDIVKIELGAG

-256 VKPQFPVPQEPEN
+256 AKPQFFVPQEPEN
-269 PTAPVI
+269 PAAPVI
-275 NVTGGGV
+275 NITGGGI
-282 FTLTTPDPLQVEW
+282 LPPADPKY
-295 SGGLGYQVRTF
+295 LGAGFVNGSSEGMKVISYQGRVDEEKTYWNGT
-306 SYRGTVAEAK
+306 SYEEGK
-316 SYWDGTNDTA
+316 
-326 GLNGAKNDGESYDHN
+326 NGAKNDGKSFDHN
-341 SNITINNDF
+341 KNITLNNSDFSAKNPAMLYTTNMVWHFNGSNINA
-350 VGKKPALMYISN
+350 K
-362 RYYIKDDKNYT
+362 
-373 TVGDTDQ
+373 Q

-386 FDYGSIDGKINPGGG
+386 FDYGSIDGKYTGGG

-414 SINTANKSGE
+414 SINTANKLLE
-424 ADINKQNF
+424 ADDINKQNF

-444 TPKATIENKGTI
+444 TPEATIENKGTI

-468 QTDTGNY
+468 ETDTGNGT
-475 ARNNQGERKI
+475 RIGQGERKI
-485 VNEVGGLIT
+485 INSGVIT
-494 DEAETEY
+494 DKAETEE
-501 KYRGSEGLGGLK
+501 KYRGSGGLGGLT
-513 VGKVKEDGTVVTSYD
+513 VGTIKEDGTEITSHNEITLKTPL
-528 PIKIKTAKL
+528 PIIGKNIFETT
-537 ADLNYKPDDS
+537 
-547 SNDENSINYP
+547 
-557 YDDRFI
+557 I
-563 KRTPDIVKADGETVI
+563 KRTPDMLMNDGTI

-587 VGMILTAKNNDSGDG
+587 VGMILTEKDTDNEVNN
-602 TYSLINKGTIR
+602 TNKYSLINKGTIE
-613 FNGKNS
+613 FNG
-619 IGIQVFAPPINEGK
+619 E
-633 FLDTQNGIINVVND
+633 
-647 KGGTIELNGGGSYGM
+647 
-662 KLSSAP
+662 
-668 TKIEKFENLGII
+668 
-680 KINSNPDFDIDKF
+680 
-693 GNKSFYYN
+693 
-701 SSVGIAVSDKVKGL
+701 SSVGIDVYAPSKEIYESGNDNNPPFTNATIDVLNDKDGIIAINGYNSYGMRLSSYVNKLERFENKGTINVGNDKIETNNYGVNFGSVGMGVQTNYFTERGL
-715 QSPLMSPNI
+715 A
-724 TAPAEDSDGYI
+724 APAEDFDKNKFGSGYI
-735 GKIKNG
+735 GKVKNSGTINIYGKGNTAMKLDNDGSYTDTYYTKLLYNVNVVTNGDKNG
-741 VSGKIEVSGKSNIAM
+741 NGTINLYGTKNLGMNASEGGNFDAMNPDSTFTRFFTMSRVTNNGTINVYGKGNVAMNAGGTVALNQAINLEKGTINLKGNNNIAM
-756 LLDTDISENDPTD
+756 WTFFFNSE
-769 VITNEGTITLNGS
+769 GS
-782 NNIGLYLIGSGFP
+782 NSFRFEQGKYDLGPGNII
-795 YNDTINHKI
+795 
-804 TVSITRITNKG
+804 NKG
-815 TIEVN
+815 TI
-820 GKSNTAM
+820 KSEGGENLTAM
-827 SSISSSGLNEVV
+827 AI
-839 NLKKGEIILKG
+839 
-850 KKNVGLYTTYG
+850 VGDLDG
-861 HAEDDNNTDYREYY
+861 ANT
-875 MKKYSDRELGNLI
+875 
-888 NHGTIRTNN
+888 GTI
-897 DNVEENENLIGIDL
+897 DL
-911 LEDLDAKNTGK
+911 RGKGVVGVYNTSRIAGYDKNTGEPVADGKSIFKMIAGDDPNKNPK
-922 INLTGKSV
+922 INV
-930 MGVYNSMRKASEID
+930 V
-944 ADGNVSYKNGSHFVM
+944 
-959 KKGGGNTEFPEIK
+959 
-972 VSGENSIAL
+972 GENSIAV
-981 YSNGIKNENKIEE
+981 YSKGILNETYLER
-994 GKISSY
+994 GDISAHD
-1000 GGVALYADR
+1000 GAVALYSDR
-1009 SSIDLGTST
+1009 TAIELGKKGSSTIDMTN
-1018 TSPELAVGNYG
+1018 SPNLSVSG
-1029 KMVGVMF
+1029 KSEKIPAIMF
-1036 YNYSHTRPDEH
+1036 YNYTYRDYKTAGFSTEEIVLEH
-1047 DKFKNVPVERP
+1047 P
-1058 IPTGVF
+1058 IAKGSF
-1064 VLNNNINATVEN
+1064 ILNNDVNATI
-1076 GGSAFY
+1076 GKYGIAFY
-1082 LVKEDMNRKAEFLN
+1082 LIGKDGSKKTEILN
-1096 NMFADTLNTTYNKK
+1096 NMFPDSKYGKTSEPGKKLHLKMKDSSSTLFTTYNKNI
-1110 SADGKKLNLIMKD
+1110 ADITN
-1123 GSSLFA
+1123 
-1129 SYNKNIDEVAYQKL
+1129 YQKL
-1143 SSYSNLSTI
+1143 SEYDNLSAI
-1152 LGNRVKLDPSSDS
+1152 LGNRVVIDNKDS
-1165 TKYKIEK
+1165 VNNYRIEK
-1172 TLRNKLEVDT
+1172 AIRNKLEVDT
-1182 NVNLDDITTPYNRLE
+1182 NVNLDDATTPYNRLE

-1213 NSANKVAIFQGNIKR
+1213 NSANKVAIFQANTKR
-1228 EADSKLSDPKA
+1228 EAGSKLSAPKVE
-1239 DDIQVLNN
+1239 DIQVENN

-1263 FGTVTNTG
+1263 FGTVINTSN
-1271 YISSTGENGVGIYA
+1271 ISSIGENGVGIYA
-1285 ADSSIV
+1285 ADNSIV
-1291 KNTGIIEVGTKGTA
+1291 RNTGTIQVGTNGVA
-1305 IFAENDLKIG
+1305 IFGENDLKIG
-1315 GNSTAISA
+1315 GNSTAISN
-1323 NKNINITNTG
+1323 NKDINITNTG
-1333 TIKAKANS
+1333 TIKAKDNS
-1341 TGAYGIY
+1341 TGVYGIY

-1355 YTKATSTINHSGNI
+1355 YTNATSTINNSGNI
-1369 DFTNNKSSVGIYA
+1369 DFSNNKSSVGIYT

-1431 KTSANINVSDNSIA
+1431 KTSANINVSDNGIA

-1450 SDVEVTKGTYNI
+1450 SDVEVQKGTYNI
-1462 NKSIAFKI
+1462 NNKSIAFKI
-1470 SDLGNKTFKGN
+1470 ADLGSKTFKGN
-1481 AGTINLGDSSIAYYV
+1481 AGTLNLGEDSIAYYL

-1502 PSNFIDK
+1502 PSNFIDN
-1509 LTVNSTGKYTYL
+1509 LTVNPTGKYTYL

-1543 TYAKN
+1543 IYGKN
-1548 SDITFGEG
+1548 SDITLEG
-1556 NVISSNNKKVTGIF
+1556 KADISSNNKKVTGIF
-1570 SENTVTGKNIINKGK
+1570 SENTIAGKKIINKGK
-1585 INLLGTGSLGIYAEG
+1585 INLLGAGSLGIYAEG
-1600 NVNIINNGKITV
+1600 NINVVNKGKITI

-1725 NGAQITTGDN
+1725 NGSQITTGNN

-1768 GQNNKFESNNSGTVA
+1768 GQNNKFESNSTGNIA
-1783 LKNNSIFV
+1783 LKDNSVFV
-1791 YSKDSDGSV
+1791 YSKDNTGSV
-1800 VNKTNITSS
+1800 TNKTNITSP
-1809 GKENYAIYSS
+1809 GNENYGIYSS
-1819 GKIDNYGNID
+1819 GKVDNYGNID

-1849 TVTEPATSMTP
+1849 TVTEPATSITP

-1873 KSDLTDPRDEKYGI
+1873 KSDLTDPRDEKYGV
-1887 GIAVGYTEKLGKDA
+1887 GIAVGYTERLGKDA

-2018 ENYGDI
+2018 ENYGNI
-2024 KVSETSTPIRKLDDD
+2024 KVNETSTPIRKLEDD

-2069 VQPTLVHTIPNRAPS
+2069 VQPTLVHSIPNRAPS

>member
-1 MNNNLCKIEKDL
+1 
-13 RSIAKRCKTVK
+13 
-24 YSIGLA
+24 
-30 ILFLMMG
+30 
-37 GGAFSQEINN
+37 
-47 ADNISST
+47 
-54 TPTMEEINSAKNS
+54 MEEINSAKNS

-87 KKITGGRLEL
+87 KKITGERLEL

-123 SNWRGTYQG
+123 SDWRGTYQG
-132 KGDKKEKYPYEGIFT
+132 KGDKKEKYPYEGVFT

-176 SLSTLSV
+176 SLSTLSI
-183 GGGSP
+183 GGESQ
-188 LVTFGETTNRKG
+188 LVTFGETTNKKE
-200 KDPHSATTSLRGGN
+200 KDPHSATTSLRGGD

-223 RIRQEAIVKVELGAG
+223 RIRQEDIVKVELGAG

-256 VKPQFPVPQEPEN
+256 VKPQFPVPVN

-275 NVTGGGV
+275 NVIGGGV
-282 FTLTTPDPLQVEW
+282 FTLTTPDPIQVTS
-295 SGGLGYQVRTF
+295 SGGLGYEIRTL

-316 SYWDGTNDTA
+316 SYWDGSNDTA
-326 GLNGAKNDGESYDHN
+326 GPNGARNDGESYDHN
-341 SNITINNDF
+341 ENKTINNDF
-350 VGKKPALMYISN
+350 VGKKPALMYVSN
-362 RYYIKDDKNYT
+362 RYYLKDDKEYT
-373 TVGDTDQ
+373 TVDSADQ

-386 FDYGSIDGKINPGGG
+386 FDYGGTTGNGGG
-401 TLTIANGANITID
+401 TLTIAKGANITID
-414 SINTANKSGE
+414 SINPLDDKQKNKEKDGYFNNHP
-424 ADINKQNF
+424 INKQAF
-432 LVGGSRVGTLHN
+432 LVGSSRVGTLHN

-468 QTDTGNY
+468 QTDTGNGT
-475 ARNNQGERKI
+475 RNNQGERKI

-501 KYRGSEGLGGLK
+501 RGSGGLGGLT
-513 VGKVKEDGTVVTSYD
+513 VGKVKEDGKMVTPSNV
-528 PIKIKTAKL
+528 IKIRTAQPGR
-537 ADLNYKPDDS
+537 ADYQSWD
-547 SNDENSINYP
+547 P
-557 YDDRFI
+557 YDVEDDNENRNSVLKDDRYI
-563 KRTPDIVKADGETVI
+563 KRTPDIVKADGQTVI
-578 KKGGYTGYK
+578 KKGGYTGHK
-587 VGMILTAKNNDSGDG
+587 VGLTLTTKNNDRGDG

-613 FNGKNS
+613 FNGKHS
-619 IGIQVFAPPINEGK
+619 IGIQVYAPTIADMENYPNIIIKN
-633 FLDTQNGIINVVND
+633 NGIINVVND
-647 KGGTIELNGGGSYGM
+647 KGGLIELNGGGSYGM
-662 KLSSAP
+662 KLSSEP
-668 TKIEKFENLGII
+668 TKIEKFENLGTI

-693 GNKSFYYN
+693 GNKSDYYN
-701 SSVGIAVSDKVKGL
+701 SSVGIDVENDGRPTFYGSR
-715 QSPLMSPNI
+715 I
-724 TAPAEDSDGYI
+724 TAPAEDSEGYI

-741 VSGKIEVSGKSNIAM
+741 VTGKIEVNGSTNAAM
-756 LLDTDISENDPTD
+756 VIGTYLRAEDDIE
-769 VITNEGTITLNGS
+769 VITNEGTITLNG
-782 NNIGLYLIGSGFP
+782 NNNSGLETGIGGEAVDG
-795 YNDTINHKI
+795 KA
-804 TVSITRITNKG
+804 SITRATNKG
-815 TIEVN
+815 KIEVN
-820 GKSNTAM
+820 GKLNTAM
-827 SSISSSGLNEVV
+827 IAASSSGLNEVV
-839 NLKKGEIILKG
+839 NLKEGEIILKG
-850 KKNVGLYTTYG
+850 KKNIGLYSVYIHG
-861 HAEDDNNTDYREYY
+861 EDENNGDYRRFY
-875 MKKYSDRELGNLI
+875 MPLYPNRELGNLI
-888 NHGTIRTNN
+888 NHGVIKTNN
-897 DNVEENENLIGIDL
+897 DNVEENENLIGIDIL
-911 LEDLDAKNTGK
+911 FDLDAKNTGT
-922 INLTGKSV
+922 IDLTGKSV
-930 MGVYNSMRKASEID
+930 MGVYNSMRIAYEVD
-944 ADGNVSYKNGSHFVM
+944 KNGDVIYSRGSQFIM
-959 KKGGGNTEFPEIK
+959 KKGGGNTKVPEIK
-972 VSGENSIAL
+972 ASGENSIAL

-1036 YNYSHTRPDEH
+1036 YNYSHTRPDK
-1047 DKFKNVPVERP
+1047 DNKLKNVPIERP

-1064 VLNNNINATVEN
+1064 VLNNDVNATVKNE
-1076 GGSAFY
+1076 GSAFY
-1082 LVKEDMNRKAEFLN
+1082 LVKDDMNRKAEFLN
-1096 NMFADTLNTTYNKK
+1096 NMFADEPNATYNNKK
-1110 SADGKKLNLIMKD
+1110 SADGKKLNLKMED
-1123 GSSLFA
+1123 GSTIFVT
-1129 SYNKNIDEVAYQKL
+1129 YNKNIADITSYQKL
-1143 SSYSNLSTI
+1143 NSYSDLSSL
-1152 LGNRVKLDPSSDS
+1152 LGNRVKLDPSSNS
-1165 TKYKIEK
+1165 KKYKIEK
-1172 TLRNKLEVDT
+1172 VLRGKLELDK
-1182 NVNLDDITTPYNRLE
+1182 NVNLDDATTPYNRLE

-1213 NSANKVAIFQGNIKR
+1213 NSANKVAIFQGNTER
-1228 EADSKLSDPKA
+1228 ETGSNLSAPKA
-1239 DDIQVLNN
+1239 DDVQVLNN

-1253 GKNSAGLATS
+1253 GKNSAGLATN
-1263 FGTVTNTG
+1263 FGTVTNAG
-1271 YISSTGENGVGIYA
+1271 NISSTGENGVGIYA

-1291 KNTGIIEVGTKGTA
+1291 KNTGSIEVGSKGTA

-1315 GNSTAISA
+1315 GNSTAISS
-1323 NKNINITNTG
+1323 NKDINVTNAG
-1333 TIKAKANS
+1333 TIKAKDNS
-1341 TGAYGIY
+1341 TGTYGIY

-1355 YTKATSTINHSGNI
+1355 YANATSTVKHSGNI
-1369 DFTNNKSSVGIYA
+1369 DLSNAKSSVGIYT
-1382 ENSAL
+1382 EDSAL
-1387 TSSGNVSVGK
+1387 TSNGNISVGK
-1397 NGVGIR
+1397 
-1403 NVKSIATLTKGDINA
+1403 D
-1418 ASGIGVLA
+1418 
-1426 EDSTL
+1426 
-1431 KTSANINVSDNSIA
+1431 SIA

-1450 SDVEVTKGTYNI
+1450 SDVDVAAGTYNI

-1470 SDLGNKTFKGN
+1470 TDLGSKTFKGN
-1481 AGTINLGDSSIAYYV
+1481 AGTLNLGDNSIAYHI
-1496 KNSNIT
+1496 KNSNLT
-1502 PSNFIDK
+1502 SANFIDN
-1509 LTVNSTGKYTYL
+1509 LTVNPTGKYTYL

-1526 TVNYENQK
+1526 TVNYEKQK
-1534 TINSDGSIF
+1534 TINSDDSIF
-1543 TYAKN
+1543 IYGKN
-1548 SDITFGEG
+1548 SDITLEG
-1556 NVISSNNKKVTGIF
+1556 KADISSNNKKVTGIF
-1570 SENTVTGKNIINKGK
+1570 SENTIAGKKIINKGK
-1585 INLLGTGSLGIYAEG
+1585 INLLGAGSLGIYAEG

-1669 YAAGNNINILSGV
+1669 YSAGNNINILSGV

-1693 YGKSVSLDAN
+1693 YGKSVNLDTN
-1703 SKLNVGEGSTAIYSR
+1703 SKLNVGEGSTAVYSR

-1725 NGAQITTGDN
+1725 NGSQITTGNN

-1768 GQNNKFESNNSGTVA
+1768 GQNNKFENNSTGNIA
-1783 LKNNSIFV
+1783 LKNNSVFV

-1800 VNKTNITSS
+1800 INRSNITSS

-1819 GKIDNYGNID
+1819 GRADNYGNID
-1829 FSSGTGSIG
+1829 FSSGVGSIG
-1838 VYSYYPKEDKY
+1838 MYAYYPKESTY
-1849 TVTEPATSMTP
+1849 VLMGPSTP
-1860 MPIVTNYGTIKVA
+1860 MPKVINKA
-1873 KSDLTDPRDEKYGI
+1873 EGVIRVAASDLRDPRDEKYGV
-1887 GIAVGYTEKLGKDA
+1887 GMAVGYTEKLGKDA
-1901 NGKAIVRQKAAGHIV
+1901 NGKTIVKQKAAGHIV
-1916 NRGVISVTHPN
+1916 NYGLISVTHPN
-1927 SIGMYATGRNSI
+1927 SIGMYATGRDSI

-1947 LSGSKR
+1947 LSGNRR

-2055 DDKTKADIFVNGRK
+2055 DDKTKADIFVNGNK
-2069 VQPTLVHTIPNRAPS
+2069 VQPTLVHSIPNRAPS

-2100 NPTNPIGNIGALA
+2100 NPTNPIANIGALA

-2125 TEAAKY
+2125 VEAAKY
-2131 SNSKYIQLGKDIIE
+2131 TNSKYIQLGKDIIE

-2407 NTYGVALKNELG
+2407 NTYGVALKNELR

>member
-1 MNNNLCKIEKDL
+1 
-13 RSIAKRCKTVK
+13 
-24 YSIGLA
+24 
-30 ILFLMMG
+30 
-37 GGAFSQEINN
+37 
-47 ADNISST
+47 
-54 TPTMEEINSAKNS
+54 MEEINSAKNS

-87 KKITGGRLEL
+87 KKITGERLEL

-123 SNWRGTYQG
+123 SDWRGTYQG
-132 KGDKKEKYPYEGIFT
+132 KGDKKEKYPYEGLFT

-183 GGGSP
+183 GGESP
-188 LVTFGETTNRKG
+188 LVTFGEATNKKE
-200 KDPHSATTSLRGGN
+200 KDPHSATTSLRGGD

-223 RIRQEAIVKVELGAG
+223 RIRQEAIVKIELGAG

-256 VKPQFPVPQEPEN
+256 VKPQFPVPVN

-275 NVTGGGV
+275 NVIGGGV
-282 FTLTTPDPLQVEW
+282 FTLTTPDPIQVTS
-295 SGGLGYQVRTF
+295 SGGLGYEIRTL

-316 SYWDGTNDTA
+316 SYWDGSNDTA
-326 GLNGAKNDGESYDHN
+326 GPNGAVNDGKSFNHN
-341 SNITINNDF
+341 DNITINNDF
-350 VGKKPALMYISN
+350 VGKKPALMYVSN
-362 RYYIKDDKNYT
+362 RYYLKNENIYT
-373 TVGDTDQ
+373 TGEYTIDQ

-386 FDYGSIDGKINPGGG
+386 FDYGGTTGNGGG
-401 TLTIANGANITID
+401 TLTIAKGANITID
-414 SINTANKSGE
+414 SINPLDNDDKNKEKDGVKGNHP
-424 ADINKQNF
+424 INKQAF
-432 LVGGSRVGTLHN
+432 LVGSSRVGTLHN

-468 QTDTGNY
+468 QTDTGNGT
-475 ARNNQGERKI
+475 RNNQGERKI

-494 DEAETEY
+494 DEAETGYED
-501 KYRGSEGLGGLK
+501 LGGLK
-513 VGKVKEDGTVVTSYD
+513 VGKVKEDGTVVTPSN
-528 PIKIKTAKL
+528 PIKIRTAQPSS
-537 ADLNYKPDDS
+537 ADYQDWNVEND
-547 SNDENSINYP
+547 DENRNNAWK
-557 YDDRFI
+557 DDRYI
-563 KRTPDIVKADGETVI
+563 KRTPDIVKADGQTVI
-578 KKGGYTGYK
+578 KKGGYTGHK
-587 VGMILTAKNNDSGDG
+587 VGLTLTAKNNDRGDG

-613 FNGKNS
+613 FNGKHS
-619 IGIQVFAPPINEGK
+619 IGIQVYAPVIADTEG
-633 FLDTQNGIINVVND
+633 FPNTTIPNNGIINVVND
-647 KGGTIELNGGGSYGM
+647 NGGLIELNGGGSYGM
-662 KLSSAP
+662 KLSSVP
-668 TKIEKFENLGII
+668 TEIKKFENLGTI

-701 SSVGIAVSDKVKGL
+701 SSVGIYVGNDNK
-715 QSPLMSPNI
+715 PLTLPLWGTRI
-724 TAPAEDSDGYI
+724 TAPAEDSEGYI
-735 GKIKNG
+735 GKVKNG
-741 VSGKIEVSGKSNIAM
+741 VTGKIEVNGSTNAAM
-756 LLDTDISENDPTD
+756 IIGTYPRAEDDIE
-769 VITNEGTITLNGS
+769 VITNEGTITLNGN
-782 NNIGLYLIGSGFP
+782 NNIGLDTGIGGEAVGG
-795 YNDTINHKI
+795 KA
-804 TVSITRITNKG
+804 SITRVTNKG
-815 TIEVN
+815 KIEVN
-820 GKSNTAM
+820 GKLNTAM
-827 SSISSSGLNEVV
+827 LAASSSGLNEVV
-839 NLKKGEIILKG
+839 NLNDGKIILKG
-850 KKNVGLYTTYG
+850 KKNVGLYSVYIHG
-861 HAEDDNNTDYREYY
+861 EDEDNGQYRKFY
-875 MKKYSDRELGNLI
+875 MPLYPNRELGNLI
-888 NHGTIRTNN
+888 NHGVIKTNN
-897 DNVEENENLIGIDL
+897 DNVEENENLIGIDIL
-911 LEDLDAKNTGK
+911 YDLDAKNTGT
-922 INLTGKSV
+922 IDLTGKSV
-930 MGVYNSMRKASEID
+930 MGVYNSMRTAYE
-944 ADGNVSYKNGSHFVM
+944 VSKNGDVIYRVGSHFVM
-959 KKGGGNTEFPEIK
+959 KKGGGNTKLPEIK
-972 VSGENSIAL
+972 ASGENSIAL

-1009 SSIDLGTST
+1009 SSIDLGTSS
-1018 TSPELAVGNYG
+1018 TSPELAIGDYG

-1047 DKFKNVPVERP
+1047 NKLKNVPIERP

-1064 VLNNNINATVEN
+1064 VLNNNVDATVKK

-1082 LVKEDMNRKAEFLN
+1082 LVKDDMNRKAEFLN
-1096 NMFADTLNTTYNKK
+1096 KMFADTPNATYNNKK
-1110 SADGKKLNLIMKD
+1110 SADGKKLNLKMED
-1123 GSSLFA
+1123 GSTIFVT
-1129 SYNKNIDEVAYQKL
+1129 YNKNIADITGYQKL
-1143 SSYSNLSTI
+1143 NSYSDLSSL
-1152 LGNRVKLDPSSDS
+1152 LGKRVKLDPSSNS
-1165 TKYKIEK
+1165 KKYKIEK
-1172 TLRNKLEVDT
+1172 VLRGKLELDK
-1182 NVNLDDITTPYNRLE
+1182 NVNLDDATTPYNRLE

-1213 NSANKVAIFQGNIKR
+1213 NSANKVAIFQGNTER
-1228 EADSKLSDPKA
+1228 EAGSKLSAPKA
-1239 DDIQVLNN
+1239 DDVQVLNN

-1263 FGTVTNTG
+1263 FGTVTNAG
-1271 YISSTGENGVGIYA
+1271 NISSTGENGVGIYA

-1291 KNTGIIEVGTKGTA
+1291 KNTGTIQVGTNGVA
-1305 IFAENDLKIG
+1305 IFGENDLKIG
-1315 GNSTAISA
+1315 GNSTAISN
-1323 NKNINITNTG
+1323 NKDINVTNTG

-1355 YTKATSTINHSGNI
+1355 YANATSTVNHSGNI
-1369 DFTNNKSSVGIYA
+1369 DLSNAKSSVGIYT

-1397 NGVGIR
+1397 NGVGI
-1403 NVKSIATLTKGDINA
+1403 N
-1418 ASGIGVLA
+1418 
-1426 EDSTL
+1426 
-1431 KTSANINVSDNSIA
+1431 
-1445 VSAKN
+1445 AKN
-1450 SDVEVTKGTYNI
+1450 SDVEVTAGTYNI
-1462 NKSIAFKI
+1462 NNKSIAFKI
-1470 SDLGNKTFKGN
+1470 ADLGSKTFKGN
-1481 AGTINLGDSSIAYYV
+1481 AGTLNLGEDSIAYYL

-1502 PSNFIDK
+1502 SSNFIDN
-1509 LTVNSTGKYTYL
+1509 LTVNPTGKYTYL

-1526 TVNYENQK
+1526 TVNYEKQK
-1534 TINSDGSIF
+1534 TINSDDSIF
-1543 TYAKN
+1543 IYGKN
-1548 SDITFGEG
+1548 SDITLEG
-1556 NVISSNNKKVTGIF
+1556 KADISSNNKKVTGIF

-1600 NVNIINNGKITV
+1600 NLNVVNKGKITV

-1819 GKIDNYGNID
+1819 GKVDNYGNID

-1873 KSDLTDPRDEKYGI
+1873 KSDLTDPRDEKYGV

-2018 ENYGDI
+2018 ENYGNI
-2024 KVSETSTPIRKLDDD
+2024 KVNETSTPIRKLDDD

-2069 VQPTLVHTIPNRAPS
+2069 VQPALVHTIPNRAPS

-2349 GKSKEEMLE
+2349 GRSKEEMLE

-2438 EYMKLGKVKEK
+2438 EYMKIGKVKEK

>member
-1 MNNNLCKIEKDL
+1 
-13 RSIAKRCKTVK
+13 
-24 YSIGLA
+24 
-30 ILFLMMG
+30 
-37 GGAFSQEINN
+37 
-47 ADNISST
+47 
-54 TPTMEEINSAKNS
+54 MEEINSAKNS

-87 KKITGGRLEL
+87 KKITGERLKL

-123 SNWRGTYQG
+123 NDWRGTYQG
-132 KGDKKEKYPYEGIFT
+132 KGDKKEKYPYEGVFT

-183 GGGSP
+183 GGESQ
-188 LVTFGETTNRKG
+188 LVTFGEATNKKE
-200 KDPHSATTSLRGGN
+200 KDPHSATTSLRGGD

-223 RIRQEAIVKVELGAG
+223 RIRQEDIVKVELGAG

-256 VKPQFPVPQEPEN
+256 VKPQFPVPVN

-275 NVTGGGV
+275 NVIGGGV
-282 FTLTTPDPLQVEW
+282 FTLTTPDPIQVTS
-295 SGGLGYQVRTF
+295 SGGLGYEIRTL

-316 SYWDGTNDTA
+316 SYWDGSNDTA
-326 GLNGAKNDGESYDHN
+326 GPNGAVNDGKSFNHN
-341 SNITINNDF
+341 DNITINNDF
-350 VGKKPALMYISN
+350 VGKKPALMYVSN
-362 RYYIKDDKNYT
+362 RYYLKNENKYT
-373 TVGDTDQ
+373 TGEYTIDQ

-386 FDYGSIDGKINPGGG
+386 FDYGGTTGNGGG
-401 TLTIANGANITID
+401 TLTIAKGANITID
-414 SINTANKSGE
+414 SINPLDDKQKNKEKDGVVGNHP
-424 ADINKQNF
+424 INKQAF
-432 LVGGSRVGTLHN
+432 LVGSSRVGTLHN

-475 ARNNQGERKI
+475 TRNNQGERKI

-501 KYRGSEGLGGLK
+501 RDDKGLGGLK
-513 VGKVKEDGTVVTSYD
+513 VGKVKEDGTVVNPSNV
-528 PIKIKTAKL
+528 IKIRTAQPGRYDYQSWDPL
-537 ADLNYKPDDS
+537 VAEDD
-547 SNDENSINYP
+547 NENRNSVLK
-557 YDDRFI
+557 DDRYI

-578 KKGGYTGYK
+578 KKGGYTGHK
-587 VGMILTAKNNDSGDG
+587 VGLTLTTKNNDRGDG

-613 FNGKNS
+613 FNGKHS
-619 IGIQVFAPPINEGK
+619 IGIQVYAPVIADMEGYPNN
-633 FLDTQNGIINVVND
+633 TIPNNGIINVVNEEE
-647 KGGTIELNGGGSYGM
+647 GTIELNGGGSYGM
-662 KLSSAP
+662 KLSSVP
-668 TKIEKFENLGII
+668 TEIKKFENLGII

-701 SSVGIAVSDKVKGL
+701 SSVGIDVENDS
-715 QSPLMSPNI
+715 SPTFYGTRI
-724 TAPAEDSDGYI
+724 TAPAEDSEGYI
-735 GKIKNG
+735 GKVKNG
-741 VSGKIEVSGKSNIAM
+741 VSGKIEVNGRNNAAM
-756 LLDTDISENDPTD
+756 TIGTYPRAEDDIE
-769 VITNEGTITLNGS
+769 VITNEGTITLNG
-782 NNIGLYLIGSGFP
+782 NNNSGLETGTGGEGLVG
-795 YNDTINHKI
+795 KA
-804 TVSITRITNKG
+804 SITRATNKG
-815 TIEVN
+815 KIEVN
-820 GKSNTAM
+820 GKLNTAM
-827 SSISSSGLNEVV
+827 IAASSSGLNEVV
-839 NLKKGEIILKG
+839 NLKDGKIILKG
-850 KKNVGLYTTYG
+850 KKNVGLYSTYVHG
-861 HAEDDNNTDYREYY
+861 EDEDNGQYRRFY
-875 MKKYSDRELGNLI
+875 MPLYPNRELGNLI
-888 NHGTIRTNN
+888 NHGVIKTNN
-897 DNVEENENLIGIDL
+897 DNVEENENLIGIDIL
-911 LEDLDAKNTGK
+911 YDLDAKNTGT
-922 INLTGKSV
+922 IDLTGKSV
-930 MGVYNSMRKASEID
+930 MGVYNSMRTAYEVDKNGD
-944 ADGNVSYKNGSHFVM
+944 VSYRNGSQFVM
-959 KKGGGNTEFPEIK
+959 KKGGGNTKLPEIK
-972 VSGENSIAL
+972 ASGENSIAL

-1009 SSIDLGTST
+1009 SSIDLGTSS

-1047 DKFKNVPVERP
+1047 NKLKNVPIERP

-1064 VLNNNINATVEN
+1064 VLNNDVNATVKN

-1082 LVKEDMNRKAEFLN
+1082 LVKDDMNRKAEFLN
-1096 NMFADTLNTTYNKK
+1096 KMFADTPNATYNNKK
-1110 SADGKKLNLIMKD
+1110 SADGKKLNLKMED
-1123 GSSLFA
+1123 GSTIFVT
-1129 SYNKNIDEVAYQKL
+1129 YNKNIADITGYQKL
-1143 SSYSNLSTI
+1143 NSYSD
-1152 LGNRVKLDPSSDS
+1152 LGALLGKRVKLDPSSNS
-1165 TKYKIEK
+1165 KKYKIEK
-1172 TLRNKLEVDT
+1172 VLRGKLELDK
-1182 NVNLDDITTPYNRLE
+1182 NVNLDDATTPYNRLE

-1213 NSANKVAIFQGNIKR
+1213 NSANKVAIFQGNTER
-1228 EADSKLSDPKA
+1228 EAGSKLSAPKA
-1239 DDIQVLNN
+1239 DDVQVLNN

-1263 FGTVTNTG
+1263 FGTVTNAG
-1271 YISSTGENGVGIYA
+1271 NISSTGENGVGIYA

-1291 KNTGIIEVGTKGTA
+1291 KNTGSIEVGAKGTA

-1315 GNSTAISA
+1315 GNSTAISS
-1323 NKNINITNTG
+1323 NKDINVTNTG
-1333 TIKAKANS
+1333 TIKAKDNS

-1355 YTKATSTINHSGNI
+1355 YANATSTVNHSGNI
-1369 DFTNNKSSVGIYA
+1369 DLSNAKSSVGIYT
-1382 ENSAL
+1382 EDSAL
-1387 TSSGNVSVGK
+1387 TSNGNISVGK
-1397 NGVGIR
+1397 
-1403 NVKSIATLTKGDINA
+1403 D
-1418 ASGIGVLA
+1418 
-1426 EDSTL
+1426 
-1431 KTSANINVSDNSIA
+1431 SIA

-1450 SDVEVTKGTYNI
+1450 SDVDVAAGTYNI

-1470 SDLGNKTFKGN
+1470 TDLGSKTFKGN
-1481 AGTINLGDSSIAYYV
+1481 AGTLNLGDNSIAYHI
-1496 KNSNIT
+1496 KNSNLT
-1502 PSNFIDK
+1502 SANFIDN
-1509 LTVNSTGKYTYL
+1509 LTVNPTGKYTYL

-1526 TVNYENQK
+1526 TVNYEKQK
-1534 TINSDGSIF
+1534 TINSDDSIF
-1543 TYAKN
+1543 IYGKN
-1548 SDITFGEG
+1548 SDITLEG
-1556 NVISSNNKKVTGIF
+1556 KADISSNNKKVTGIF
-1570 SENTVTGKNIINKGK
+1570 SENTATGKKIINKGK

-1693 YGKSVSLDAN
+1693 YGKSVSLNAN
-1703 SKLNVGEGSTAIYSR
+1703 SKLNVGEGSTAVYSR

-1725 NGAQITTGDN
+1725 NGAQITTGNN

-1768 GQNNKFESNNSGTVA
+1768 GQNNKFESNNSETVA
-1783 LKNNSIFV
+1783 LKNNSIFI
-1791 YSKDSDGSV
+1791 YSKDNTGSV
-1800 VNKTNITSS
+1800 TNKTNITSP
-1809 GKENYAIYSS
+1809 GNENYGIYSS
-1819 GKIDNYGNID
+1819 GKVDNYGNID

-1873 KSDLTDPRDEKYGI
+1873 ASDLTNPTDEKYGV
-1887 GIAVGYTEKLGKDA
+1887 GIAVGYTERLGKDA
-1901 NGKAIVRQKAAGHIV
+1901 NGKAIVKQKAAGHIV

-1927 SIGMYATGRNSI
+1927 SIGMYATGRDSI

-2069 VQPTLVHTIPNRAPS
+2069 VQPTLVHSIPNRAPS

-2091 GIYMGSSGV
+2091 GIYMGSSGI
-2100 NPTNPIGNIGALA
+2100 NPTNPIANIGALA

-2125 TEAAKY
+2125 VEAAKY

-2150 ITAALRRGLSKWE
+2150 ITTALRRGLSKWE

-2313 NAYGVVYMHENEGL
+2313 NAYGIVYMHENEGL

>member
-1 MNNNLCKIEKDL
+1 MNSNLCKIEKDL

-123 SNWRGTYQG
+123 SDWRGTYQG
-132 KGDKKEKYPYEGIFT
+132 KGDKKEKYPYEGVFT

-183 GGGSP
+183 GGESQ
-188 LVTFGETTNRKG
+188 LVTFGEATNKKE
-200 KDPHSATTSLRGGN
+200 KDPHSATTSLRGGD
-214 EDSYGLANT
+214 EDSYGLANA
-223 RIRQEAIVKVELGAG
+223 RIRQEAIVKIELGAG

-256 VKPQFPVPQEPEN
+256 VKPQFPVPVN

-275 NVTGGGV
+275 NVIGGGI
-282 FTLTTPDPLQVEW
+282 FTLTTPDPIQVES
-295 SGGLGYQVRTF
+295 SGGLGYEVRTL

-316 SYWDGTNDTA
+316 SYWDGSNDTA
-326 GLNGAKNDGESYDHN
+326 GPNGAVNDGKSFNHN
-341 SNITINNDF
+341 DNITINNDF
-350 VGKKPALMYISN
+350 VGKKPALMYVSN
-362 RYYIKDDKNYT
+362 RYYLKNENKYT
-373 TVGDTDQ
+373 TGEYTIDQ

-386 FDYGSIDGKINPGGG
+386 FDYGGTTGNGGG
-401 TLTIANGANITID
+401 TLTIAKGANITID
-414 SINTANKSGE
+414 SINPLDNDDKNKEKDGVKGNHP
-424 ADINKQNF
+424 INKQAF
-432 LVGGSRVGTLHN
+432 LVGSSRVGTLHN

-468 QTDTGNY
+468 QTDTGNGT
-475 ARNNQGERKI
+475 RNNQGERKI

-494 DEAETEY
+494 DEAETGYED
-501 KYRGSEGLGGLK
+501 LGGLK
-513 VGKVKEDGTVVTSYD
+513 VGKVKEDGTVVTPSN
-528 PIKIKTAKL
+528 PIKIRTAQPSS
-537 ADLNYKPDDS
+537 ADYQDWNVEND
-547 SNDENSINYP
+547 DENRNNAWK
-557 YDDRFI
+557 DDRYI
-563 KRTPDIVKADGETVI
+563 KRTPDIVKADGQTVI
-578 KKGGYTGYK
+578 KKGGYTGHK
-587 VGMILTAKNNDSGDG
+587 VGLTLTAKNNDRGDG

-613 FNGKNS
+613 FNGKHS
-619 IGIQVFAPPINEGK
+619 IGIQVYAPVIADTEG
-633 FLDTQNGIINVVND
+633 FPNTTIPNNGIINVVND
-647 KGGTIELNGGGSYGM
+647 NGGLIELNGGGSYGM
-662 KLSSAP
+662 KLSSVP
-668 TKIEKFENLGII
+668 TEIKKFENLGTI

-701 SSVGIAVSDKVKGL
+701 SSVGIYVGNDNK
-715 QSPLMSPNI
+715 PLTLPLWGTRI
-724 TAPAEDSDGYI
+724 TAPAEDSEGYI
-735 GKIKNG
+735 GKVKNG
-741 VSGKIEVSGKSNIAM
+741 VTGKIEVNGSTNAAM
-756 LLDTDISENDPTD
+756 IIGTYPRAEDDIE
-769 VITNEGTITLNGS
+769 VITNEGTITLNGN
-782 NNIGLYLIGSGFP
+782 NNIGLDTGIGGEAVGG
-795 YNDTINHKI
+795 KA
-804 TVSITRITNKG
+804 SITRVTNKG
-815 TIEVN
+815 KIEVN
-820 GKSNTAM
+820 GKLNTAM
-827 SSISSSGLNEVV
+827 LAASSSGLNEVV
-839 NLKKGEIILKG
+839 NLNDGKIILKG
-850 KKNVGLYTTYG
+850 KKNVGLYSVYIHG
-861 HAEDDNNTDYREYY
+861 EDEDNGQYRKFY
-875 MKKYSDRELGNLI
+875 MPLYPNRELGNLI
-888 NHGTIRTNN
+888 NHGVIKTNN
-897 DNVEENENLIGIDL
+897 DNVEENENLIGIDIL
-911 LEDLDAKNTGK
+911 YDLDAKNTGT
-922 INLTGKSV
+922 IDLTGKSV
-930 MGVYNSMRKASEID
+930 MGVYNSMRTAYE
-944 ADGNVSYKNGSHFVM
+944 VSKNGDVIYRVGSHFVM
-959 KKGGGNTEFPEIK
+959 KKGGGNTKLPEIK
-972 VSGENSIAL
+972 ASGENSIAL

-994 GKISSY
+994 GRISSY

-1009 SSIDLGTST
+1009 SSIDLGTSS
-1018 TSPELAVGNYG
+1018 TSPELAIGDYG

-1047 DKFKNVPVERP
+1047 NKLKNVPIERP

-1064 VLNNNINATVEN
+1064 VLNNNVDATVKK

-1082 LVKEDMNRKAEFLN
+1082 LVKDDMNRKAEFLN
-1096 NMFADTLNTTYNKK
+1096 KMFADTPNTTYNNKK
-1110 SADGKKLNLIMKD
+1110 SADGKKLNLKMED
-1123 GSSLFA
+1123 GSTIFVT
-1129 SYNKNIDEVAYQKL
+1129 YNKNIADITGYQKL
-1143 SSYSNLSTI
+1143 NSYSDLSSL
-1152 LGNRVKLDPSSDS
+1152 LGKRVKLDPSSNS
-1165 TKYKIEK
+1165 KKYKIEK
-1172 TLRNKLEVDT
+1172 VLRGKLELDK
-1182 NVNLDDITTPYNRLE
+1182 NVNLDDATTPYNRLE

-1213 NSANKVAIFQGNIKR
+1213 NSANKVAIFQGNTKR
-1228 EADSKLSDPKA
+1228 EAGSKLSAPKA
-1239 DDIQVLNN
+1239 DDVQVLNN

-1263 FGTVTNTG
+1263 FGTVTNAG
-1271 YISSTGENGVGIYA
+1271 NISSTGENGVGIYA

-1291 KNTGIIEVGTKGTA
+1291 KNTGSIEVGAKGTA

-1315 GNSTAISA
+1315 GNSTAISN
-1323 NKNINITNTG
+1323 NKDINVTNTG
-1333 TIKAKANS
+1333 TIKAKDNS
-1341 TGAYGIY
+1341 TGTYGIY

-1355 YTKATSTINHSGNI
+1355 YANATSTVKHSGNI
-1369 DFTNNKSSVGIYA
+1369 DLSNAKSSVGIYT

-1397 NGVGIR
+1397 
-1403 NVKSIATLTKGDINA
+1403 D
-1418 ASGIGVLA
+1418 
-1426 EDSTL
+1426 
-1431 KTSANINVSDNSIA
+1431 SIA

-1450 SDVEVTKGTYNI
+1450 SDVDVTAGTYNI

-1470 SDLGNKTFKGN
+1470 TDLGSKTFKGN
-1481 AGTINLGDSSIAYYV
+1481 AGTLNLGEDSIAYYL

-1502 PSNFIDK
+1502 SSNFIDK
-1509 LTVNSTGKYTYL
+1509 LAINPTGKYTYL

-1526 TVNYENQK
+1526 IVNYKNQK

-1543 TYAKN
+1543 AYAKN
-1548 SDITFGEG
+1548 SDVTFETG
-1556 NVISSNNKKVTGIF
+1556 NDISSNNKKVTGIF
-1570 SENTVTGKNIINKGK
+1570 SENTVAGKNIINKGK

-1669 YAAGNNINILSGV
+1669 YSAGNNINILSGV

-1693 YGKSVSLDAN
+1693 YGKSVNLDTN
-1703 SKLNVGEGSTAIYSR
+1703 SKLNVGEGSTAVYSR

-1725 NGAQITTGDN
+1725 NGSQITTGNN

-1768 GQNNKFESNNSGTVA
+1768 GQNNKFENNSTGNIA
-1783 LKNNSIFV
+1783 LKNNSVFV

-1800 VNKTNITSS
+1800 INRSNITSS

-1819 GKIDNYGNID
+1819 GRADNYGNID
-1829 FSSGTGSIG
+1829 FSSGVGSIG
-1838 VYSYYPKEDKY
+1838 MYAYYPKESTY
-1849 TVTEPATSMTP
+1849 VLMGPSTP
-1860 MPIVTNYGTIKVA
+1860 MPKVINKA
-1873 KSDLTDPRDEKYGI
+1873 EGVIRVAASDLRDPRDEKYGV
-1887 GIAVGYTEKLGKDA
+1887 GMAVGYTEKLGKDA
-1901 NGKAIVRQKAAGHIV
+1901 NGKTIVKQKAAGHIV
-1916 NRGVISVTHPN
+1916 NYGLISVTHPN
-1927 SIGMYATGRNSI
+1927 SIGMYATGRDSI

-1947 LSGSKR
+1947 LSGNRR

-1970 ITTVGNNNVGQVG
+1970 ITTVGNNNVGQIG
-1983 VTVTTGA
+1983 VTVTRGA

-2018 ENYGDI
+2018 ENYGTI
-2024 KVSETSTPIRKLDDD
+2024 KVSGTSTPIRKLDDD

-2069 VQPTLVHTIPNRAPS
+2069 VQPTLVHSIPNRAPS

-2091 GIYMGSSGV
+2091 GIYMGSSGI
-2100 NPTNPIGNIGALA
+2100 NPTNPIANIGALA

-2358 AKVGVYKSIPF
+2358 AKVGIYKSIPF

-2438 EYMKLGKVKEK
+2438 EYMKIGKVKEK

>member
-1 MNNNLCKIEKDL
+1 
-13 RSIAKRCKTVK
+13 
-24 YSIGLA
+24 
-30 ILFLMMG
+30 
-37 GGAFSQEINN
+37 
-47 ADNISST
+47 
-54 TPTMEEINSAKNS
+54 MEEINSAKNS

-87 KKITGGRLEL
+87 KKITGERLEL

-123 SNWRGTYQG
+123 SDWRGTYQG
-132 KGDKKEKYPYEGIFT
+132 KGDKKEKYPYEGVFT

-176 SLSTLSV
+176 SLSTLSI
-183 GGGSP
+183 GGESQ
-188 LVTFGETTNRKG
+188 LVTFGETTNKKE
-200 KDPHSATTSLRGGN
+200 KDPHSATTSLRGGD
-214 EDSYGLANT
+214 EDSYGLANA
-223 RIRQEAIVKVELGAG
+223 RIRQEAIVKIELGAG

-256 VKPQFPVPQEPEN
+256 VKPQFPVPVN

-275 NVTGGGV
+275 NVIGGGV
-282 FTLTTPDPLQVEW
+282 FTLTTPDPIQVNS
-295 SGGLGYQVRTF
+295 SGGLGYEIRTL
-306 SYRGTVAEAK
+306 SYRGTVAETK
-316 SYWDGTNDTA
+316 SYWDGSNDTA
-326 GLNGAKNDGESYDHN
+326 GPNGARNDGESYDHN
-341 SNITINNDF
+341 RNITINNDF
-350 VGKKPALMYISN
+350 VGKKPALMYVSN
-362 RYYIKDDKNYT
+362 RYYLKDENKYT
-373 TVGDTDQ
+373 TVDAADQ

-386 FDYGSIDGKINPGGG
+386 FDYGGTTGNGGG
-401 TLTIANGANITID
+401 TLTIAKGANITID
-414 SINTANKSGE
+414 SINPLDADHKNKEKDGVVGNHP
-424 ADINKQNF
+424 INKQAF
-432 LVGGSRVGTLHN
+432 LVGSSRVGTLHN
-444 TPKATIENKGTI
+444 TPRATIENKGTI

-468 QTDTGNY
+468 QTDTGNGT
-475 ARNNQGERKI
+475 RNNQGERKI

-501 KYRGSEGLGGLK
+501 RGSGGLGGLT
-513 VGKVKEDGTVVTSYD
+513 VGKVKEDGKMVTPSNVIKIRTAQPGRADYQSWD
-528 PIKIKTAKL
+528 PINVEY
-537 ADLNYKPDDS
+537 DN
-547 SNDENSINYP
+547 ENRYSVLK
-557 YDDRFI
+557 DDRYI

-578 KKGGYTGYK
+578 KKGGYTGHK
-587 VGMILTAKNNDSGDG
+587 VGLTLTTKNNDRGDG

-613 FNGKNS
+613 FNGKHS
-619 IGIQVFAPPINEGK
+619 IGIQVYAPVILDMEG
-633 FLDTQNGIINVVND
+633 FPNTTIRNNGIINVVND
-647 KGGTIELNGGGSYGM
+647 KGGLIELNGGGSYGM
-662 KLSSAP
+662 KLSSEP
-668 TKIEKFENLGII
+668 TKIEKFENLGTI

-701 SSVGIAVSDKVKGL
+701 SSVGIDVENDSNPTFYGTR
-715 QSPLMSPNI
+715 I
-724 TAPAEDSDGYI
+724 TAPAEDSEGYI
-735 GKIKNG
+735 GKVKNG
-741 VSGKIEVSGKSNIAM
+741 LGGKIEVNGRNNAAM
-756 LLDTDISENDPTD
+756 VIGTYPRAEDDIE
-769 VITNEGTITLNGS
+769 VITNEGTITLNG
-782 NNIGLYLIGSGFP
+782 NNNSGLETGIGGEAVGG
-795 YNDTINHKI
+795 KA
-804 TVSITRITNKG
+804 SITRATNKG
-815 TIEVN
+815 KIEVN
-820 GKSNTAM
+820 GKLNTAM
-827 SSISSSGLNEVV
+827 LAASASGLNEVV
-839 NLKKGEIILKG
+839 NLKDGEIILKG
-850 KKNVGLYTTYG
+850 KKNVGLYSTYVHG
-861 HAEDDNNTDYREYY
+861 EDEDNGQYRRFY
-875 MKKYSDRELGNLI
+875 MPLYPNRELGNLI
-888 NHGTIRTNN
+888 NHGVIKTNN
-897 DNVEENENLIGIDL
+897 DNVEENENLIGIDIL
-911 LEDLDAKNTGK
+911 FDLDAKNTGT
-922 INLTGKSV
+922 IDLTGKSV
-930 MGVYNSMRKASEID
+930 MGVYNSMRTAYEVDKNGD
-944 ADGNVSYKNGSHFVM
+944 VSYRNGSQFVM
-959 KKGGGNTEFPEIK
+959 KKGGGNTKLPEIK
-972 VSGENSIAL
+972 ASGENSIAL

-1009 SSIDLGTST
+1009 SSIDLGTSS

-1036 YNYSHTRPDEH
+1036 YNYSHTRPDKH
-1047 DKFKNVPVERP
+1047 NKLKNVPIERP

-1064 VLNNNINATVEN
+1064 VLNNDVNATVKN

-1082 LVKEDMNRKAEFLN
+1082 LVKDDMNRKAEFLN
-1096 NMFADTLNTTYNKK
+1096 KMFADTPNATYNNKK
-1110 SADGKKLNLIMKD
+1110 SADGKKLNLKMED
-1123 GSSLFA
+1123 GSTIFVT
-1129 SYNKNIDEVAYQKL
+1129 YNKNIADITGYQKL
-1143 SSYSNLSTI
+1143 NSYSDLSSL
-1152 LGNRVKLDPSSDS
+1152 LGKRVKLDPSSNS
-1165 TKYKIEK
+1165 KKYKIEK
-1172 TLRNKLEVDT
+1172 VLRGKLELDK
-1182 NVNLDDITTPYNRLE
+1182 NVNLDDATTPYNRLE

-1213 NSANKVAIFQGNIKR
+1213 NSANKVAIFQGNTER
-1228 EADSKLSDPKA
+1228 EAGSKLSAPKA
-1239 DDIQVLNN
+1239 DDVQVLNN

-1263 FGTVTNTG
+1263 FGTVTNAG
-1271 YISSTGENGVGIYA
+1271 NISSTGENGVGIYA

-1291 KNTGIIEVGTKGTA
+1291 KNTGTIQVGTNGVA
-1305 IFAENDLKIG
+1305 IFGENDLKIG
-1315 GNSTAISA
+1315 GNSTAISN
-1323 NKNINITNTG
+1323 NKDINIINTG
-1333 TIKAKANS
+1333 TIKAKDNS
-1341 TGAYGIY
+1341 TGVYGIY

-1355 YTKATSTINHSGNI
+1355 YANATSTVNHSGNI
-1369 DFTNNKSSVGIYA
+1369 DLSNAKSSVGIYT
-1382 ENSAL
+1382 ENSVL
-1387 TSSGNVSVGK
+1387 TSSGNISVGK
-1397 NGVGIR
+1397 
-1403 NVKSIATLTKGDINA
+1403 D
-1418 ASGIGVLA
+1418 
-1426 EDSTL
+1426 
-1431 KTSANINVSDNSIA
+1431 SIA

-1450 SDVEVTKGTYNI
+1450 SGVDVAAGTYNI
-1462 NKSIAFKI
+1462 NNKSIAFKI
-1470 SDLGNKTFKGN
+1470 ANLGSKTFKGN
-1481 AGTINLGDSSIAYYV
+1481 AGTLNLGEDSIAYYL

-1502 PSNFIDK
+1502 SSNFIDN
-1509 LTVNSTGKYTYL
+1509 LTVNPTGKYTYL

-1526 TVNYENQK
+1526 TVNYEKQK
-1534 TINSDGSIF
+1534 TINSDDSIF
-1543 TYAKN
+1543 IYGKN
-1548 SDITFGEG
+1548 SDITLEG
-1556 NVISSNNKKVTGIF
+1556 KADISSNNKKVTGIF
-1570 SENTVTGKNIINKGK
+1570 SENTIAGKKIINKGK

-1693 YGKSVSLDAN
+1693 YGKSVSLNAN
-1703 SKLNVGEGSTAIYSR
+1703 SKLNVGEGSTAVYSR

-1725 NGAQITTGDN
+1725 NSSQITTGNN

-1753 DKLNIGNNSYGFIIK
+1753 NKLNIGNNSYGFIIK
-1768 GQNNKFESNNSGTVA
+1768 GQNNKFENNSTGNIT
-1783 LKNNSIFV
+1783 LKNNSVFV

-1800 VNKTNITSS
+1800 INRSNITSS

-1819 GKIDNYGNID
+1819 GRADNYGNID
-1829 FSSGTGSIG
+1829 FSSGVGSIG
-1838 VYSYYPKEDKY
+1838 MYAYYPKESTY
-1849 TVTEPATSMTP
+1849 VLMGPSTP
-1860 MPIVTNYGTIKVA
+1860 MPKVINKA
-1873 KSDLTDPRDEKYGI
+1873 EGVIRVAASDLRDPRDEKYGI
-1887 GIAVGYTEKLGKDA
+1887 GMAVGYTEKLGKDA
-1901 NGKAIVRQKAAGHIV
+1901 NGKTIVKQKAAGHIV
-1916 NRGVISVTHPN
+1916 NYGLISVTHPN
-1927 SIGMYATGRNSI
+1927 SIGMYATGRDSI

-1947 LSGSKR
+1947 LSGNRR

-1970 ITTVGNNNVGQVG
+1970 ITTVGNNNVGQIG
-1983 VTVTTGA
+1983 VTVTRGA

-2055 DDKTKADIFVNGRK
+2055 DDKTKADIFVNGKK
-2069 VQPTLVHTIPNRAPS
+2069 VQPTLVHSIPNRAPS

-2100 NPTNPIGNIGALA
+2100 NPTNPIANIGALA

-2438 EYMKLGKVKEK
+2438 EYMKIGKVKEK

>member
-1 MNNNLCKIEKDL
+1 
-13 RSIAKRCKTVK
+13 
-24 YSIGLA
+24 
-30 ILFLMMG
+30 
-37 GGAFSQEINN
+37 
-47 ADNISST
+47 
-54 TPTMEEINSAKNS
+54 MEVINSAKNS

-87 KKITGGRLEL
+87 KKITGERLEL

-123 SNWRGTYQG
+123 SDWRGTYQG
-132 KGDKKEKYPYEGIFT
+132 KGDKKEKYPYEGRFT

-176 SLSTLSV
+176 SLSTLSI
-183 GGGSP
+183 GGESQ
-188 LVTFGETTNRKG
+188 LVTFGETTNKKE
-200 KDPHSATTSLRGGN
+200 KDPHSATTSLRGGD
-214 EDSYGLANT
+214 EDSYGLANA
-223 RIRQEAIVKVELGAG
+223 RIRQEAIVKIELGAG

-256 VKPQFPVPQEPEN
+256 VKPQFPVPVN

-275 NVTGGGV
+275 NVIGGGV
-282 FTLTTPDPLQVEW
+282 FTLTTPDPIQVTS
-295 SGGLGYQVRTF
+295 SGGLGYEIRTL

-316 SYWDGTNDTA
+316 SYWDGSNDTA
-326 GLNGAKNDGESYDHN
+326 GPNGAVNDGKSFNHN
-341 SNITINNDF
+341 DNITINNDF
-350 VGKKPALMYISN
+350 VGKKPALMYVSN
-362 RYYIKDDKNYT
+362 RYYLKNENKYT
-373 TVGDTDQ
+373 TGEYTIDQ

-386 FDYGSIDGKINPGGG
+386 FDYGGTTGNGGG
-401 TLTIANGANITID
+401 TLTIAKGANITID
-414 SINTANKSGE
+414 SINPLDNDDKNKEKDGVKGNHP
-424 ADINKQNF
+424 INKQAF
-432 LVGGSRVGTLHN
+432 LVGSSRVGTLHN

-468 QTDTGNY
+468 QTDTGNGT
-475 ARNNQGERKI
+475 RNNQGERKI

-494 DEAETEY
+494 DEAETGYED
-501 KYRGSEGLGGLK
+501 LGGLK
-513 VGKVKEDGTVVTSYD
+513 VGKVKEDGTVVTPSN
-528 PIKIKTAKL
+528 PIKIRTAQPSS
-537 ADLNYKPDDS
+537 ADYQDWNVEND
-547 SNDENSINYP
+547 DENRNNAWK
-557 YDDRFI
+557 DDRYI
-563 KRTPDIVKADGETVI
+563 KRTPDIVKADGQTVI
-578 KKGGYTGYK
+578 KKGGYTGHK
-587 VGMILTAKNNDSGDG
+587 VGLTLTAKNNDRGDG

-613 FNGKNS
+613 FNGKHS
-619 IGIQVFAPPINEGK
+619 IGIQVYAPVIADMEGYPNN
-633 FLDTQNGIINVVND
+633 TIPNNGIINVVND
-647 KGGTIELNGGGSYGM
+647 NGGLIELNGGGSYGM
-662 KLSSAP
+662 KLSSVP
-668 TKIEKFENLGII
+668 TEIKKFENLGTI

-701 SSVGIAVSDKVKGL
+701 SSVGIYVGNDNK
-715 QSPLMSPNI
+715 PLTLPLWGTRI
-724 TAPAEDSDGYI
+724 TAPAEDSEGYI
-735 GKIKNG
+735 GKVKNG
-741 VSGKIEVSGKSNIAM
+741 VTGKIEVNGSTNAAM
-756 LLDTDISENDPTD
+756 IIGTYLRAEDDIE
-769 VITNEGTITLNGS
+769 VITNEGTITLNGN
-782 NNIGLYLIGSGFP
+782 NNIGLSTGVGGMAT
-795 YNDTINHKI
+795 NKNA
-804 TVSITRITNKG
+804 SITRATNKG
-815 TIEVN
+815 KIEVN
-820 GKSNTAM
+820 GKLNTAM
-827 SSISSSGLNEVV
+827 IAASSSGLNEVV
-839 NLKKGEIILKG
+839 NLSGGKIILKG
-850 KKNVGLYTTYG
+850 KKNVGLYSVYIHG
-861 HAEDDNNTDYREYY
+861 EDEDNGQYRKFY
-875 MKKYSDRELGNLI
+875 MPLYPNRELGNLI
-888 NHGTIRTNN
+888 NHGVIKTNN
-897 DNVEENENLIGIDL
+897 DNVEENENLIGIDIL
-911 LEDLDAKNTGK
+911 YDLDAKNTGT
-922 INLTGKSV
+922 IDLTGKSV
-930 MGVYNSMRKASEID
+930 MGVYNSMRTAYE
-944 ADGNVSYKNGSHFVM
+944 VSKNGDVIYRVGSHFVM
-959 KKGGGNTEFPEIK
+959 KKGGGNTKLPEIK
-972 VSGENSIAL
+972 ASGENSIAL

-1009 SSIDLGTST
+1009 SSIDLGTSS

-1047 DKFKNVPVERP
+1047 NPLKNVPIERP

-1064 VLNNNINATVEN
+1064 VLNNDVNATVKN

-1082 LVKEDMNRKAEFLN
+1082 LVKDDMNRKAEFLN
-1096 NMFADTLNTTYNKK
+1096 KMFADTPNATYNNKK
-1110 SADGKKLNLIMKD
+1110 SADGKKLNLKMED
-1123 GSSLFA
+1123 GSTIFVT
-1129 SYNKNIDEVAYQKL
+1129 YNKNIADVADYQKL
-1143 SSYSNLSTI
+1143 NSYSNLDDL
-1152 LGNRVKLDPSSDS
+1152 LGKRVKLDPSSNS
-1165 TKYKIEK
+1165 KKYKIEK
-1172 TLRNKLEVDT
+1172 VLRGKLELDK
-1182 NVNLDDITTPYNRLE
+1182 NVNLDDIEAPYNRLE
-1197 YLSSWVKVNSG
+1197 YLSSWVKVNPG
-1208 VNMTS
+1208 VNMIS
-1213 NSANKVAIFQGNIKR
+1213 NSANKVAVFQGNTER
-1228 EADSKLSDPKA
+1228 ETGSNLSAPKA
-1239 DDIQVLNN
+1239 DDVQVLNN

-1253 GKNSAGLATS
+1253 GKNSAGLATN
-1263 FGTVTNTG
+1263 FGTVTNAG
-1271 YISSTGENGVGIYA
+1271 NISSTGENGVGIYA

-1291 KNTGIIEVGTKGTA
+1291 KNTGSIEVGSKGTA

-1315 GNSTAISA
+1315 GNSTAISN
-1323 NKNINITNTG
+1323 NKDINVTNTG
-1333 TIKAKANS
+1333 TIKAKDNS
-1341 TGAYGIY
+1341 TGTYGIY

-1355 YTKATSTINHSGNI
+1355 YANATSTVKHSGNI
-1369 DFTNNKSSVGIYA
+1369 DLSNAKSSVGIYT
-1382 ENSAL
+1382 EDSAL
-1387 TSSGNVSVGK
+1387 TSNGNISVGK
-1397 NGVGIR
+1397 
-1403 NVKSIATLTKGDINA
+1403 D
-1418 ASGIGVLA
+1418 
-1426 EDSTL
+1426 
-1431 KTSANINVSDNSIA
+1431 SIA

-1450 SDVEVTKGTYNI
+1450 SNVEVTAGTYNI

-1470 SDLGNKTFKGN
+1470 TDLGSKTFKGN
-1481 AGTINLGDSSIAYYV
+1481 AGTLNLGEDSIAYYL

-1502 PSNFIDK
+1502 SSNFIDK
-1509 LTVNSTGKYTYL
+1509 LAINPTGKYTYL

-1526 TVNYENQK
+1526 IVNYKNQK

-1548 SDITFGEG
+1548 SDVTFEVG
-1556 NVISSNNKKVTGIF
+1556 NDISSNNKKVTGIF
-1570 SENTVTGKNIINKGK
+1570 SENTATAKNIINKGK

-1693 YGKSVSLDAN
+1693 YGKSVNLDTN
-1703 SKLNVGEGSTAIYSR
+1703 SKLNVGEGSTAVYSR

-1725 NGAQITTGDN
+1725 NGSQITTGNN

-1768 GQNNKFESNNSGTVA
+1768 GQNNKFENNSTGNIA
-1783 LKNNSIFV
+1783 LKNNSVFV

-1800 VNKTNITSS
+1800 INRSNITSS

-1819 GKIDNYGNID
+1819 GRADNYGNID
-1829 FSSGTGSIG
+1829 FSSGVGSIG
-1838 VYSYYPKEDKY
+1838 MYAYYPKESTY
-1849 TVTEPATSMTP
+1849 VLMGPSTP
-1860 MPIVTNYGTIKVA
+1860 MPKVINKA
-1873 KSDLTDPRDEKYGI
+1873 EGVIRVAASDLRNPRDEKYGI
-1887 GIAVGYTEKLGKDA
+1887 GMAVGYTEKLGKDA
-1901 NGKAIVRQKAAGHIV
+1901 NGKTIVKQKATGHIV
-1916 NRGVISVTHPN
+1916 NYGLISVTHPN
-1927 SIGMYATGRNSI
+1927 SIGMYATGRDSI

-1947 LSGSKR
+1947 LSGNRR

-1970 ITTVGNNNVGQVG
+1970 ITTVGNNNVGQIG
-1983 VTVTTGA
+1983 VTVTRGA

-2055 DDKTKADIFVNGRK
+2055 DDKTKADIFVNGNK
-2069 VQPTLVHTIPNRAPS
+2069 VQPTLVHSIPNRAPS

-2091 GIYMGSSGV
+2091 GIYMGSSGI
-2100 NPTNPIGNIGALA
+2100 NPTNPIANIGALA

-2125 TEAAKY
+2125 VEAAKY
-2131 SNSKYIQLGKDIIE
+2131 TNSKYIQLGKDIIE

>member
-1 MNNNLCKIEKDL
+1 MQNRK
-13 RSIAKRCKTVK
+13 RSSFNSKEMQNSEVFSRFSHPI
-24 YSIGLA
+24 
-30 ILFLMMG
+30 FDDG

-87 KKITGGRLEL
+87 KKITGERLEL

-123 SNWRGTYQG
+123 SDWRGTYQG
-132 KGDKKEKYPYEGIFT
+132 KGDKKEKYPYEGVFT

-176 SLSTLSV
+176 SLSTLSI
-183 GGGSP
+183 GGESQ
-188 LVTFGETTNRKG
+188 LVTFGETTNKKE
-200 KDPHSATTSLRGGN
+200 KDPHSATTSLRGGD

-223 RIRQEAIVKVELGAG
+223 RIRQEDIVKVELGAG

-256 VKPQFPVPQEPEN
+256 VKPQFPVPVN

-275 NVTGGGV
+275 NVIGGGV
-282 FTLTTPDPLQVEW
+282 FTLTTPDPIQVTS
-295 SGGLGYQVRTF
+295 SGGLGYEIRTL

-316 SYWDGTNDTA
+316 SYWDGSNDTA
-326 GLNGAKNDGESYDHN
+326 GPNGARNDGESYDHN
-341 SNITINNDF
+341 ENKTINNDF
-350 VGKKPALMYISN
+350 VGKKPALMYVSN
-362 RYYIKDDKNYT
+362 RYYLKDDKEYT
-373 TVGDTDQ
+373 TVDSADQ

-386 FDYGSIDGKINPGGG
+386 FDYGGTTGNGGG
-401 TLTIANGANITID
+401 TLTIAKGANITID
-414 SINTANKSGE
+414 SINPLDDKQKNKEKDGYFNNHP
-424 ADINKQNF
+424 INKQAF
-432 LVGGSRVGTLHN
+432 LVGSSRVGTLHN
-444 TPKATIENKGTI
+444 TPRATIENKGTI

-468 QTDTGNY
+468 QTDTGNGT
-475 ARNNQGERKI
+475 RNNQGERKI

-494 DEAETEY
+494 DEAETRYED
-501 KYRGSEGLGGLK
+501 LGGLK
-513 VGKVKEDGTVVTSYD
+513 VGKVKEDGTVVTPSNV
-528 PIKIKTAKL
+528 IKIRTAQPGR
-537 ADLNYKPDDS
+537 ADYQSWD
-547 SNDENSINYP
+547 P
-557 YDDRFI
+557 YDAKDDNENRDSVLKDDRYI
-563 KRTPDIVKADGETVI
+563 KRTPDIVKADGQTVI

-587 VGMILTAKNNDSGDG
+587 VGLTLTTKNNDRGNG

-613 FNGKNS
+613 FNSKHS
-619 IGIQVFAPPINEGK
+619 IGIQVYAPVI
-633 FLDTQNGIINVVND
+633 LDMKGYPNTTIPNNGIINVVND
-647 KGGTIELNGGGSYGM
+647 KGGLIELNGGGSYGM
-662 KLSSAP
+662 KLSSEP
-668 TKIEKFENLGII
+668 TKIEKFENLGTI
-680 KINSNPDFDIDKF
+680 KINSNPDFDIDIF
-693 GNKSFYYN
+693 GNKNYYYN
-701 SSVGIAVSDKVKGL
+701 SSVGIDVENDGR
-715 QSPLMSPNI
+715 PTFYGTRI
-724 TAPAEDSDGYI
+724 TAPAEDSEGYI
-735 GKIKNG
+735 GKVKNG
-741 VSGKIEVSGKSNIAM
+741 VSGKIEVNGRNNTAMIIATYPGAE
-756 LLDTDISENDPTD
+756 DDIE
-769 VITNEGTITLNGS
+769 VITNEGTITLNG
-782 NNIGLYLIGSGFP
+782 NNNSGLETDSGGRAEGGVGG
-795 YNDTINHKI
+795 KA
-804 TVSITRITNKG
+804 SITRATNKG
-815 TIEVN
+815 KIEVN
-820 GKSNTAM
+820 GKLNTAM
-827 SSISSSGLNEVV
+827 IAASSSGLNEVV
-839 NLKKGEIILKG
+839 NLKDGKIILKG
-850 KKNVGLYTTYG
+850 KKNIGLYSVYIHG
-861 HAEDDNNTDYREYY
+861 EDGDNGDYRKFY
-875 MKKYSDRELGNLI
+875 MPLYPNRELGNLI
-888 NHGTIRTNN
+888 NHGVIKTNN
-897 DNVEENENLIGIDL
+897 DNVEENENLIGIDIL
-911 LEDLDAKNTGK
+911 FDLDAKNTGT
-922 INLTGKSV
+922 IDLTGKSV
-930 MGVYNSMRKASEID
+930 MGVYNSMRTAYEVDKNGD
-944 ADGNVSYKNGSHFVM
+944 VSYSRGSQFVM
-959 KKGGGNTEFPEIK
+959 KKGGGNTKVPEIK
-972 VSGENSIAL
+972 ASGENSIAL

-1047 DKFKNVPVERP
+1047 NKLKNVPIERP

-1064 VLNNNINATVEN
+1064 VLNNDVNATVKN

-1082 LVKEDMNRKAEFLN
+1082 LVKDDMNRKAEFLN
-1096 NMFADTLNTTYNKK
+1096 KMFADTPNATYNNKK
-1110 SADGKKLNLIMKD
+1110 SADGKKLNLKMED
-1123 GSSLFA
+1123 GSTIFVT
-1129 SYNKNIDEVAYQKL
+1129 YNKNIADITGYQKL
-1143 SSYSNLSTI
+1143 NSYSDLNSL
-1152 LGNRVKLDPSSDS
+1152 LGKRVKLDPSSNS
-1165 TKYKIEK
+1165 KKYKIEK
-1172 TLRNKLEVDT
+1172 VLRGKLELDK
-1182 NVNLDDITTPYNRLE
+1182 NVNLDDATTPYNRLE

-1213 NSANKVAIFQGNIKR
+1213 NSANKVAIFQGNTER
-1228 EADSKLSDPKA
+1228 EAGAKLSAPKA
-1239 DDIQVLNN
+1239 DDVQVLNN

-1263 FGTVTNTG
+1263 FGTVTNAG
-1271 YISSTGENGVGIYA
+1271 NISSTGENGVGIYA

-1291 KNTGIIEVGTKGTA
+1291 KNTGSIEVGAKGTA

-1315 GNSTAISA
+1315 GNSTAISS
-1323 NKNINITNTG
+1323 NKDINITNTG

-1355 YTKATSTINHSGNI
+1355 YANATSTVNHSGNI
-1369 DFTNNKSSVGIYA
+1369 DLSNAKSSVGIYT

-1397 NGVGIR
+1397 
-1403 NVKSIATLTKGDINA
+1403 D
-1418 ASGIGVLA
+1418 
-1426 EDSTL
+1426 
-1431 KTSANINVSDNSIA
+1431 SIA

-1450 SDVEVTKGTYNI
+1450 SNVDVTAGTYNI
-1462 NKSIAFKI
+1462 NKSIAFEI
-1470 SDLGNKTFKGN
+1470 ADLGSKTFKGN
-1481 AGTINLGDSSIAYYV
+1481 AGTLNLGEDSIAYYL

-1502 PSNFIDK
+1502 SSNFIDK
-1509 LTVNSTGKYTYL
+1509 LAINPTGKYTYL

-1526 TVNYENQK
+1526 IVNYKNQK

-1548 SDITFGEG
+1548 SDVTFETG
-1556 NVISSNNKKVTGIF
+1556 NDISSNNKKVTGIF
-1570 SENTVTGKNIINKGK
+1570 SENTATAKNIINKGK

-1682 QVTAGKKATGI
+1682 QVTAGKKATGV
-1693 YGKSVSLDAN
+1693 YGKSVSLNAN
-1703 SKLNVGEGSTAIYSR
+1703 SKLNVGEGSTAVYSR

-1725 NGAQITTGDN
+1725 NGAQITTGNN

-1768 GQNNKFESNNSGTVA
+1768 GQNNKFENNSTGNIA
-1783 LKNNSIFV
+1783 LKNNSVFV

-1800 VNKTNITSS
+1800 INRSNITSS

-1819 GKIDNYGNID
+1819 GRADNYGNID
-1829 FSSGTGSIG
+1829 FSSGVGSIG
-1838 VYSYYPKEDKY
+1838 MYAYYPKESTY
-1849 TVTEPATSMTP
+1849 VLMGPSTP
-1860 MPIVTNYGTIKVA
+1860 MPKVINKA
-1873 KSDLTDPRDEKYGI
+1873 EGVIRVAASDLRDPRDEKYGI
-1887 GIAVGYTEKLGKDA
+1887 GMAVGYTEKLGKDA
-1901 NGKAIVRQKAAGHIV
+1901 NGKTIVKQKAAGHIV
-1916 NRGVISVTHPN
+1916 NYGLISVTHPN
-1927 SIGMYATGRNSI
+1927 SIGMYATGRDSI

-1947 LSGSKR
+1947 LSGNRR

-1970 ITTVGNNNVGQVG
+1970 ITTVGNNNVGQIG
-1983 VTVTTGA
+1983 VTVTRGA

-2055 DDKTKADIFVNGRK
+2055 DDKTKADIFVNGNK
-2069 VQPTLVHTIPNRAPS
+2069 VQPTLVHSIPNRAPS

-2458 DSHYISVRP
+2458 DSHYISIRP

>member
-13 RSIAKRCKTVK
+13 RSIAKRCRTVK

-87 KKITGGRLEL
+87 KKITGERLEL

-123 SNWRGTYQG
+123 SDWRGTYQG
-132 KGDKKEKYPYEGIFT
+132 KGDKKEKYPYEGVFT

-183 GGGSP
+183 GGESQ
-188 LVTFGETTNRKG
+188 LVTFGETTNKKE
-200 KDPHSATTSLRGGN
+200 KDPHSATTSLRGGD

-223 RIRQEAIVKVELGAG
+223 RIRQEAIVKIELGAG

-256 VKPQFPVPQEPEN
+256 VKPQFPVPVN

-275 NVTGGGV
+275 NVTGGGI
-282 FTLTTPDPLQVEW
+282 FTLTTPDPIQVES
-295 SGGLGYQVRTF
+295 SGGLGYEVRTL

-316 SYWDGTNDTA
+316 SYWDGKDDTA
-326 GLNGAKNDGESYDHN
+326 GPNGAKNDGESYDHN
-341 SNITINNDF
+341 ENKTINNNF
-350 VGKKPALMYISN
+350 EGKKPALMYVSN
-362 RYYIKDDKNYT
+362 RYYLKNENKYKT
-373 TVGDTDQ
+373 GDTTIDQ

-386 FDYGSIDGKINPGGG
+386 FDYGDVGTTGNGGG
-401 TLTIANGANITID
+401 TLTIGKGANITLD
-414 SINTANKSGE
+414 SINPLDDDDKNKEKDGIVGNHP
-424 ADINKQNF
+424 INKQAF
-432 LVGGSRVGTLHN
+432 LVGSSRVGTLHN

-475 ARNNQGERKI
+475 TRNNQGERKI

-501 KYRGSEGLGGLK
+501 RDNKGLGGLT
-513 VGKVKEDGTVVTSYD
+513 VGKVKEDGTVVTPSNV
-528 PIKIKTAKL
+528 IKIRTAQPGSF
-537 ADLNYKPDDS
+537 DYQGWDGE
-547 SNDENSINYP
+547 DENGYNYHR
-557 YDDRFI
+557 DDRFI

-578 KKGGYTGYK
+578 KKGGYTGHK
-587 VGMILTAKNNDSGDG
+587 VGLTLTAKNNDKGNG

-613 FNGKNS
+613 FNGKHS
-619 IGIQVFAPPINEGK
+619 IGIQVYAPIIDEGGS
-633 FLDTQNGIINVVND
+633 LPTPENNGIINVVND
-647 KGGTIELNGGGSYGM
+647 KGGLIELNGGGSYGM
-662 KLSSAP
+662 KLSSGP

-680 KINSNPDFDIDKF
+680 KINSNPDFNNIIHTF
-693 GNKSFYYN
+693 YN
-701 SSVGIAVSDKVKGL
+701 SSAGIVVEKDDKPINSLILGRK
-715 QSPLMSPNI
+715 I
-724 TAPAEDSDGYI
+724 AAPAEDSERYI
-735 GKIKNG
+735 GKVKNG
-741 VSGKIEVSGKSNIAM
+741 VSGKIEVNGRNNVAM
-756 LLDTDISENDPTD
+756 FLGTYPNEEDDID
-769 VITNEGTITLNGS
+769 VITNEGTITLNG
-782 NNIGLYLIGSGFP
+782 NNNTGLSTGVGGMAT
-795 YNDTINHKI
+795 NKNA
-804 TVSITRITNKG
+804 SITRATNKG
-815 TIEVN
+815 KIEVN
-820 GKSNTAM
+820 GKLNTAM
-827 SSISSSGLNEVV
+827 IAASSSGLNEVI
-839 NLKKGEIILKG
+839 NLKDGEIILKG
-850 KKNVGLYTTYG
+850 KKNVGLYSTYVHG
-861 HAEDDNNTDYREYY
+861 EDEDNSQYRKFY
-875 MKKYSDRELGNLI
+875 MILYPNRELGNLI
-888 NHGTIRTNN
+888 NHGVIKTNN
-897 DNVEENENLIGIDL
+897 DNVEENENLIGIDIL
-911 LEDLDAKNTGK
+911 YDLDAKNTGT
-922 INLTGKSV
+922 IDLTGKSV
-930 MGVYNSMRKASEID
+930 MGVYNSMRTAYEVDKNGD
-944 ADGNVSYKNGSHFVM
+944 VSYRLGSQFVM

-972 VSGENSIAL
+972 ASGENSIAL

-1036 YNYSHTRPDEH
+1036 YNYSHTIPDEH
-1047 DKFKNVPVERP
+1047 NPFKNIPIERP

-1064 VLNNNINATVEN
+1064 VLNNDVNATVKN

-1082 LVKEDMNRKAEFLN
+1082 LVKDDMNRKAEFLN
-1096 NMFADTLNTTYNKK
+1096 KMFADTPNATYNNKK
-1110 SADGKKLNLIMKD
+1110 SADGKKLNLKMED
-1123 GSSLFA
+1123 GSTIFVT
-1129 SYNKNIDEVAYQKL
+1129 YNKNIADITSYQKL
-1143 SSYSNLSTI
+1143 NSYSDLSSL
-1152 LGNRVKLDPSSDS
+1152 LGKRVKLDPSSNS
-1165 TKYKIEK
+1165 KKYKIEK
-1172 TLRNKLEVDT
+1172 VLRGKLELDK
-1182 NVNLDDITTPYNRLE
+1182 NVNLDDIEAPYNRLE

-1213 NSANKVAIFQGNIKR
+1213 NSANKVAIFQGNTKR
-1228 EADSKLSDPKA
+1228 EAGSKLSAPKA
-1239 DDIQVLNN
+1239 DDVQVLNN

-1253 GKNSAGLATS
+1253 GKNSAGLATN
-1263 FGTVTNTG
+1263 FGTVTNAG
-1271 YISSTGENGVGIYA
+1271 NISSTGENGVGIYA

-1291 KNTGIIEVGTKGTA
+1291 KNTGSIEVGAKGTA
-1305 IFAENDLKIG
+1305 IFAENNLKIE
-1315 GNSTAISA
+1315 GNSTAISN
-1323 NKNINITNTG
+1323 NKDINVTNTG
-1333 TIKAKANS
+1333 TIKAKDNS
-1341 TGAYGIY
+1341 TGTYGIY

-1355 YTKATSTINHSGNI
+1355 YANATSTVKHSGNI
-1369 DFTNNKSSVGIYA
+1369 DLSNAKSSVGIYT

-1387 TSSGNVSVGK
+1387 TSNGNISVGK
-1397 NGVGIR
+1397 
-1403 NVKSIATLTKGDINA
+1403 D
-1418 ASGIGVLA
+1418 
-1426 EDSTL
+1426 
-1431 KTSANINVSDNSIA
+1431 SIA

-1450 SDVEVTKGTYNI
+1450 SDVDIAAGTYNI

-1470 SDLGNKTFKGN
+1470 ADLGSKTFKGN
-1481 AGTINLGDSSIAYYV
+1481 AGTLNLGEDSIAYHL

-1509 LTVNSTGKYTYL
+1509 LTINPTGKYTYL

-1526 TVNYENQK
+1526 IVNYKNQK

-1543 TYAKN
+1543 AYAKN
-1548 SDITFGEG
+1548 SDVTFETG
-1556 NVISSNNKKVTGIF
+1556 NDISSNNKKVTGIF
-1570 SENTVTGKNIINKGK
+1570 SENTATAKNIINKGK

-1693 YGKSVSLDAN
+1693 YGKSVNLDTN
-1703 SKLNVGEGSTAIYSR
+1703 SKLNVGEGSTAVYSR

-1725 NGAQITTGDN
+1725 NGSQITTGNN

-1742 DGNNGNIINNT
+1742 DGNNGDIINNT

-1768 GQNNKFESNNSGTVA
+1768 GQNNKFENNSTGNIA
-1783 LKNNSIFV
+1783 LKNNSVFV

-1800 VNKTNITSS
+1800 INRSNITSS

-1819 GKIDNYGNID
+1819 GRADNYGNID
-1829 FSSGTGSIG
+1829 FSSGVGSIG
-1838 VYSYYPKEDKY
+1838 MYAYYPKESTY
-1849 TVTEPATSMTP
+1849 VLMGPSTP
-1860 MPIVTNYGTIKVA
+1860 MPKVINKA
-1873 KSDLTDPRDEKYGI
+1873 EGVIRVAASDLRDPRDEKYGI
-1887 GIAVGYTEKLGKDA
+1887 GMAVGYTEKLGKDA
-1901 NGKAIVRQKAAGHIV
+1901 NGKTIVKQKAAGHIV
-1916 NRGVISVTHPN
+1916 NYGLISVTHPN
-1927 SIGMYATGRNSI
+1927 SIGMYATGRDSI

-1947 LSGSKR
+1947 LSGNRR

-1970 ITTVGNNNVGQVG
+1970 ITTVGNNNVGQIG
-1983 VTVTTGA
+1983 VTVTRGA

-2055 DDKTKADIFVNGRK
+2055 DDKTKADIFVNGNK
-2069 VQPTLVHTIPNRAPS
+2069 VQPTLVHSIPNRAPS

-2091 GIYMGSSGV
+2091 GIYMGSSGI
-2100 NPTNPIGNIGALA
+2100 NPTNPIANIGALA

-2125 TEAAKY
+2125 VEAAKY
-2131 SNSKYIQLGKDIIE
+2131 TNSKYIQLGKDIIE

-2264 QSTGNILDKEFNYLK
+2264 QYTGNILDKEFNYLK

-2438 EYMKLGKVKEK
+2438 EYMKIGKVKEK
-2449 SGEIRLDVK
+2449 SGEVRLDVK

>member
-1 MNNNLCKIEKDL
+1 MNNNLSKIEKDL

-30 ILFLMMG
+30 ILFLMMR

-76 TKIKTAREENN
+76 IKIKTAREENN
-87 KKITGGRLEL
+87 KKITGERLEL

-123 SNWRGTYQG
+123 NDWRGTYQG
-132 KGDKKEKYPYEGIFT
+132 KGDKKEKYPYEGLFT

-161 KHYDEYTSSNSAVTH
+161 KHYAEYTSSNSAVTH

-183 GGGSP
+183 EGGSP
-188 LVTFGETTNRKG
+188 LVTFGETTNKKG
-200 KDPHSATTSLRGGN
+200 KDPHSATTSLRGGD
-214 EDSYGLANT
+214 EDSYGLANV
-223 RIRQEAIVKVELGAG
+223 RIRQEDIVKVELGAG

-256 VKPQFPVPQEPEN
+256 VKPQFPVPVT

-295 SGGLGYQVRTF
+295 SGGFGYEVETL
-306 SYRGTVAEAK
+306 SYRGTVEEGK
-316 SYWDGTNDTA
+316 SYWDGTKDTA
-326 GLNGAKNDGESYDHN
+326 GPNGAVNAGKSYDHN
-341 SNITINNDF
+341 NNITISNDF
-350 VGKKPALMYISN
+350 VGKKPALMYVSN
-362 RYYIKDDKNYT
+362 RYYIKDEGKYEIGKYT
-373 TVGDTDQ
+373 IDQ

-386 FDYGSIDGKINPGGG
+386 FDYGSIDGNYTGGG
-401 TLTIANGANITID
+401 TLTIAKGANITID
-414 SINTANKSGE
+414 SINPLDDTQKSLEPDGVNGTHP
-424 ADINKQNF
+424 INKQAF
-432 LVGGSRVGTLHN
+432 LVGSSRVGTLHN

-475 ARNNQGERKI
+475 TRTSQDERKI

-501 KYRGSEGLGGLK
+501 RGSGGLGGLT
-513 VGKVKEDGTVVTSYD
+513 VGKVKEDGTVVNPSNVIRIRTAQPGRYD
-528 PIKIKTAKL
+528 YQSWDIEN
-537 ADLNYKPDDS
+537 D
-547 SNDENSINYP
+547 DENGGNYQK
-557 YDDRFI
+557 DDRFI

-587 VGMILTAKNNDSGDG
+587 VGLTLTAKNNDRGNG

-613 FNGKNS
+613 FNGKHS
-619 IGIQVFAPPINEGK
+619 IGIQVYAPVIEDMSGYP
-633 FLDTQNGIINVVND
+633 DTTIPNNGIINVVND
-647 KGGTIELNGGGSYGM
+647 KEGLIELNGGGSYGM
-662 KLSSAP
+662 KLSSVP
-668 TKIEKFENLGII
+668 TKIEKFENLGTI
-680 KINSNPDFDIDKF
+680 KINSNPDFNDATHIF
-693 GNKSFYYN
+693 YN
-701 SSVGIAVSDKVKGL
+701 SSAGIVVDNNR
-715 QSPLMSPNI
+715 PLSFPFLSTRI
-724 TAPAEDSDGYI
+724 IAPAEDSEGYI
-735 GKIKNG
+735 GKVKNG
-741 VSGKIEVSGKSNIAM
+741 VTGKIEVNGKSNIAM
-756 LLDTDISENDPTD
+756 SLGTYPKAKDDIE
-769 VITNEGTITLNGS
+769 VITNEGTITLNGN
-782 NNIGLYLIGSGFP
+782 NNIGLANSGSGLAD
-795 YNDTINHKI
+795 NGD
-804 TVSITRITNKG
+804 VSITRITNKG
-815 TIEVN
+815 KIEVN
-820 GKSNTAM
+820 GESNTAM
-827 SSISSSGLNEVV
+827 FATSSSGLNEAI
-839 NLKKGEIILKG
+839 NLKDGEIILKG
-850 KKNVGLYTTYG
+850 KKNVALYTTYG
-861 HAEDDNNTDYREYY
+861 FGENENNGDYREYY
-875 MKKYSDRELGNLI
+875 MTKYPNRELGNLI

-922 INLTGKSV
+922 IDLTGKSV

-944 ADGNVSYKNGSHFVM
+944 ANGNVLYRNGSHFVM
-959 KKGGGNTEFPEIK
+959 KKGGGNTGLPEIK

-994 GKISSY
+994 GEISSY

-1009 SSIDLGTST
+1009 SSIDLGTSS
-1018 TSPELAVGNYG
+1018 TSPELAVGKYG

-1036 YNYSHTRPDEH
+1036 YNYSHTKPDKE
-1047 DKFKNVPVERP
+1047 DKFKNVPIERP

-1064 VLNNNINATVEN
+1064 VLNNNIDATVKD

-1082 LVKEDMNRKAEFLN
+1082 LVKDDMNRKAEFLN
-1096 NMFADTLNTTYNKK
+1096 NMFADTPNSTYNNKT
-1110 SADGKKLNLIMKD
+1110 SAAGKKLNLKMED
-1123 GSSLFA
+1123 GSTIFVT
-1129 SYNKNIDEVAYQKL
+1129 YNKNIDDITNYQKL
-1143 SSYSNLSTI
+1143 NSYSD
-1152 LGNRVKLDPSSDS
+1152 LGALLGKRVKLDPSSNS
-1165 TKYKIEK
+1165 KKYKIEK
-1172 TLRNKLEVDT
+1172 VLRGKLELDK
-1182 NVNLDDITTPYNRLE
+1182 NVNLDDATTPYNRLE

-1208 VNMTS
+1208 INMTS
-1213 NSANKVAIFQGNIKR
+1213 NSANKVAVFQGNTKR
-1228 EADSKLSDPKA
+1228 EADSKLSAPKA

-1263 FGTVTNTG
+1263 FGTVTNAG

-1291 KNTGIIEVGTKGTA
+1291 KNTGRIEVGTKGTA

-1333 TIKAKANS
+1333 TIKAKDNS
-1341 TGAYGIY
+1341 TGVYGIY

-1355 YTKATSTINHSGNI
+1355 YTKATSTINNSGNI
-1369 DFTNNKSSVGIYA
+1369 DFTNNKSSVGIYT

-1397 NGVGIR
+1397 NGVGI
-1403 NVKSIATLTKGDINA
+1403 
-1418 ASGIGVLA
+1418 
-1426 EDSTL
+1426 ST
-1431 KTSANINVSDNSIA
+1431 
-1445 VSAKN
+1445 KN
-1450 SDVEVTKGTYNI
+1450 SDVEVTAGTYNI
-1462 NKSIAFKI
+1462 NNKSIAFKI
-1470 SDLGNKTFKGN
+1470 ADLGSKTFKGN
-1481 AGTINLGDSSIAYYV
+1481 AGTLNLGEDSIAYYL
-1496 KNSNIT
+1496 KNSSIT
-1502 PSNFIDK
+1502 SSNFIDN
-1509 LTVNSTGKYTYL
+1509 LTVNPTGKYTYL

-1585 INLLGTGSLGIYAEG
+1585 INLLGAGSLGIYAEG
-1600 NVNIINNGKITV
+1600 NINVVNKGKITV

-1623 GIYSPNGNIENY
+1623 GIYSPNSNIENY

-1647 YGSNINLKANSKVS
+1647 YGSNINLKVNSKVS

-1703 SKLNVGEGSTAIYSR
+1703 SKLNVGEGSTAVYSR

-1725 NGAQITTGDN
+1725 NGAQITTGNN

-1783 LKNNSIFV
+1783 LKDNSIFI

-1860 MPIVTNYGTIKVA
+1860 TPIVTNYGTIKVA

-1901 NGKAIVRQKAAGHIV
+1901 NGKAIVRQKATGHIV

-2039 DDTSKS
+2039 NDTSKS

-2069 VQPTLVHTIPNRAPS
+2069 VQPTLVHSIPNRAPS

-2131 SNSKYIQLGKDIIE
+2131 SNSKYIQLGKDIIG

>member
-1 MNNNLCKIEKDL
+1 
-13 RSIAKRCKTVK
+13 
-24 YSIGLA
+24 
-30 ILFLMMG
+30 
-37 GGAFSQEINN
+37 
-47 ADNISST
+47 
-54 TPTMEEINSAKNS
+54 MEEINSAKNS

-87 KKITGGRLEL
+87 KKITGERLEL

-123 SNWRGTYQG
+123 SDWKGTYQG
-132 KGDKKEKYPYEGIFT
+132 KGDKKEKYPYEGVFT

-176 SLSTLSV
+176 SLSTLSI
-183 GGGSP
+183 GGESQ
-188 LVTFGETTNRKG
+188 LVTFGETTNKKG
-200 KDPHSATTSLRGGN
+200 KDPHSATSSLRGGN
-214 EDSYGLANT
+214 EDSYGLANV
-223 RIRQEAIVKVELGAG
+223 RIRQEDIVKIELGAG

-256 VKPQFPVPQEPEN
+256 VKPQFPVPVN

-282 FTLTTPDPLQVEW
+282 FTLTTPDPIQVTS
-295 SGGLGYQVRTF
+295 SGGLGYEIRTL
-306 SYRGTVAEAK
+306 SYRGTVAEGK
-316 SYWDGTNDTA
+316 SYWDDNGAKDTA
-326 GLNGAKNDGESYDHN
+326 GPNGAVNDGKSYDHN

-350 VGKKPALMYISN
+350 VGKKPALMYVSN
-362 RYYIKDDKNYT
+362 RYYLKDDNKYE
-373 TVGDTDQ
+373 TVNGADQ

-386 FDYGSIDGKINPGGG
+386 FDYGSIGSTGKDGKDSGGK
-401 TLTIANGANITID
+401 TLTIAKGANITID
-414 SINTANKSGE
+414 SINPLDADHKNKEKDGVVGNHP
-424 ADINKQNF
+424 INKQAF
-432 LVGGSRVGTLHN
+432 LVGSSRVGTLHN

-475 ARNNQGERKI
+475 TRNNQGERKI

-501 KYRGSEGLGGLK
+501 RDDKGLGGLK
-513 VGKVKEDGTVVTSYD
+513 VGKVKEDGTVVTPSNV
-528 PIKIKTAKL
+528 IKIRTAQPGR
-537 ADLNYKPDDS
+537 ADYQSWD
-547 SNDENSINYP
+547 P
-557 YDDRFI
+557 YDAEDDNENRNSVLKDDRYI

-578 KKGGYTGYK
+578 KKGGYTGHK
-587 VGMILTAKNNDSGDG
+587 VGLTLTTKNNDRGDG

-613 FNGKNS
+613 FNGKHS
-619 IGIQVFAPPINEGK
+619 IGIQVYAPVIEDMESSPNTTIPN
-633 FLDTQNGIINVVND
+633 NGIINVVNE
-647 KGGTIELNGGGSYGM
+647 KGGLIELNGGGSYGM
-662 KLSSAP
+662 KLSSVP
-668 TKIEKFENLGII
+668 TEIKKFENLGTI

-701 SSVGIAVSDKVKGL
+701 SSVGIDVENDSNPTFYGTR
-715 QSPLMSPNI
+715 I
-724 TAPAEDSDGYI
+724 TAPAEDSEGYI

-741 VSGKIEVSGKSNIAM
+741 VSGKIEVNGRNNAAM
-756 LLDTDISENDPTD
+756 IIGTYPRAEDDIE
-769 VITNEGTITLNGS
+769 VITNEGTITLNG
-782 NNIGLYLIGSGFP
+782 NNNSGLETGIGGEGLVG
-795 YNDTINHKI
+795 KA
-804 TVSITRITNKG
+804 SITRATNKG
-815 TIEVN
+815 KIEVN
-820 GKSNTAM
+820 GKLNTAM
-827 SSISSSGLNEVV
+827 IAASSSGLNEVV
-839 NLKKGEIILKG
+839 NLKEGKIILKG
-850 KKNVGLYTTYG
+850 KKNIGLYSTYVHG
-861 HAEDDNNTDYREYY
+861 EDEDNGQYRRFY
-875 MKKYSDRELGNLI
+875 MPLYPNRELGNLI
-888 NHGTIRTNN
+888 NHGVIKTNN
-897 DNVEENENLIGIDL
+897 DNVEENENLIGIDIL
-911 LEDLDAKNTGK
+911 FDLDAKNTGT
-922 INLTGKSV
+922 IDLTGKSV
-930 MGVYNSMRKASEID
+930 MGVYNSMRTAYEVDKNGD
-944 ADGNVSYKNGSHFVM
+944 VSYRNGSQFVM
-959 KKGGGNTEFPEIK
+959 KKGGGNTKLPEIK
-972 VSGENSIAL
+972 ASGENSIAL

-1009 SSIDLGTST
+1009 SSIDLGTSS
-1018 TSPELAVGNYG
+1018 TSPELAVGKYG

-1047 DKFKNVPVERP
+1047 NKLKNVPIERP

-1064 VLNNNINATVEN
+1064 VLNNNVDATVKD

-1082 LVKEDMNRKAEFLN
+1082 LVKDDMNRKAEFLN
-1096 NMFADTLNTTYNKK
+1096 KMFADTPNATYNNKK
-1110 SADGKKLNLIMKD
+1110 SADGKKLNLKMED
-1123 GSSLFA
+1123 GSTIFVT
-1129 SYNKNIDEVAYQKL
+1129 YNKNIADITGYQKL
-1143 SSYSNLSTI
+1143 NSYSD
-1152 LGNRVKLDPSSDS
+1152 LGALLGKRVKLDPSSNS
-1165 TKYKIEK
+1165 KKYKIEK
-1172 TLRNKLEVDT
+1172 VLRGKLELDKNVD
-1182 NVNLDDITTPYNRLE
+1182 LDDATTPYNRLE

-1213 NSANKVAIFQGNIKR
+1213 NSANKVAIFQGNTER
-1228 EADSKLSDPKA
+1228 EAGSKLSAPKA
-1239 DDIQVLNN
+1239 DDVQVLNN

-1263 FGTVTNTG
+1263 FGTVTNAG
-1271 YISSTGENGVGIYA
+1271 NISSTGENGVGIYA

-1291 KNTGIIEVGTKGTA
+1291 KNTGSIEVGAKGTA

-1315 GNSTAISA
+1315 GNSTAISS
-1323 NKNINITNTG
+1323 NKDINITNSG

-1355 YTKATSTINHSGNI
+1355 YKDAISTVNHSGNI
-1369 DFTNNKSSVGIYA
+1369 DLSNAKSSIETANLDITGNKLVNSGSIKADDITAKVSDITNDGKILSFNNISFSNAQNILNRNEITALKDIEVNNTNLVNSGDIASNGKILINNSSITNTKKIASSTIEMKENKKFDNTGEIIGNNVTLTTGNDLNLVGKLHGAQSLTIEGKNIENNGETTGTGTTTIKSNDFTNNK
-1382 ENSAL
+1382 ELSAQ
-1387 TSSGNVSVGK
+1387 T
-1397 NGVGIR
+1397 
-1403 NVKSIATLTKGDINA
+1403 
-1418 ASGIGVLA
+1418 
-1426 EDSTL
+1426 
-1431 KTSANINVSDNSIA
+1431 
-1445 VSAKN
+1445 
-1450 SDVEVTKGTYNI
+1450 
-1462 NKSIAFKI
+1462 
-1470 SDLGNKTFKGN
+1470 
-1481 AGTINLGDSSIAYYV
+1481 
-1496 KNSNIT
+1496 
-1502 PSNFIDK
+1502 
-1509 LTVNSTGKYTYL
+1509 LTVNAQGNVVNNNMISGGK
-1521 YAEDS
+1521 
-1526 TVNYENQK
+1526 V
-1534 TINSDGSIF
+1534 TIN
-1543 TYAKN
+1543 
-1548 SDITFGEG
+1548 G
-1556 NVISSNNKKVTGIF
+1556 N
-1570 SENTVTGKNIINKGK
+1570 
-1585 INLLGTGSLGIYAEG
+1585 
-1600 NVNIINNGKITV
+1600 
-1612 GNTTDP
+1612 
-1618 NNAGV
+1618 
-1623 GIYSPNGNIENY
+1623 NIENNDLISAA
-1635 GEVVAGNKSAGI
+1635 GDLSLKAENKVENKSGKAIFAGNKLSITGKEI
-1647 YGSNINLKANSKVS
+1647 LNNKNSELLGSNIELTADKVRNEVGTIKAFNDITIKTNKFENIGEVKDLDKYESYYETWDGKIIEASQIGDWKRIGGDYSKNK
-1661 AGDEGTAV
+1661 GEK
-1669 YAAGNNINILSGV
+1669 
-1682 QVTAGKKATGI
+1682 GKKAHVGDYIRGKQKDAYEEITKKVENDKYKSLLFPKYTEYMKKYLGNEGEYTEKTGSSKVQDI
-1693 YGKSVSLDAN
+1693 PLKEKVRSLGKTEYGKVMAGRNITIEGKDGGNSQEVINKDAIISAGN
-1703 SKLNVGEGSTAIYSR
+1703 
-1718 GGTVEFK
+1718 TV
-1725 NGAQITTGDN
+1725 
-1735 DSTVLYY
+1735 
-1742 DGNNGNIINNT
+1742 NIGT
-1753 DKLNIGNNSYGFIIK
+1753 DKLENIVSIGDKKIKVKTGQEKMFI
-1768 GQNNKFESNNSGTVA
+1768 KF
-1783 LKNNSIFV
+1783 KH
-1791 YSKDSDGSV
+1791 
-1800 VNKTNITSS
+1800 S
-1809 GKENYAIYSS
+1809 GKLIKNINMEVTYTRDFADDYITK
-1819 GKIDNYGNID
+1819 KIPVLD
-1829 FSSGTGSIG
+1829 
-1838 VYSYYPKEDKY
+1838 
-1849 TVTEPATSMTP
+1849 
-1860 MPIVTNYGTIKVA
+1860 
-1873 KSDLTDPRDEKYGI
+1873 
-1887 GIAVGYTEKLGKDA
+1887 KDA

-2018 ENYGDI
+2018 ENYGNI
-2024 KVSETSTPIRKLDDD
+2024 KVNETSTPIRKLEDD

-2069 VQPTLVHTIPNRAPS
+2069 VQPTLVHSIPNRAPS

>member
-117 GANYFY
+117 GGNYFY
-123 SNWRGTYQG
+123 SNWKGTYQG
-132 KGDKKEKYPYEGIFT
+132 KGDKKEKYPYEGVFT

-188 LVTFGETTNRKG
+188 LVTFGETTNKKG
-200 KDPHSATTSLRGGN
+200 KDPHSATSSLRGGN

-223 RIRQEAIVKVELGAG
+223 RIRQEDIVKVELGAG

-275 NVTGGGV
+275 NVTGGGI

-295 SGGLGYQVRTF
+295 YGGLGYQVRTF

-316 SYWDGTNDTA
+316 SYWDGINDTA
-326 GLNGAKNDGESYDHN
+326 GPNGAVNDGKSFDHN
-341 SNITINNDF
+341 DIVTINNDF
-350 VGKKPALMYISN
+350 EGKKPALMYISN

-386 FDYGSIDGKINPGGG
+386 FDYGKAGTTGNGGK

-475 ARNNQGERKI
+475 TRNNQGERKI

-537 ADLNYKPDDS
+537 ADLNYHNNS
-547 SNDENSINYP
+547 NNDENSTNYSD
-557 YDDRFI
+557 DDRFI

-668 TKIEKFENLGII
+668 TKIKKFENLGII
-680 KINSNPDFDIDKF
+680 KINSNPDVETFPNRSKR
-693 GNKSFYYN
+693 YYN

-715 QSPLMSPNI
+715 NSPLMNPNI

-741 VSGKIEVSGKSNIAM
+741 VGGKIEVSGKSNIAM
-756 LLDTDISENDPTD
+756 LLDTNISENDPTD

-795 YNDTINHKI
+795 HNDTINHKI

-944 ADGNVSYKNGSHFVM
+944 ANGNVSYKNGSHFVM

-1018 TSPELAVGNYG
+1018 TSPELAVGKYG

-1064 VLNNNINATVEN
+1064 VLNNNINATVED

-1096 NMFADTLNTTYNKK
+1096 NMFADTPNANYNNKK

-1143 SSYSNLSTI
+1143 SGYSNLSTI

-1172 TLRNKLEVDT
+1172 TLRNKLEVDK
-1182 NVNLDDITTPYNRLE
+1182 NVNLDDATTPYNRLE

-1213 NSANKVAIFQGNIKR
+1213 NSANKVAIFQANTKR
-1228 EADSKLSDPKA
+1228 EAGSTLPAPKVE
-1239 DDIQVLNN
+1239 DIQVENN
-1247 GNITLT
+1247 GNISLT

-1263 FGTVTNTG
+1263 FGTVINTSN
-1271 YISSTGENGVGIYA
+1271 ISSTGENGVGIYA
-1285 ADSSIV
+1285 ADNSIV
-1291 KNTGIIEVGTKGTA
+1291 RNTGTIQVGNNGVG
-1305 IFAENDLKIG
+1305 IFSENDLKIG
-1315 GNSTAISA
+1315 GTSTAISEK
-1323 NKNINITNTG
+1323 KNINITNTG
-1333 TIKAKANS
+1333 TIKAKDNS
-1341 TGAYGIY
+1341 TGVYGIY

-1355 YTKATSTINHSGNI
+1355 YKDAISTVNHSGNI
-1369 DFTNNKSSVGIYA
+1369 DLSNTKSSVGIYT

-1387 TSSGNVSVGK
+1387 TSSGNISVGK

-1623 GIYSPNGNIENY
+1623 GIYSQNGNIENY
-1635 GEVVAGNKSAGI
+1635 GEVVAGNKSAGV

-1669 YAAGNNINILSGV
+1669 YSTGNNINILSGV

-1693 YGKSVSLDAN
+1693 YGKSVNLGTG
-1703 SKLNVGEGSTAIYSR
+1703 SKLNVGEGSTAVYSR

-1725 NGAQITTGDN
+1725 NGSEITTGNN

-1742 DGNNGNIINNT
+1742 DGKNGNIINNT

-1783 LKNNSIFV
+1783 LKDNSIFV

-1809 GKENYAIYSS
+1809 GKENYGIYSS
-1819 GKIDNYGNID
+1819 GKVDNHGNID
-1829 FSSGTGSIG
+1829 FSSGTGGIG
-1838 VYSYYPKEDKY
+1838 IYAHYPKEDKY
-1849 TVTEPATSMTP
+1849 TVTDPATSVTP
-1860 MPIVTNYGTIKVA
+1860 TPIVTNYGTIKVA

-1901 NGKAIVRQKAAGHIV
+1901 NGKTIVKQKATGHIV

-1927 SIGMYATGRNSI
+1927 SIGMYATGRGSI

-1947 LSGSKR
+1947 LSGSKK

-1970 ITTVGNNNVGQVG
+1970 ITTVGNNNVGQIG

-2018 ENYGDI
+2018 ENYGKI

-2055 DDKTKADIFVNGRK
+2055 DDKTKADIFVNGKK
-2069 VQPTLVHTIPNRAPS
+2069 VQPVLVHSVPNRAPG
-2084 EIPTSSI
+2084 EIPVSSI
-2091 GIYMGSSGV
+2091 GIYMGSSGI
-2100 NPTNPIGNIGALA
+2100 NPTNPIANVGALT

-2150 ITAALRRGLSKWE
+2150 ISAALRRGLSKWE